1 MNKTYNI
8 IWNAARGMYI
18 VTSELARSGSRAIVS
33 VSASC
38 AVTLLAMDAA
48 PAVAEETRVSIPSQT
63 TTYTLSGATPFVV
76 ETGNTV
82 ATDTATS
89 AAIVG
94 DNSND
99 WDLLIESGAVVG
111 SSLTDSQAMNL
122 DSSTGATSV
131 HNQGT
136 ITGSNE
142 DGTIMLQN
150 GGSVINDAR
159 IENNATYEHDPEDIP
174 QEYAGVYMLNGGS
187 YVSSESGVLEGVS
200 GVIVQSGEAHIT
212 NGGMINSD
220 GSWRSYGVEFRD
232 GTYGTIVNTGTIIT
246 TASDGS
252 GKIEDAAIYVHTLN
266 DMAVSGSVSVDN
278 SGLMQSD
285 FITVALYYGS
295 HFEVVNRVGGV
306 ITAGNSSLVGIK
318 STAMELKVGVDNLVT
333 NDGTISAY
341 GTANTY
347 GIHYG
352 ESTSGGVITNTGSI
366 TTTGGG
372 SGDASV
378 YVHGNGDGT
387 VVNNS
392 GTMSSTV
399 YGVYLD
405 SARSKGHT
413 LNNQAGGAIS
423 ANTAVAING
432 NGNTISNQGKMTG
445 VSDGLVLSGN
455 NNIVTTSGGEIS
467 GKNGI
472 RVSKGSGNQITAK
485 SGSKITATSTGISIA
500 GGNNQV
506 TTESGSTI
514 VAKDNGIL
522 INSGANNVTNGGSIT
537 ATGSSISYGIQ
548 YNSGTSGTITNT
560 GTITTTGKGAG
571 DASVYAHGGAVTINN
586 SGTMDSSVFGVYV
599 TTGHTLNNLAGGS
612 ITANTAVQL
621 NGNNNTLANAGAI
634 LGDTNGVTIN
644 GSGNTLTSQ
653 GKITGGTNAILI
665 NSGSK
670 NNTLTLNTG
679 TEISGSITDDNNS
692 ASANNNLIL
701 DGEGTLGSSISGLN
715 SVTSS
720 GDWTLSG
727 ATMNLSGTTNSAL
740 WVKSGTL
747 ILNGAMTAKGA
758 TVDSGTTLQ
767 IGNGGTL
774 GAFNGDIVD
783 NGTLT
788 FNRSDAA
795 AYGSVISGSGNVI
808 KQGGGELTLSNNNS
822 YSGGTTIAEG
832 TLTATAGGALG
843 SGNIDNRAYL
853 KLDAANAS
861 DPFIVADLTTHSGA
875 TVEIGAGSTLQ
886 ANTLTQQDGS
896 TLTAD
901 LTATS
906 GPAIRAKNVNLDGTL
921 NVASPA
927 SQEPIRSTDDL
938 ISLALIES
946 DNAISGDFDGIT
958 INGNAMNPDAFIT
971 VVGQKN
977 VNDTHYDLVETLT
990 WYADRYNA
998 AIDAHGTFNLAD
1010 ADDSFTVNTVLE
1022 NVDANSGW
1030 NGQSLTKTGAG
1041 TLILNAENT
1050 YTGGTTISDGTLV
1063 ATNVEA
1069 LGTGNVTDNA
1079 TLELNTGGDFDNAI
1093 SGSGQVVKSGDETLT
1108 LSGSN
1113 TYTGGTIISGGT
1125 LVATNVEA
1133 LGTGDVTDNAT
1144 LELNTGGDFDNAIG
1158 GTGSVVKSGDKT
1170 LTLSGAN
1177 SYTGGTTISG
1187 GTLVA
1192 SNVEALGSGDVT
1204 DNATLELNTGG
1215 DFANNIGGTGSVV
1228 KSGDKTLTLSGTNS
1242 YTGGT
1247 TISGGTLVAN
1257 NVEALGTGD
1266 VTNNAT
1272 LELNTGGDFDNAISG
1287 SGQVVKSGDETLTL
1301 SGANSY
1307 TGGTTISGG
1316 TLVATN
1322 VEALGT
1328 GDITDNATLELNAGG
1343 DFTNNIGGTG
1353 SVEKSGDK
1361 TLTLS
1366 GTNTYRGG
1374 TLISGGTLVASNV
1387 EALGSG
1393 DVTDNATLEMNTG
1406 GDFANNIGGTG
1417 SVVKSGDKTL
1427 TLSGANSYTGGTT
1440 ISGGTLVAS
1449 NVEALGTGNVT
1460 DNATLELNT
1469 GGDFDNAISGSG
1481 QVVKSGDGALTLS
1494 GANSY
1499 SGATTISGGTL
1510 IAANVNALG
1519 TGAIDNRASLLLDA
1533 SGQFTV
1539 TDLTTE
1545 SGGNTEIGAG
1555 STLQATTLTQKSDS
1569 TLTINLN
1576 SNTVD
1581 PVIHAA
1587 SQVSL
1592 AGTLD
1597 ITGVGDVLDSDPA
1610 STDDLDTF
1618 TLIASDKT
1626 IAGDFEKL
1634 TVAGMDADLADFITV
1649 DGRIDDTGKQYEL
1662 TTALTWYA
1670 DRDDAVT
1677 DAHGTFNLTNA
1688 DGSFAVNTVLENV
1701 DATLDPA
1708 SATGWDGTSL
1718 IKQGAGT
1725 LILNAENT
1733 YTGGTTISGGTLVAT
1748 NVDALG
1754 SGDVTDDATLELNTG
1769 GTFDNAISGSGQ
1781 VVKSGDD
1788 VLTLSGAN
1796 SYSGGTLISDGTLV
1810 ASNVDAL
1817 GSGDVTN
1824 NATLEMNTGGD
1835 FINNIGGTG
1844 RVEKSGDDTLTLSG
1858 SNTYTGGTL
1867 ISDGTLVASNVEALG
1882 TGDVTNNATLELN
1895 TGGTFD
1901 NAISGSGQVVKSGD
1915 DVLTLSGAN
1924 SYSGGTLIS
1933 GGTLVANNVEALG
1946 TGDVTDNATL
1956 EMNTGGDFINNIG
1969 GTGRVEKSG
1978 DDALTLSGSNTY
1990 TGGTTIND
1998 GTLIA
2003 TSVDALGSGDV
2014 TNNAVLELNTG
2025 GDFINN
2031 IGGTGRVEKS
2041 GDETL
2046 TLSGSNTYTGGTLIS
2061 GGTLVA
2067 TNVEALGTGDVTDNA
2082 VLELNT
2088 GGDFINNIGGTG
2100 RVEKSGDDTL
2110 TLSGSNSYTGGT
2122 LISSGTLVATNVDA
2136 LGSGDVTDNATLELN
2151 TGGDFTNNISGSG
2164 QVVKSGDETLTL
2176 SGSNT
2181 YTGGTTIN
2189 DGTLVATSVE
2199 ALGSGDV
2206 TNDAVLALNTGGD
2219 FANNIGGTGSV
2230 VKSGD
2235 ETLTLSGT
2243 NSYTGGTT
2251 ISGGTLVATNVE
2263 ALGTGDVT
2271 NNATLELNTGG
2282 DFTNNISGN
2291 GQVVKS
2297 GDDTLTFSGS
2307 NTYTGGTTINDGTLV
2322 ATSVEALGSGDV
2334 TNDAVLALNTGGDF
2348 ANNIGGTGSVV
2359 KSGDETLTLS
2369 GSNTYTGSTL
2379 ISSGTLV
2386 ANDVNALG
2394 TGDVTDNA
2402 TLMLNTGGDF
2412 INNIGGTGRVEKSGD
2427 DTLTLSGSNS
2437 YTGGTLISSGTLVA
2451 TNVDALGSGDVTD
2464 NATLELNTGG
2474 TFDNAISGSGQVVK
2488 SGDETLTLSGANS
2501 YTGGT
2506 LISSGTL
2513 VANDVNALGTGDVT
2527 DNAVLELNTGGD
2539 FDNAISGS
2547 GQVVKSGDE
2556 TLTLSGANSYTGGT
2570 TISGGTLVAS
2580 NVEALGSGDIDNY
2593 ASLQL
2598 NASGQFV
2605 TANLTT
2611 HDNAITAIGA
2621 GSALRANTLTQEAN
2635 STLAVHL
2642 IDSNSGAIV
2651 TADHANLG
2659 GTLDITGI
2667 GNVAKS
2673 WTRDAYAYTLIDTDS
2688 AINSDFAQFTVAG
2701 MDAKQVDFL
2710 TVDGRVNADDDTR
2723 YDVTASLS
2731 WYADSDNAATDAHG
2745 TFTLSEQGHSFTL
2758 NTALT
2763 DVDATLNPDS
2773 ATYWDGKSL
2782 IKRGAGTLIL
2792 GAQNTYSGDTD
2803 VQEGALWLAETA
2815 TIGSAGSAQAVN
2827 IAANAAFGGHNST
2840 VNGHVNNQGSLYF
2853 VDTFTVNGDVVNSS
2867 AMISGS
2873 DQPNNT
2879 LTIAGNYTG
2888 NDGHLYLNTQLG
2900 DDSSPTDKL
2909 IVTGDTAG
2917 STTLHITNVNGL
2929 GAQTV
2934 NGIEVIEVGGQ
2945 SDGDFR
2951 LYKGHVDINAWTYT
2965 LKQDG
2970 GDWYLRSESDD
2981 VPDDGGEVT
2990 PPDDGGEVTPPDD
3003 GGEVTPPDDGGEVT
3017 PPDDG
3022 GEVTPPDDDGEVT
3035 PPDDG
3040 GDITPPD
3047 DGGDITPPDGGDV
3060 TPVAPQY
3067 RADIGVYLGNQWM
3080 ARNLQMQTLY
3090 DREGSQYRSAD
3101 GSIWMRFKAGK
3112 AESQAVNG
3120 NVDIDSDYSQFQ
3132 LGGDILTWSD
3142 GAQSVTVGLMGS
3154 YINASTDSTGN
3165 RGADGSQFSANGS
3178 VDGYNLGLYATWF
3191 ADAQSHRGAY
3201 IDSWYQYGAYN
3212 NSVDNDGLSAS
3223 RYDSAAHAV
3232 SLETG
3237 YRYDI
3242 ALSNR
3247 NTVSLTPQAQVTW
3260 QRYSAD
3266 TVIDDGGTRISGQ
3279 NDDSWTT
3286 RLGVRV
3292 DGKLYKESGRIQPF
3306 MEVNWLHASDN
3317 ASATFGDTKVSQDL
3331 PNDRVEVKVGIQA
3344 NVSERLSVYAQAAGQ
3359 KGKNDYGDASFSLNM
3374 RYNW

>member
-76 ETGNTV
+76 ETDNTI
-82 ATDTATS
+82 ATDTAAS

-122 DSSTGATSV
+122 DSLTGATSV

-136 ITGSNE
+136 ITGSSA
-142 DGTIMLQN
+142 DGTILLQN
-150 GGSVINDAR
+150 GGSVINDGR
-159 IENNATYEHDPEDIP
+159 IENSAIYVHNLDYGAPEIDAAI
-174 QEYAGVYMLNGGS
+174 YMLNGGS
-187 YVSSESGVLEGVS
+187 YVSSENGVLKGVS
-200 GVIVQSGEAHIT
+200 GVIVQSGEVHIT
-212 NGGMINSD
+212 NGGTINSD
-220 GSWRSYGVEFRD
+220 GSWRSYGVELR
-232 GTYGTIVNTGTIIT
+232 GGAYGTIVNTGTIIT

-252 GKIEDAAIYVHTLN
+252 NKIEDAAIYAHTF
-266 DMAVSGSVSVDN
+266 DDIAAGDSVSVDN
-278 SGLMQSD
+278 SGLLQSD
-285 FITVALYYGS
+285 FIAVALYHGA
-295 HFEVVNRVGGV
+295 HFEVFNRAGGV
-306 ITAGNSSLVGIK
+306 ITAGNSSLVGIQ
-318 STAMELKVGVDNLVT
+318 SAAMELKAGADNLVT

-352 ESTSGGVITNTGSI
+352 ENTSGGVITNTGSI

-392 GTMSSTV
+392 GTMSSSV

-405 SARSKGHT
+405 STRSKGHT

-432 NGNTISNQGKMTG
+432 NGNTITNQGKMTG
-445 VSDGLVLSGN
+445 VSDGLLISGN

-485 SGSKITATSTGISIA
+485 SGSKITTTSTGISIA

-506 TTESGSTI
+506 TTESGSVI

-548 YNSGTSGTITNT
+548 YNSGASGTITNT

-634 LGDTNGVTIN
+634 LGDTNGVTIS

-795 AYGSVISGSGNVI
+795 AYGSVISGSGNVV

-843 SGNIDNRAYL
+843 SGNIDNLAYL
-853 KLDAANAS
+853 KLDAASAS

-946 DNAISGDFDGIT
+946 DNAISGDFDDIT

-990 WYADRYNA
+990 WYADRDNA

-1050 YTGGTTISDGTLV
+1050 YTGSTTISEGTLI

-1079 TLELNTGGDFDNAI
+1079 TLEM
-1093 SGSGQVVKSGDETLT
+1093 
-1108 LSGSN
+1108 
-1113 TYTGGTIISGGT
+1113 
-1125 LVATNVEA
+1125 
-1133 LGTGDVTDNAT
+1133 
-1144 LELNTGGDFDNAIG
+1144 
-1158 GTGSVVKSGDKT
+1158 
-1170 LTLSGAN
+1170 
-1177 SYTGGTTISG
+1177 
-1187 GTLVA
+1187 
-1192 SNVEALGSGDVT
+1192 
-1204 DNATLELNTGG
+1204 
-1215 DFANNIGGTGSVV
+1215 
-1228 KSGDKTLTLSGTNS
+1228 
-1242 YTGGT
+1242 
-1247 TISGGTLVAN
+1247 
-1257 NVEALGTGD
+1257 
-1266 VTNNAT
+1266 
-1272 LELNTGGDFDNAISG
+1272 NTGGDFDNAISG

-1316 TLVATN
+1316 TLVASN

-1328 GDITDNATLELNAGG
+1328 GDITDNATLEL
-1343 DFTNNIGGTG
+1343 
-1353 SVEKSGDK
+1353 S
-1361 TLTLS
+1361 
-1366 GTNTYRGG
+1366 
-1374 TLISGGTLVASNV
+1374 
-1387 EALGSG
+1387 
-1393 DVTDNATLEMNTG
+1393 TG

-1417 SVVKSGDKTL
+1417 SVVKSGDETL

-1440 ISGGTLVAS
+1440 ISGGTLVAT
-1449 NVEALGTGNVT
+1449 NVDALGTGDVT

-1469 GGDFDNAISGSG
+1469 GGDFTNNISGSG
-1481 QVVKSGDGALTLS
+1481 QVVKSGDKTLTLS
-1494 GANSY
+1494 GINSY
-1499 SGATTISGGTL
+1499 TGGTTISGGTL
-1510 IAANVNALG
+1510 IATHVNALG

-1576 SNTVD
+1576 SNTAD

-1810 ASNVDAL
+1810 ASNVEALGSGDVTDNATLELNTGGTFDNAISGSGKVEKSGDDALTLSGANTYTGGTLISDGTLVASNVEALGTGDVTDNAVLELNTGGDFDNAISGSGQVEKSGDGTLTLSGSNTYTGGTTINDGTLIATSVDAL
-1817 GSGDVTN
+1817 GSGDVTDDATLELNTGGTFDNAIGGSGNVVKSGADTLTLSGSNSYTGGTTISGGTLVASNVEALGTGDVTN
-1824 NATLEMNTGGD
+1824 NATLELNTGGD

-1867 ISDGTLVASNVEALG
+1867 INGGTLVASNVEALGTGDVTNDAVLELNTGGDFDNAISGSGQVVKSGDETLTLSGANSYTGGTTISGGTLVATNVEALG

-1933 GGTLVANNVEALG
+1933 
-1946 TGDVTDNATL
+1946 D
-1956 EMNTGGDFINNIG
+1956 
-1969 GTGRVEKSG
+1969 
-1978 DDALTLSGSNTY
+1978 
-1990 TGGTTIND
+1990 
-1998 GTLIA
+1998 
-2003 TSVDALGSGDV
+2003 
-2014 TNNAVLELNTG
+2014 
-2025 GDFINN
+2025 
-2031 IGGTGRVEKS
+2031 
-2041 GDETL
+2041 
-2046 TLSGSNTYTGGTLIS
+2046 
-2061 GGTLVA
+2061 
-2067 TNVEALGTGDVTDNA
+2067 
-2082 VLELNT
+2082 
-2088 GGDFINNIGGTG
+2088 
-2100 RVEKSGDDTL
+2100 
-2110 TLSGSNSYTGGT
+2110 
-2122 LISSGTLVATNVDA
+2122 
-2136 LGSGDVTDNATLELN
+2136 
-2151 TGGDFTNNISGSG
+2151 
-2164 QVVKSGDETLTL
+2164 
-2176 SGSNT
+2176 
-2181 YTGGTTIN
+2181 
-2189 DGTLVATSVE
+2189 
-2199 ALGSGDV
+2199 
-2206 TNDAVLALNTGGD
+2206 
-2219 FANNIGGTGSV
+2219 
-2230 VKSGD
+2230 
-2235 ETLTLSGT
+2235 
-2243 NSYTGGTT
+2243 
-2251 ISGGTLVATNVE
+2251 
-2263 ALGTGDVT
+2263 
-2271 NNATLELNTGG
+2271 
-2282 DFTNNISGN
+2282 
-2291 GQVVKS
+2291 
-2297 GDDTLTFSGS
+2297 
-2307 NTYTGGTTINDGTLV
+2307 
-2322 ATSVEALGSGDV
+2322 
-2334 TNDAVLALNTGGDF
+2334 
-2348 ANNIGGTGSVV
+2348 
-2359 KSGDETLTLS
+2359 
-2369 GSNTYTGSTL
+2369 
-2379 ISSGTLV
+2379 
-2386 ANDVNALG
+2386 
-2394 TGDVTDNA
+2394 
-2402 TLMLNTGGDF
+2402 
-2412 INNIGGTGRVEKSGD
+2412 
-2427 DTLTLSGSNS
+2427 
-2437 YTGGTLISSGTLVA
+2437 
-2451 TNVDALGSGDVTD
+2451 
-2464 NATLELNTGG
+2464 
-2474 TFDNAISGSGQVVK
+2474 
-2488 SGDETLTLSGANS
+2488 
-2501 YTGGT
+2501 
-2506 LISSGTL
+2506 
-2513 VANDVNALGTGDVT
+2513 
-2527 DNAVLELNTGGD
+2527 
-2539 FDNAISGS
+2539 
-2547 GQVVKSGDE
+2547 
-2556 TLTLSGANSYTGGT
+2556 
-2570 TISGGTLVAS
+2570 GTLVAS
-2580 NVEALGSGDIDNY
+2580 NVEALG
-2593 ASLQL
+2593 
-2598 NASGQFV
+2598 
-2605 TANLTT
+2605 T
-2611 HDNAITAIGA
+2611 
-2621 GSALRANTLTQEAN
+2621 
-2635 STLAVHL
+2635 
-2642 IDSNSGAIV
+2642 
-2651 TADHANLG
+2651 
-2659 GTLDITGI
+2659 
-2667 GNVAKS
+2667 
-2673 WTRDAYAYTLIDTDS
+2673 
-2688 AINSDFAQFTVAG
+2688 
-2701 MDAKQVDFL
+2701 
-2710 TVDGRVNADDDTR
+2710 
-2723 YDVTASLS
+2723 
-2731 WYADSDNAATDAHG
+2731 
-2745 TFTLSEQGHSFTL
+2745 
-2758 NTALT
+2758 
-2763 DVDATLNPDS
+2763 
-2773 ATYWDGKSL
+2773 
-2782 IKRGAGTLIL
+2782 
-2792 GAQNTYSGDTD
+2792 
-2803 VQEGALWLAETA
+2803 
-2815 TIGSAGSAQAVN
+2815 
-2827 IAANAAFGGHNST
+2827 
-2840 VNGHVNNQGSLYF
+2840 
-2853 VDTFTVNGDVVNSS
+2853 
-2867 AMISGS
+2867 
-2873 DQPNNT
+2873 
-2879 LTIAGNYTG
+2879 
-2888 NDGHLYLNTQLG
+2888 
-2900 DDSSPTDKL
+2900 
-2909 IVTGDTAG
+2909 
-2917 STTLHITNVNGL
+2917 
-2929 GAQTV
+2929 
-2934 NGIEVIEVGGQ
+2934 
-2945 SDGDFR
+2945 
-2951 LYKGHVDINAWTYT
+2951 
-2965 LKQDG
+2965 
-2970 GDWYLRSESDD
+2970 
-2981 VPDDGGEVT
+2981 
-2990 PPDDGGEVTPPDD
+2990 
-3003 GGEVTPPDDGGEVT
+3003 
-3017 PPDDG
+3017 
-3022 GEVTPPDDDGEVT
+3022 
-3035 PPDDG
+3035 
-3040 GDITPPD
+3040 
-3047 DGGDITPPDGGDV
+3047 
-3060 TPVAPQY
+3060 
-3067 RADIGVYLGNQWM
+3067 
-3080 ARNLQMQTLY
+3080 
-3090 DREGSQYRSAD
+3090 
-3101 GSIWMRFKAGK
+3101 
-3112 AESQAVNG
+3112 
-3120 NVDIDSDYSQFQ
+3120 
-3132 LGGDILTWSD
+3132 
-3142 GAQSVTVGLMGS
+3142 
-3154 YINASTDSTGN
+3154 
-3165 RGADGSQFSANGS
+3165 
-3178 VDGYNLGLYATWF
+3178 
-3191 ADAQSHRGAY
+3191 
-3201 IDSWYQYGAYN
+3201 
-3212 NSVDNDGLSAS
+3212 
-3223 RYDSAAHAV
+3223 
-3232 SLETG
+3232 
-3237 YRYDI
+3237 
-3242 ALSNR
+3242 
-3247 NTVSLTPQAQVTW
+3247 
-3260 QRYSAD
+3260 
-3266 TVIDDGGTRISGQ
+3266 
-3279 NDDSWTT
+3279 
-3286 RLGVRV
+3286 
-3292 DGKLYKESGRIQPF
+3292 
-3306 MEVNWLHASDN
+3306 
-3317 ASATFGDTKVSQDL
+3317 
-3331 PNDRVEVKVGIQA
+3331 
-3344 NVSERLSVYAQAAGQ
+3344 
-3359 KGKNDYGDASFSLNM
+3359 
-3374 RYNW
+3374 

>member
-1 MNKTYNI
+1 
-8 IWNAARGMYI
+8 
-18 VTSELARSGSRAIVS
+18 
-33 VSASC
+33 
-38 AVTLLAMDAA
+38 
-48 PAVAEETRVSIPSQT
+48 
-63 TTYTLSGATPFVV
+63 
-76 ETGNTV
+76 
-82 ATDTATS
+82 
-89 AAIVG
+89 
-94 DNSND
+94 
-99 WDLLIESGAVVG
+99 
-111 SSLTDSQAMNL
+111 
-122 DSSTGATSV
+122 
-131 HNQGT
+131 
-136 ITGSNE
+136 
-142 DGTIMLQN
+142 
-150 GGSVINDAR
+150 
-159 IENNATYEHDPEDIP
+159 
-174 QEYAGVYMLNGGS
+174 
-187 YVSSESGVLEGVS
+187 
-200 GVIVQSGEAHIT
+200 
-212 NGGMINSD
+212 
-220 GSWRSYGVEFRD
+220 
-232 GTYGTIVNTGTIIT
+232 
-246 TASDGS
+246 
-252 GKIEDAAIYVHTLN
+252 
-266 DMAVSGSVSVDN
+266 
-278 SGLMQSD
+278 
-285 FITVALYYGS
+285 
-295 HFEVVNRVGGV
+295 
-306 ITAGNSSLVGIK
+306 
-318 STAMELKVGVDNLVT
+318 
-333 NDGTISAY
+333 
-341 GTANTY
+341 
-347 GIHYG
+347 
-352 ESTSGGVITNTGSI
+352 
-366 TTTGGG
+366 
-372 SGDASV
+372 
-378 YVHGNGDGT
+378 
-387 VVNNS
+387 
-392 GTMSSTV
+392 
-399 YGVYLD
+399 
-405 SARSKGHT
+405 
-413 LNNQAGGAIS
+413 
-423 ANTAVAING
+423 
-432 NGNTISNQGKMTG
+432 
-445 VSDGLVLSGN
+445 
-455 NNIVTTSGGEIS
+455 
-467 GKNGI
+467 
-472 RVSKGSGNQITAK
+472 
-485 SGSKITATSTGISIA
+485 
-500 GGNNQV
+500 
-506 TTESGSTI
+506 
-514 VAKDNGIL
+514 
-522 INSGANNVTNGGSIT
+522 
-537 ATGSSISYGIQ
+537 
-548 YNSGTSGTITNT
+548 
-560 GTITTTGKGAG
+560 
-571 DASVYAHGGAVTINN
+571 
-586 SGTMDSSVFGVYV
+586 
-599 TTGHTLNNLAGGS
+599 
-612 ITANTAVQL
+612 
-621 NGNNNTLANAGAI
+621 
-634 LGDTNGVTIN
+634 
-644 GSGNTLTSQ
+644 
-653 GKITGGTNAILI
+653 
-665 NSGSK
+665 
-670 NNTLTLNTG
+670 
-679 TEISGSITDDNNS
+679 
-692 ASANNNLIL
+692 
-701 DGEGTLGSSISGLN
+701 
-715 SVTSS
+715 
-720 GDWTLSG
+720 
-727 ATMNLSGTTNSAL
+727 
-740 WVKSGTL
+740 
-747 ILNGAMTAKGA
+747 
-758 TVDSGTTLQ
+758 
-767 IGNGGTL
+767 
-774 GAFNGDIVD
+774 
-783 NGTLT
+783 
-788 FNRSDAA
+788 
-795 AYGSVISGSGNVI
+795 
-808 KQGGGELTLSNNNS
+808 
-822 YSGGTTIAEG
+822 
-832 TLTATAGGALG
+832 
-843 SGNIDNRAYL
+843 
-853 KLDAANAS
+853 
-861 DPFIVADLTTHSGA
+861 
-875 TVEIGAGSTLQ
+875 
-886 ANTLTQQDGS
+886 
-896 TLTAD
+896 
-901 LTATS
+901 
-906 GPAIRAKNVNLDGTL
+906 
-921 NVASPA
+921 
-927 SQEPIRSTDDL
+927 
-938 ISLALIES
+938 
-946 DNAISGDFDGIT
+946 
-958 INGNAMNPDAFIT
+958 
-971 VVGQKN
+971 
-977 VNDTHYDLVETLT
+977 
-990 WYADRYNA
+990 
-998 AIDAHGTFNLAD
+998 
-1010 ADDSFTVNTVLE
+1010 
-1022 NVDANSGW
+1022 
-1030 NGQSLTKTGAG
+1030 
-1041 TLILNAENT
+1041 
-1050 YTGGTTISDGTLV
+1050 
-1063 ATNVEA
+1063 
-1069 LGTGNVTDNA
+1069 
-1079 TLELNTGGDFDNAI
+1079 
-1093 SGSGQVVKSGDETLT
+1093 
-1108 LSGSN
+1108 
-1113 TYTGGTIISGGT
+1113 
-1125 LVATNVEA
+1125 
-1133 LGTGDVTDNAT
+1133 DVTDNAT
-1144 LELNTGGDFDNAIG
+1144 LELNTGGDFDNNIG

-1170 LTLSGAN
+1170 LTLSGANSYTGGTTISGGTLVATNVEALGSGDVTDNATLELNTGGTFDNVISGSGQVVKSGDEMLTLSGAN

-1215 DFANNIGGTGSVV
+1215 DFDNAISGSGQVV
-1228 KSGDKTLTLSGTNS
+1228 KSGDDALTLSGNNS

-1247 TISGGTLVAN
+1247 LISDGTLVAS
-1257 NVEALGTGD
+1257 NVEALGSGD
-1266 VTNNAT
+1266 VTNDAV

-1287 SGQVVKSGDETLTL
+1287 SGQ
-1301 SGANSY
+1301 
-1307 TGGTTISGG
+1307 
-1316 TLVATN
+1316 
-1322 VEALGT
+1322 
-1328 GDITDNATLELNAGG
+1328 
-1343 DFTNNIGGTG
+1343 
-1353 SVEKSGDK
+1353 
-1361 TLTLS
+1361 
-1366 GTNTYRGG
+1366 
-1374 TLISGGTLVASNV
+1374 
-1387 EALGSG
+1387 
-1393 DVTDNATLEMNTG
+1393 
-1406 GDFANNIGGTG
+1406 
-1417 SVVKSGDKTL
+1417 VVKSGDKTL

-1449 NVEALGTGNVT
+1449 NVEALGSGDIT

-1481 QVVKSGDGALTLS
+1481 QVVKSGDETLTLS
-1494 GANSY
+1494 GTNTY
-1499 SGATTISGGTL
+1499 TGGTTISGGTL
-1510 IAANVNALG
+1510 IATHVNALG

-1533 SGQFTV
+1533 SGQFAV

-1576 SNTVD
+1576 SNTAD

-1701 DATLDPA
+1701 DATLDPD

-1733 YTGGTTISGGTLVAT
+1733 YTVGTTISGGTLVAT

-1781 VVKSGDD
+1781 VVKSGDKM
-1788 VLTLSGAN
+1788 LTLSGTN
-1796 SYSGGTLISDGTLV
+1796 SYSGGTLISGGTLV
-1810 ASNVDAL
+1810 ATNVDAL
-1817 GSGDVTN
+1817 GSGDVT
-1824 NATLEMNTGGD
+1824 
-1835 FINNIGGTG
+1835 
-1844 RVEKSGDDTLTLSG
+1844 DD
-1858 SNTYTGGTL
+1858 
-1867 ISDGTLVASNVEALG
+1867 
-1882 TGDVTNNATLELN
+1882 ATLELN

-1915 DVLTLSGAN
+1915 DT
-1924 SYSGGTLIS
+1924 
-1933 GGTLVANNVEALG
+1933 
-1946 TGDVTDNATL
+1946 
-1956 EMNTGGDFINNIG
+1956 
-1969 GTGRVEKSG
+1969 
-1978 DDALTLSGSNTY
+1978 LTLSGSNTY
-1990 TGGTTIND
+1990 TGGTIISG
-1998 GTLIA
+1998 GTLVA
-2003 TSVDALGSGDV
+2003 SNVEALGTGDV
-2014 TNNAVLELNTG
+2014 TNDAVLELNTG
-2025 GDFINN
+2025 GDFDNAIS
-2031 IGGTGRVEKS
+2031 GSGQVVKS

-2067 TNVEALGTGDVTDNA
+2067 SNVEALGSGDVTNDAVLELNTGGDFTNAISGSGQVVKSGDETLTLSGANSYTGGTLISGGTLIASNVEALGTGDVTDNA

-2088 GGDFINNIGGTG
+2088 GGDF
-2100 RVEKSGDDTL
+2100 
-2110 TLSGSNSYTGGT
+2110 
-2122 LISSGTLVATNVDA
+2122 
-2136 LGSGDVTDNATLELN
+2136 
-2151 TGGDFTNNISGSG
+2151 
-2164 QVVKSGDETLTL
+2164 
-2176 SGSNT
+2176 
-2181 YTGGTTIN
+2181 
-2189 DGTLVATSVE
+2189 
-2199 ALGSGDV
+2199 
-2206 TNDAVLALNTGGD
+2206 
-2219 FANNIGGTGSV
+2219 
-2230 VKSGD
+2230 
-2235 ETLTLSGT
+2235 
-2243 NSYTGGTT
+2243 
-2251 ISGGTLVATNVE
+2251 
-2263 ALGTGDVT
+2263 
-2271 NNATLELNTGG
+2271 
-2282 DFTNNISGN
+2282 
-2291 GQVVKS
+2291 
-2297 GDDTLTFSGS
+2297 
-2307 NTYTGGTTINDGTLV
+2307 
-2322 ATSVEALGSGDV
+2322 
-2334 TNDAVLALNTGGDF
+2334 
-2348 ANNIGGTGSVV
+2348 
-2359 KSGDETLTLS
+2359 
-2369 GSNTYTGSTL
+2369 
-2379 ISSGTLV
+2379 
-2386 ANDVNALG
+2386 
-2394 TGDVTDNA
+2394 
-2402 TLMLNTGGDF
+2402 
-2412 INNIGGTGRVEKSGD
+2412 
-2427 DTLTLSGSNS
+2427 
-2437 YTGGTLISSGTLVA
+2437 
-2451 TNVDALGSGDVTD
+2451 
-2464 NATLELNTGG
+2464 
-2474 TFDNAISGSGQVVK
+2474 DNAISGSGQVEK

-2527 DNAVLELNTGGD
+2527 DNAVLELNTGGTFDNAISGSGQVVKSGDETLTLSGSNTYTGGTTINDGTLIATSVDALGSGDVTDNAVLELNTGGD

-2556 TLTLSGANSYTGGT
+2556 TLTLSGTNSYTDGTLISGGTLVATNLEALGTGDVTNNATLELNTGGTFDNAISGSGQVVKSGDDALTLSGSNTYTGGT
-2570 TISGGTLVAS
+2570 TISGGTLIATSVDALGSGDVTDNAVLELNTGGTFDNAISGSGQVVKSGDKTLTLSGSNTYTGGTTISGGTLIAS
-2580 NVEALGSGDIDNY
+2580 NVEALGSGNIDNY

-2611 HDNAITAIGA
+2611 HDNATTAIGA
-2621 GSALRANTLTQEAN
+2621 GSTLRANTLTQEAN

-2642 IDSNSGAIV
+2642 TDSNSGAIV

-2710 TVDGRVNADDDTR
+2710 TVDGRVNAADDTR

-2773 ATYWDGKSL
+2773 ATDWDGKSL

-2827 IAANAAFGGHNST
+2827 IAANAAFGGHNAT
-2840 VNGHVNNQGSLYF
+2840 VNGHVNNLGSLYF

-2945 SDGDFR
+2945 SDGDFT

-2981 VPDDGGEVT
+2981 VPDDGG
-2990 PPDDGGEVTPPDD
+2990 D
-3003 GGEVTPPDDGGEVT
+3003 
-3017 PPDDG
+3017 
-3022 GEVTPPDDDGEVT
+3022 VT

-3040 GDITPPD
+3040 GDVIPPDDGGDVTPPD
-3047 DGGDITPPDGGDV
+3047 DGGDVTPPDDGGDVTPPDDGGDVTPPDDGGDVTPPDDDGDITPPDGGDV

-3101 GSIWMRFKAGK
+3101 GSVWMRFKAGK

-3286 RLGVRV
+3286 RLGMRV

>member
-48 PAVAEETRVSIPSQT
+48 PAVAEETRVSIPTQT

-372 SGDASV
+372 AGDASV

-413 LNNQAGGAIS
+413 LNNQAGSAIS

-445 VSDGLVLSGN
+445 VSDGLLISGN

-500 GGNNQV
+500 SGNNQV
-506 TTESGSTI
+506 TTESGSAI

-537 ATGSSISYGIQ
+537 ATGSSNSYGIQ
-548 YNSGTSGTITNT
+548 YNSGASGTITNT
-560 GTITTTGKGAG
+560 GTITTTGKGVG

-612 ITANTAVQL
+612 ITANTAVQFH
-621 NGNNNTLANAGAI
+621 GNNNKLANAGAI
-634 LGDTNGVTIN
+634 SGDTNGVTIN

-795 AYGSVISGSGNVI
+795 AYGSVISGSGNVV
-808 KQGGGELTLSNNNS
+808 KQGGGELALSNNNS

-853 KLDAANAS
+853 KLDAASAS

-901 LTATS
+901 LAETS

-990 WYADRYNA
+990 WYADRDNA

-1063 ATNVEA
+1063 ANNVEA

-1133 LGTGDVTDNAT
+1133 LGTGDVTDNAVLELNTGGTFDNVISGSGQVVKSGDDALTLSGSNTYTGGTTISGGTLVATNVEALGSGDVTDDATLELNTGGDFANNIGGTGSVVKSGDETLTLSGTNTYRGDTTISGGTLVATNVDALGTGDVTDNAT

-1177 SYTGGTTISG
+1177 SY
-1187 GTLVA
+1187 
-1192 SNVEALGSGDVT
+1192 
-1204 DNATLELNTGG
+1204 
-1215 DFANNIGGTGSVV
+1215 
-1228 KSGDKTLTLSGTNS
+1228 
-1242 YTGGT
+1242 
-1247 TISGGTLVAN
+1247 
-1257 NVEALGTGD
+1257 
-1266 VTNNAT
+1266 
-1272 LELNTGGDFDNAISG
+1272 
-1287 SGQVVKSGDETLTL
+1287 
-1301 SGANSY
+1301 
-1307 TGGTTISGG
+1307 
-1316 TLVATN
+1316 
-1322 VEALGT
+1322 
-1328 GDITDNATLELNAGG
+1328 
-1343 DFTNNIGGTG
+1343 
-1353 SVEKSGDK
+1353 
-1361 TLTLS
+1361 
-1366 GTNTYRGG
+1366 
-1374 TLISGGTLVASNV
+1374 
-1387 EALGSG
+1387 
-1393 DVTDNATLEMNTG
+1393 
-1406 GDFANNIGGTG
+1406 
-1417 SVVKSGDKTL
+1417 
-1427 TLSGANSYTGGTT
+1427 
-1440 ISGGTLVAS
+1440 
-1449 NVEALGTGNVT
+1449 
-1460 DNATLELNT
+1460 
-1469 GGDFDNAISGSG
+1469 
-1481 QVVKSGDGALTLS
+1481 
-1494 GANSY
+1494 

-1510 IAANVNALG
+1510 IATHVNALG

-1576 SNTVD
+1576 SNTAD

-1810 ASNVDAL
+1810 ASNVEAL
-1817 GSGDVTN
+1817 GTGDVTDD
-1824 NATLEMNTGGD
+1824 AVLELNTGGTFD
-1835 FINNIGGTG
+1835 NTISGSGK
-1844 RVEKSGDDTLTLSG
+1844 VEKSGDDALTLSG
-1858 SNTYTGGTL
+1858 ANTYTGGTL

-1882 TGDVTNNATLELN
+1882 T
-1895 TGGTFD
+1895 
-1901 NAISGSGQVVKSGD
+1901 
-1915 DVLTLSGAN
+1915 
-1924 SYSGGTLIS
+1924 
-1933 GGTLVANNVEALG
+1933 
-1946 TGDVTDNATL
+1946 
-1956 EMNTGGDFINNIG
+1956 
-1969 GTGRVEKSG
+1969 
-1978 DDALTLSGSNTY
+1978 
-1990 TGGTTIND
+1990 
-1998 GTLIA
+1998 
-2003 TSVDALGSGDV
+2003 
-2014 TNNAVLELNTG
+2014 
-2025 GDFINN
+2025 
-2031 IGGTGRVEKS
+2031 
-2041 GDETL
+2041 
-2046 TLSGSNTYTGGTLIS
+2046 
-2061 GGTLVA
+2061 
-2067 TNVEALGTGDVTDNA
+2067 
-2082 VLELNT
+2082 
-2088 GGDFINNIGGTG
+2088 
-2100 RVEKSGDDTL
+2100 
-2110 TLSGSNSYTGGT
+2110 
-2122 LISSGTLVATNVDA
+2122 
-2136 LGSGDVTDNATLELN
+2136 GDVTDNATLELN

-2164 QVVKSGDETLTL
+2164 QVVKSGDDTLTL

-2181 YTGGTTIN
+2181 YTGGTLIN
-2189 DGTLVATSVE
+2189 GGTLVASNVE
-2199 ALGSGDV
+2199 ALGTGDV
-2206 TNDAVLALNTGGD
+2206 TDNATLALNTGGTFD
-2219 FANNIGGTGSV
+2219 NAISGSGQV

-2263 ALGTGDVT
+2263 ALGTG
-2271 NNATLELNTGG
+2271 
-2282 DFTNNISGN
+2282 S
-2291 GQVVKS
+2291 
-2297 GDDTLTFSGS
+2297 
-2307 NTYTGGTTINDGTLV
+2307 
-2322 ATSVEALGSGDV
+2322 
-2334 TNDAVLALNTGGDF
+2334 
-2348 ANNIGGTGSVV
+2348 
-2359 KSGDETLTLS
+2359 
-2369 GSNTYTGSTL
+2369 
-2379 ISSGTLV
+2379 
-2386 ANDVNALG
+2386 
-2394 TGDVTDNA
+2394 
-2402 TLMLNTGGDF
+2402 
-2412 INNIGGTGRVEKSGD
+2412 
-2427 DTLTLSGSNS
+2427 
-2437 YTGGTLISSGTLVA
+2437 
-2451 TNVDALGSGDVTD
+2451 VTD
-2464 NATLELNTGG
+2464 NATLELNTSG
-2474 TFDNAISGSGQVVK
+2474 TFDNVISGRGQVVK
-2488 SGDETLTLSGANS
+2488 SGD
-2501 YTGGT
+2501 
-2506 LISSGTL
+2506 
-2513 VANDVNALGTGDVT
+2513 
-2527 DNAVLELNTGGD
+2527 
-2539 FDNAISGS
+2539 
-2547 GQVVKSGDE
+2547 K

-2642 IDSNSGAIV
+2642 TDSNSGAIV
-2651 TADHANLG
+2651 TADRANLG

-2673 WTRDAYAYTLIDTDS
+2673 WTRDAYAYTLIDSDS
-2688 AINSDFAQFTVAG
+2688 AIDSDFAQFTVAG

-2773 ATYWDGKSL
+2773 ATDWDGKSL

-2827 IAANAAFGGHNST
+2827 IAANAAFGGHNAT
-2840 VNGHVNNQGSLYF
+2840 VNGHVNNLGNLYF

-2981 VPDDGGEVT
+2981 VPDDGGEVTPPDDGGEVT

>member
-48 PAVAEETRVSIPSQT
+48 PAVAEETRVSIPTQT

-142 DGTIMLQN
+142 DGTILLQN
-150 GGSVINDAR
+150 GGSVINDAL
-159 IENNATYEHDPEDIP
+159 IENSATYEHDPQDIP

-285 FITVALYYGS
+285 FITVALYHGS

-372 SGDASV
+372 AGDASV

-445 VSDGLVLSGN
+445 VSDGLLISGN

-485 SGSKITATSTGISIA
+485 SGSKITTTSTGISIA

-506 TTESGSTI
+506 TTESGSVI

-548 YNSGTSGTITNT
+548 YNSGASGTITNT

-612 ITANTAVQL
+612 ITANTAVQF

-634 LGDTNGVTIN
+634 LGDTNGVTIS

-727 ATMNLSGTTNSAL
+727 ATMNFSGTTNSAL

-795 AYGSVISGSGNVI
+795 AYGSVISGSGNVV

-853 KLDAANAS
+853 KLDAASAS

-946 DNAISGDFDGIT
+946 DNAISGDFDDIT

-990 WYADRYNA
+990 WYADRDNA

-1050 YTGGTTISDGTLV
+1050 YTGSTTISEGTLI

-1079 TLELNTGGDFDNAI
+1079 TLEMNTGGDFDNAI

-1108 LSGSN
+1108 LSGANS
-1113 TYTGGTIISGGT
+1113 YTGGTTISGGT
-1125 LVATNVEA
+1125 LVASNVEA
-1133 LGTGDVTDNAT
+1133 LGTGDITDNAT

-1170 LTLSGAN
+1170 LTLSGTN
-1177 SYTGGTTISG
+1177 TYRGGTTISG

-1192 SNVEALGSGDVT
+1192 SNVNALGSGDVT
-1204 DNATLELNTGG
+1204 DNATLEMNTGG
-1215 DFANNIGGTGSVV
+1215 DFTNNIGGTGSVV

-1287 SGQVVKSGDETLTL
+1287 SGQVVKSGD
-1301 SGANSY
+1301 
-1307 TGGTTISGG
+1307 
-1316 TLVATN
+1316 
-1322 VEALGT
+1322 
-1328 GDITDNATLELNAGG
+1328 
-1343 DFTNNIGGTG
+1343 
-1353 SVEKSGDK
+1353 K
-1361 TLTLS
+1361 T
-1366 GTNTYRGG
+1366 
-1374 TLISGGTLVASNV
+1374 
-1387 EALGSG
+1387 
-1393 DVTDNATLEMNTG
+1393 
-1406 GDFANNIGGTG
+1406 
-1417 SVVKSGDKTL
+1417 
-1427 TLSGANSYTGGTT
+1427 
-1440 ISGGTLVAS
+1440 
-1449 NVEALGTGNVT
+1449 
-1460 DNATLELNT
+1460 
-1469 GGDFDNAISGSG
+1469 
-1481 QVVKSGDGALTLS
+1481 LTLS

-1510 IAANVNALG
+1510 IATHVNALG

-1569 TLTINLN
+1569 TLTINLD
-1576 SNTVD
+1576 SNTTD

-1754 SGDVTDDATLELNTG
+1754 SGAVTDDATLELNAG

-1810 ASNVDAL
+1810 ASNVEAL
-1817 GSGDVTN
+1817 GTGDVTDDATLELNTGGTFDNAIGGSGNVVKSGADTLTLSGSNSYTGGTTISGGTLVASNVEALGTGDVTN
-1824 NATLEMNTGGD
+1824 NATLELNTGGD

-1867 ISDGTLVASNVEALG
+1867 INGGTLVASNVEALG
-1882 TGDVTNNATLELN
+1882 TGDVTDNATLALN

-1901 NAISGSGQVVKSGD
+1901 NAISGSGQ
-1915 DVLTLSGAN
+1915 
-1924 SYSGGTLIS
+1924 
-1933 GGTLVANNVEALG
+1933 
-1946 TGDVTDNATL
+1946 
-1956 EMNTGGDFINNIG
+1956 
-1969 GTGRVEKSG
+1969 
-1978 DDALTLSGSNTY
+1978 
-1990 TGGTTIND
+1990 
-1998 GTLIA
+1998 
-2003 TSVDALGSGDV
+2003 
-2014 TNNAVLELNTG
+2014 
-2025 GDFINN
+2025 
-2031 IGGTGRVEKS
+2031 
-2041 GDETL
+2041 
-2046 TLSGSNTYTGGTLIS
+2046 
-2061 GGTLVA
+2061 
-2067 TNVEALGTGDVTDNA
+2067 
-2082 VLELNT
+2082 
-2088 GGDFINNIGGTG
+2088 
-2100 RVEKSGDDTL
+2100 
-2110 TLSGSNSYTGGT
+2110 
-2122 LISSGTLVATNVDA
+2122 
-2136 LGSGDVTDNATLELN
+2136 
-2151 TGGDFTNNISGSG
+2151 
-2164 QVVKSGDETLTL
+2164 
-2176 SGSNT
+2176 
-2181 YTGGTTIN
+2181 
-2189 DGTLVATSVE
+2189 
-2199 ALGSGDV
+2199 
-2206 TNDAVLALNTGGD
+2206 
-2219 FANNIGGTGSV
+2219 V

-2263 ALGTGDVT
+2263 ALGTG
-2271 NNATLELNTGG
+2271 
-2282 DFTNNISGN
+2282 S
-2291 GQVVKS
+2291 
-2297 GDDTLTFSGS
+2297 
-2307 NTYTGGTTINDGTLV
+2307 
-2322 ATSVEALGSGDV
+2322 
-2334 TNDAVLALNTGGDF
+2334 
-2348 ANNIGGTGSVV
+2348 
-2359 KSGDETLTLS
+2359 
-2369 GSNTYTGSTL
+2369 
-2379 ISSGTLV
+2379 
-2386 ANDVNALG
+2386 
-2394 TGDVTDNA
+2394 
-2402 TLMLNTGGDF
+2402 
-2412 INNIGGTGRVEKSGD
+2412 
-2427 DTLTLSGSNS
+2427 
-2437 YTGGTLISSGTLVA
+2437 
-2451 TNVDALGSGDVTD
+2451 VTD
-2464 NATLELNTGG
+2464 NATLELNTSG
-2474 TFDNAISGSGQVVK
+2474 TFDNVISGRGQVVK
-2488 SGDETLTLSGANS
+2488 SGD
-2501 YTGGT
+2501 
-2506 LISSGTL
+2506 
-2513 VANDVNALGTGDVT
+2513 
-2527 DNAVLELNTGGD
+2527 
-2539 FDNAISGS
+2539 
-2547 GQVVKSGDE
+2547 K

-2642 IDSNSGAIV
+2642 TDSNSGAIV
-2651 TADHANLG
+2651 TADRANLG

-2667 GNVAKS
+2667 GNVTKS
-2673 WTRDAYAYTLIDTDS
+2673 WTRDAYSYTLIDTDS
-2688 AINSDFAQFTVAG
+2688 AIDSDFAQFTVAG
-2701 MDAKQVDFL
+2701 IDAKQVDFL

-2731 WYADSDNAATDAHG
+2731 WYADSDNAATNAHG

-2827 IAANAAFGGHNST
+2827 IAANAAFGGHNAT
-2840 VNGHVNNQGSLYF
+2840 VNGHVNNLGNLYF

-2981 VPDDGGEVT
+2981 V
-2990 PPDDGGEVTPPDD
+2990 PDDGGEVTPPDD

>member
-1 MNKTYNI
+1 
-8 IWNAARGMYI
+8 
-18 VTSELARSGSRAIVS
+18 
-33 VSASC
+33 
-38 AVTLLAMDAA
+38 D
-48 PAVAEETRVSIPSQT
+48 
-63 TTYTLSGATPFVV
+63 
-76 ETGNTV
+76 
-82 ATDTATS
+82 
-89 AAIVG
+89 
-94 DNSND
+94 
-99 WDLLIESGAVVG
+99 
-111 SSLTDSQAMNL
+111 
-122 DSSTGATSV
+122 
-131 HNQGT
+131 
-136 ITGSNE
+136 
-142 DGTIMLQN
+142 
-150 GGSVINDAR
+150 
-159 IENNATYEHDPEDIP
+159 
-174 QEYAGVYMLNGGS
+174 
-187 YVSSESGVLEGVS
+187 
-200 GVIVQSGEAHIT
+200 
-212 NGGMINSD
+212 
-220 GSWRSYGVEFRD
+220 
-232 GTYGTIVNTGTIIT
+232 
-246 TASDGS
+246 
-252 GKIEDAAIYVHTLN
+252 
-266 DMAVSGSVSVDN
+266 
-278 SGLMQSD
+278 
-285 FITVALYYGS
+285 
-295 HFEVVNRVGGV
+295 
-306 ITAGNSSLVGIK
+306 
-318 STAMELKVGVDNLVT
+318 
-333 NDGTISAY
+333 
-341 GTANTY
+341 
-347 GIHYG
+347 
-352 ESTSGGVITNTGSI
+352 
-366 TTTGGG
+366 
-372 SGDASV
+372 
-378 YVHGNGDGT
+378 
-387 VVNNS
+387 
-392 GTMSSTV
+392 
-399 YGVYLD
+399 
-405 SARSKGHT
+405 
-413 LNNQAGGAIS
+413 
-423 ANTAVAING
+423 
-432 NGNTISNQGKMTG
+432 
-445 VSDGLVLSGN
+445 
-455 NNIVTTSGGEIS
+455 
-467 GKNGI
+467 
-472 RVSKGSGNQITAK
+472 
-485 SGSKITATSTGISIA
+485 
-500 GGNNQV
+500 
-506 TTESGSTI
+506 
-514 VAKDNGIL
+514 
-522 INSGANNVTNGGSIT
+522 
-537 ATGSSISYGIQ
+537 
-548 YNSGTSGTITNT
+548 
-560 GTITTTGKGAG
+560 
-571 DASVYAHGGAVTINN
+571 
-586 SGTMDSSVFGVYV
+586 
-599 TTGHTLNNLAGGS
+599 
-612 ITANTAVQL
+612 
-621 NGNNNTLANAGAI
+621 
-634 LGDTNGVTIN
+634 
-644 GSGNTLTSQ
+644 
-653 GKITGGTNAILI
+653 
-665 NSGSK
+665 
-670 NNTLTLNTG
+670 
-679 TEISGSITDDNNS
+679 
-692 ASANNNLIL
+692 
-701 DGEGTLGSSISGLN
+701 
-715 SVTSS
+715 
-720 GDWTLSG
+720 
-727 ATMNLSGTTNSAL
+727 
-740 WVKSGTL
+740 
-747 ILNGAMTAKGA
+747 
-758 TVDSGTTLQ
+758 
-767 IGNGGTL
+767 
-774 GAFNGDIVD
+774 
-783 NGTLT
+783 
-788 FNRSDAA
+788 
-795 AYGSVISGSGNVI
+795 
-808 KQGGGELTLSNNNS
+808 
-822 YSGGTTIAEG
+822 
-832 TLTATAGGALG
+832 
-843 SGNIDNRAYL
+843 
-853 KLDAANAS
+853 
-861 DPFIVADLTTHSGA
+861 
-875 TVEIGAGSTLQ
+875 
-886 ANTLTQQDGS
+886 
-896 TLTAD
+896 
-901 LTATS
+901 
-906 GPAIRAKNVNLDGTL
+906 
-921 NVASPA
+921 
-927 SQEPIRSTDDL
+927 
-938 ISLALIES
+938 
-946 DNAISGDFDGIT
+946 
-958 INGNAMNPDAFIT
+958 
-971 VVGQKN
+971 
-977 VNDTHYDLVETLT
+977 
-990 WYADRYNA
+990 
-998 AIDAHGTFNLAD
+998 
-1010 ADDSFTVNTVLE
+1010 
-1022 NVDANSGW
+1022 
-1030 NGQSLTKTGAG
+1030 
-1041 TLILNAENT
+1041 
-1050 YTGGTTISDGTLV
+1050 
-1063 ATNVEA
+1063 
-1069 LGTGNVTDNA
+1069 VTDNA

-1093 SGSGQVVKSGDETLT
+1093 SGSGQVVKSGDDALT
-1108 LSGSN
+1108 LSGNNS
-1113 TYTGGTIISGGT
+1113 YTGGTLISDGT
-1125 LVATNVEA
+1125 LVASNVEA
-1133 LGTGDVTDNAT
+1133 LGSGDVTNDAV
-1144 LELNTGGDFDNAIG
+1144 LELNTGGDFDNAIS
-1158 GTGSVVKSGDKT
+1158 GSGQVVKSGDKT

-1192 SNVEALGSGDVT
+1192 SNVEALGSGDIT
-1204 DNATLELNTGG
+1204 D
-1215 DFANNIGGTGSVV
+1215 
-1228 KSGDKTLTLSGTNS
+1228 
-1242 YTGGT
+1242 
-1247 TISGGTLVAN
+1247 
-1257 NVEALGTGD
+1257 
-1266 VTNNAT
+1266 NAT

-1301 SGANSY
+1301 SGTNTY

-1316 TLVATN
+1316 TLIATH
-1322 VEALGT
+1322 
-1328 GDITDNATLELNAGG
+1328 
-1343 DFTNNIGGTG
+1343 
-1353 SVEKSGDK
+1353 
-1361 TLTLS
+1361 
-1366 GTNTYRGG
+1366 
-1374 TLISGGTLVASNV
+1374 
-1387 EALGSG
+1387 
-1393 DVTDNATLEMNTG
+1393 
-1406 GDFANNIGGTG
+1406 
-1417 SVVKSGDKTL
+1417 
-1427 TLSGANSYTGGTT
+1427 
-1440 ISGGTLVAS
+1440 
-1449 NVEALGTGNVT
+1449 
-1460 DNATLELNT
+1460 
-1469 GGDFDNAISGSG
+1469 
-1481 QVVKSGDGALTLS
+1481 
-1494 GANSY
+1494 
-1499 SGATTISGGTL
+1499 
-1510 IAANVNALG
+1510 VNALG

-1533 SGQFTV
+1533 SGQFAV

-1576 SNTVD
+1576 SNTAD

-1701 DATLDPA
+1701 DATLDPD

-1733 YTGGTTISGGTLVAT
+1733 YTVGTTISGGTLVAT

-1781 VVKSGDD
+1781 VVKSGDKM
-1788 VLTLSGAN
+1788 LTLSGTN
-1796 SYSGGTLISDGTLV
+1796 SYSGGTLISGGTLV
-1810 ASNVDAL
+1810 ATNVDAL
-1817 GSGDVTN
+1817 GSGDVT
-1824 NATLEMNTGGD
+1824 
-1835 FINNIGGTG
+1835 
-1844 RVEKSGDDTLTLSG
+1844 DD
-1858 SNTYTGGTL
+1858 
-1867 ISDGTLVASNVEALG
+1867 
-1882 TGDVTNNATLELN
+1882 ATLELN

-1915 DVLTLSGAN
+1915 DT
-1924 SYSGGTLIS
+1924 
-1933 GGTLVANNVEALG
+1933 
-1946 TGDVTDNATL
+1946 
-1956 EMNTGGDFINNIG
+1956 
-1969 GTGRVEKSG
+1969 
-1978 DDALTLSGSNTY
+1978 LTLSGSNTY
-1990 TGGTTIND
+1990 TGGTIISG
-1998 GTLIA
+1998 GTLVA
-2003 TSVDALGSGDV
+2003 SNVEALGTGDV
-2014 TNNAVLELNTG
+2014 TNDAVLELNTG
-2025 GDFINN
+2025 GDFDNAIS
-2031 IGGTGRVEKS
+2031 GSGQVVKS

-2067 TNVEALGTGDVTDNA
+2067 SNVEALGSGDVTNDAVLELNTGGDFTNAISGSGQVVKSGDETLTLSGANSYTGGTLISGGTLIASNVEALGTGDVTDNA

-2088 GGDFINNIGGTG
+2088 GGDF
-2100 RVEKSGDDTL
+2100 
-2110 TLSGSNSYTGGT
+2110 
-2122 LISSGTLVATNVDA
+2122 
-2136 LGSGDVTDNATLELN
+2136 
-2151 TGGDFTNNISGSG
+2151 
-2164 QVVKSGDETLTL
+2164 
-2176 SGSNT
+2176 
-2181 YTGGTTIN
+2181 
-2189 DGTLVATSVE
+2189 
-2199 ALGSGDV
+2199 
-2206 TNDAVLALNTGGD
+2206 
-2219 FANNIGGTGSV
+2219 
-2230 VKSGD
+2230 
-2235 ETLTLSGT
+2235 
-2243 NSYTGGTT
+2243 
-2251 ISGGTLVATNVE
+2251 
-2263 ALGTGDVT
+2263 
-2271 NNATLELNTGG
+2271 
-2282 DFTNNISGN
+2282 
-2291 GQVVKS
+2291 
-2297 GDDTLTFSGS
+2297 
-2307 NTYTGGTTINDGTLV
+2307 
-2322 ATSVEALGSGDV
+2322 
-2334 TNDAVLALNTGGDF
+2334 
-2348 ANNIGGTGSVV
+2348 
-2359 KSGDETLTLS
+2359 
-2369 GSNTYTGSTL
+2369 
-2379 ISSGTLV
+2379 
-2386 ANDVNALG
+2386 
-2394 TGDVTDNA
+2394 
-2402 TLMLNTGGDF
+2402 
-2412 INNIGGTGRVEKSGD
+2412 
-2427 DTLTLSGSNS
+2427 
-2437 YTGGTLISSGTLVA
+2437 
-2451 TNVDALGSGDVTD
+2451 
-2464 NATLELNTGG
+2464 
-2474 TFDNAISGSGQVVK
+2474 DNAISGSGQVEK

-2527 DNAVLELNTGGD
+2527 DNAVLELNTGGTFDNAISGSGQVVKSGDETLTLSGSNTYTGGTTINDGTLIATSVDALGSGDVTDNAVLELNTGGD

-2556 TLTLSGANSYTGGT
+2556 TLTLSGTNSYTDGTLISGGTLVATNLEALGTGDVTNNATLELNTGGTFDNAISGSGQVVKSGDDALTLSGSNTYTGGT
-2570 TISGGTLVAS
+2570 TISGGTLIATSVDALGSGDVTDNAVLELNTGGTFDNAISGSGQVVKSGDKTLTLSGSNTYTGGTTISGGTLIAS
-2580 NVEALGSGDIDNY
+2580 NVEALGSGNIDNY

-2611 HDNAITAIGA
+2611 HDNATTAIGA
-2621 GSALRANTLTQEAN
+2621 GSTLRANTLTQEAN

-2642 IDSNSGAIV
+2642 TDSNSGAIV

-2710 TVDGRVNADDDTR
+2710 TVDGRVNAADDTR

-2773 ATYWDGKSL
+2773 ATDWDGKSL

-2827 IAANAAFGGHNST
+2827 IAANAAFGGHNAT
-2840 VNGHVNNQGSLYF
+2840 VNGHVNNLGSLYF

-2945 SDGDFR
+2945 SDGDFT

-2981 VPDDGGEVT
+2981 VPDDGG
-2990 PPDDGGEVTPPDD
+2990 D
-3003 GGEVTPPDDGGEVT
+3003 
-3017 PPDDG
+3017 
-3022 GEVTPPDDDGEVT
+3022 VT

-3040 GDITPPD
+3040 GDVTPPD
-3047 DGGDITPPDGGDV
+3047 DGGDVTPPDDGGDVTPPDDGGDVTPPDDDGDITPPDGGDV

-3101 GSIWMRFKAGK
+3101 GSVWMRFKAGK

-3286 RLGVRV
+3286 RLGMRV

>member
-150 GGSVINDAR
+150 GGSVINDAL

-252 GKIEDAAIYVHTLN
+252 NKIEDAAIYVHTLN

-285 FITVALYYGS
+285 FITVALYHGS

-372 SGDASV
+372 AGDASV

-413 LNNQAGGAIS
+413 LNNQAGGVIS
-423 ANTAVAING
+423 ANTAVAVNG
-432 NGNTISNQGKMTG
+432 NGNTITNQGKMTG
-445 VSDGLVLSGN
+445 VSDGLLISGN

-485 SGSKITATSTGISIA
+485 SGSKITTTSTGISIA
-500 GGNNQV
+500 GGNNQI
-506 TTESGSTI
+506 TTESGSAI

-537 ATGSSISYGIQ
+537 ATGSNMSYGIQ
-548 YNSGTSGTITNT
+548 YNSGASGTITNT

-612 ITANTAVQL
+612 ISANTAVQFH
-621 NGNNNTLANAGAI
+621 GNNNKLANAGAI

-653 GKITGGTNAILI
+653 GKITGGINAILI

-795 AYGSVISGSGNVI
+795 AYGSVISGSGNVV

-853 KLDAANAS
+853 KLDAASAS

-901 LTATS
+901 LTETS
-906 GPAIRAKNVNLDGTL
+906 GPVIRAKNVNLDGTL

-946 DNAISGDFDGIT
+946 DNAISGDFDDIT

-990 WYADRYNA
+990 WYADRDNA

-1022 NVDANSGW
+1022 DVDANSGW

-1050 YTGGTTISDGTLV
+1050 YTGSTTISEGTLI

-1079 TLELNTGGDFDNAI
+1079 TLEMNTGGDFDNAI
-1093 SGSGQVVKSGDETLT
+1093 SGSGQVVKSGDE
-1108 LSGSN
+1108 
-1113 TYTGGTIISGGT
+1113 
-1125 LVATNVEA
+1125 
-1133 LGTGDVTDNAT
+1133 
-1144 LELNTGGDFDNAIG
+1144 
-1158 GTGSVVKSGDKT
+1158 T

-1215 DFANNIGGTGSVV
+1215 DFDNNIGGTGSVV
-1228 KSGDKTLTLSGTNS
+1228 KSGDK
-1242 YTGGT
+1242 
-1247 TISGGTLVAN
+1247 
-1257 NVEALGTGD
+1257 
-1266 VTNNAT
+1266 
-1272 LELNTGGDFDNAISG
+1272 
-1287 SGQVVKSGDETLTL
+1287 TLTL

-1322 VEALGT
+1322 VEALG
-1328 GDITDNATLELNAGG
+1328 
-1343 DFTNNIGGTG
+1343 
-1353 SVEKSGDK
+1353 
-1361 TLTLS
+1361 
-1366 GTNTYRGG
+1366 
-1374 TLISGGTLVASNV
+1374 
-1387 EALGSG
+1387 SG
-1393 DVTDNATLEMNTG
+1393 DVTDNAVLELNTG
-1406 GDFANNIGGTG
+1406 GDFTNAISG
-1417 SVVKSGDKTL
+1417 SGQVVKSGDKTL

-1449 NVEALGTGNVT
+1449 NVEALGTGDITDNATLELNAGGDFANNIGGTGSVVKSGDKTLTLSGSNTYTGGTTISGGTLVATNVEALGTGNVTDNATLELSTGGDFANNIGGTGSVVKSGDETLTLSGANSYTGGTTISGGTLVASNVEALGTGDVT

-1481 QVVKSGDGALTLS
+1481 QVVKSGDKTLTLS

-1510 IAANVNALG
+1510 IATHVNALG

-1576 SNTVD
+1576 SNTAD

-1781 VVKSGDD
+1781 VVKSGDETLTLSGTNTYSGGTLISGGTLVASNVEALGTGD
-1788 VLTLSGAN
+1788 VTNDAVLELNTGGTFDNAISGSGQVVKSGDKMLTLSGAN

-1810 ASNVDAL
+1810 ASNVEAL

-1824 NATLEMNTGGD
+1824 DAVLELNTGGTFDNVISGSGKVEKSGDDALTLSGSNTYTGGTLISGGTLVASNVEALGTGDVTDNATLALNAGGDFTNNIGGTGRVEKSGDQTLTLSGSNTYTGGTLISSGTLVATSVDALGTGNVTNNATLALNTGGDFINNIGGTGRVEKSGDDALTLSGSNTYTGGTLISGGTLVANDVNALGTGDVTDNAALMLNTGGD

-1867 ISDGTLVASNVEALG
+1867 ISGGTLVANDVNALGTGDVTDNATLALNAVGDFNNAIGGSGKVEKSGDDTLTLSGSNTYTGGTLINGGTLVASNVEALG
-1882 TGDVTNNATLELN
+1882 TGDVTDDATLELN
-1895 TGGTFD
+1895 TGGKFD
-1901 NAISGSGQVVKSGD
+1901 NAISGSGNVVKSGAD
-1915 DVLTLSGAN
+1915 
-1924 SYSGGTLIS
+1924 
-1933 GGTLVANNVEALG
+1933 
-1946 TGDVTDNATL
+1946 
-1956 EMNTGGDFINNIG
+1956 
-1969 GTGRVEKSG
+1969 
-1978 DDALTLSGSNTY
+1978 
-1990 TGGTTIND
+1990 
-1998 GTLIA
+1998 
-2003 TSVDALGSGDV
+2003 
-2014 TNNAVLELNTG
+2014 
-2025 GDFINN
+2025 
-2031 IGGTGRVEKS
+2031 
-2041 GDETL
+2041 
-2046 TLSGSNTYTGGTLIS
+2046 
-2061 GGTLVA
+2061 
-2067 TNVEALGTGDVTDNA
+2067 
-2082 VLELNT
+2082 
-2088 GGDFINNIGGTG
+2088 
-2100 RVEKSGDDTL
+2100 
-2110 TLSGSNSYTGGT
+2110 
-2122 LISSGTLVATNVDA
+2122 
-2136 LGSGDVTDNATLELN
+2136 
-2151 TGGDFTNNISGSG
+2151 
-2164 QVVKSGDETLTL
+2164 TLTL

-2189 DGTLVATSVE
+2189 DGTLVATSV
-2199 ALGSGDV
+2199 D
-2206 TNDAVLALNTGGD
+2206 
-2219 FANNIGGTGSV
+2219 
-2230 VKSGD
+2230 
-2235 ETLTLSGT
+2235 
-2243 NSYTGGTT
+2243 
-2251 ISGGTLVATNVE
+2251 
-2263 ALGTGDVT
+2263 
-2271 NNATLELNTGG
+2271 
-2282 DFTNNISGN
+2282 
-2291 GQVVKS
+2291 
-2297 GDDTLTFSGS
+2297 
-2307 NTYTGGTTINDGTLV
+2307 
-2322 ATSVEALGSGDV
+2322 
-2334 TNDAVLALNTGGDF
+2334 
-2348 ANNIGGTGSVV
+2348 
-2359 KSGDETLTLS
+2359 
-2369 GSNTYTGSTL
+2369 
-2379 ISSGTLV
+2379 
-2386 ANDVNALG
+2386 ALG
-2394 TGDVTDNA
+2394 TGDVTDDA
-2402 TLMLNTGGDF
+2402 T
-2412 INNIGGTGRVEKSGD
+2412 
-2427 DTLTLSGSNS
+2427 
-2437 YTGGTLISSGTLVA
+2437 
-2451 TNVDALGSGDVTD
+2451 
-2464 NATLELNTGG
+2464 
-2474 TFDNAISGSGQVVK
+2474 
-2488 SGDETLTLSGANS
+2488 
-2501 YTGGT
+2501 
-2506 LISSGTL
+2506 
-2513 VANDVNALGTGDVT
+2513 
-2527 DNAVLELNTGGD
+2527 LELNTGGD

-2547 GQVVKSGDE
+2547 GQVVKSGDD
-2556 TLTLSGANSYTGGT
+2556 TLTLSGSNTYTGGT
-2570 TISGGTLVAS
+2570 LISGGTLVANDVNALGTGDVTDNATLELNTGGDFTNNIGGTGRVEKSGDGTLTLSGSNTYTGGTLISDGTLVAS

-2611 HDNAITAIGA
+2611 HDNATTAIGA
-2621 GSALRANTLTQEAN
+2621 DSALRGNTLTQEAN

-2642 IDSNSGAIV
+2642 TDSNSGAIV

-2710 TVDGRVNADDDTR
+2710 TVDGRVNAADDTR

-2745 TFTLSEQGHSFTL
+2745 TFTLSEQGHCFTL

-2803 VQEGALWLAETA
+2803 VQEGVLWLAETA

-2827 IAANAAFGGHNST
+2827 IAANAAFGGHNAT
-2840 VNGHVNNQGSLYF
+2840 VNGHVNNLGNLYF

-2945 SDGDFR
+2945 SDGDFT

-2981 VPDDGGEVT
+2981 VPDDGGDVI
-2990 PPDDGGEVTPPDD
+2990 PPDDGGD
-3003 GGEVTPPDDGGEVT
+3003 
-3017 PPDDG
+3017 
-3022 GEVTPPDDDGEVT
+3022 VT

-3040 GDITPPD
+3040 GDVTPPD
-3047 DGGDITPPDGGDV
+3047 DGGDVTPPDDGGDVSPPDDGGDVTPPDDGGDVTPPDDDGDITPPDGGDV

>member
-76 ETGNTV
+76 ETGNTI
-82 ATDTATS
+82 ATDTAAS

-122 DSSTGATSV
+122 DSLTGATSV

-142 DGTIMLQN
+142 DGTILLQN
-150 GGSVINDAR
+150 GGSVINDGR
-159 IENNATYEHDPEDIP
+159 IENSAIYVHNLDLGAPEIDAAI
-174 QEYAGVYMLNGGS
+174 YMLNGGS
-187 YVSSESGVLEGVS
+187 YVSSENGVLKGVS
-200 GVIVQSGEAHIT
+200 GVIVQSGEVHIT
-212 NGGMINSD
+212 NGGTINSD
-220 GSWRSYGVEFRD
+220 GSWRSYGVELR
-232 GTYGTIVNTGTIIT
+232 GGAYGTIVNTGTIIT

-252 GKIEDAAIYVHTLN
+252 GEIEDAAIYAHTF
-266 DMAVSGSVSVDN
+266 DDIAAGDYVSVDN
-278 SGLMQSD
+278 SGLLQSD
-285 FITVALYYGS
+285 FIAVALYHGA
-295 HFEVVNRVGGV
+295 HFEVINRAGGV
-306 ITAGNSSLVGIK
+306 ITAGNSSLVGIQ
-318 STAMELKVGVDNLVT
+318 SAAMELKAGVDNLVT

-372 SGDASV
+372 AGDASV

-432 NGNTISNQGKMTG
+432 NGNTITNQGKMTG
-445 VSDGLVLSGN
+445 VSDGLLISGN

-500 GGNNQV
+500 SGNNQV
-506 TTESGSTI
+506 TTESGSAI

-548 YNSGTSGTITNT
+548 YNSGASGTITNT

-634 LGDTNGVTIN
+634 LGDTNGVTIS
-644 GSGNTLTSQ
+644 GSGNTLTNQ
-653 GKITGGTNAILI
+653 GKITGGTNAVLI

-679 TEISGSITDDNNS
+679 TEISGSITDGNNS

-747 ILNGAMTAKGA
+747 IVNGAMTAKGA

-774 GAFNGDIVD
+774 GAFNGNIVD

-795 AYGSVISGSGNVI
+795 AYGSVISGSGNVV

-853 KLDAANAS
+853 KLEAANAG

-990 WYADRYNA
+990 WYADRDNA

-1108 LSGSN
+1108 LSGANS
-1113 TYTGGTIISGGT
+1113 YTGGTTISGGT

-1133 LGTGDVTDNAT
+1133 LGSGDVTDNATLELNTGGTFDNVISGSGQVVKSGDEMLTLSGANSYTGGTTISGGTLVVSNVEALGSGDVTDNAT
-1144 LELNTGGDFDNAIG
+1144 LELNTGGDFDNNIG

-1192 SNVEALGSGDVT
+1192 TNVEALGSGDVT

-1215 DFANNIGGTGSVV
+1215 TFDNVISGSGQVV
-1228 KSGDKTLTLSGTNS
+1228 KSGDEMLTLSGANSYTGGTTISGGTLVATNVEALGSGDVTDNATLELNTGGTFDNVISGSGQVVKSGDEMLTLSGANSYTGGTTISGGTLVATNVEALGSGDVTDNATLELNTGGTFDNVISGSGQVVKSGDDALTLSGNNSYTGGTLISGGTLVASNVDALGSGDVTDNATLEMNTGGDFDNAISGSGQVVKSGDETLTLSGANS

-1287 SGQVVKSGDETLTL
+1287 SGQVVKSGD
-1301 SGANSY
+1301 
-1307 TGGTTISGG
+1307 
-1316 TLVATN
+1316 
-1322 VEALGT
+1322 
-1328 GDITDNATLELNAGG
+1328 
-1343 DFTNNIGGTG
+1343 
-1353 SVEKSGDK
+1353 
-1361 TLTLS
+1361 
-1366 GTNTYRGG
+1366 
-1374 TLISGGTLVASNV
+1374 
-1387 EALGSG
+1387 
-1393 DVTDNATLEMNTG
+1393 
-1406 GDFANNIGGTG
+1406 
-1417 SVVKSGDKTL
+1417 KTL

-1440 ISGGTLVAS
+1440 ISGGTLI
-1449 NVEALGTGNVT
+1449 
-1460 DNATLELNT
+1460 AT
-1469 GGDFDNAISGSG
+1469 
-1481 QVVKSGDGALTLS
+1481 
-1494 GANSY
+1494 
-1499 SGATTISGGTL
+1499 
-1510 IAANVNALG
+1510 NVNALG

-1701 DATLDPA
+1701 DATLDPD

-1810 ASNVDAL
+1810 ASNVEAL
-1817 GSGDVTN
+1817 GTGDVTN
-1824 NATLEMNTGGD
+1824 DAVLELNTGGTFDNAISGSGQVVKSGDETLTLSGANSYTGGTLISGGTLVASNVEALGTGDVTDNAVLELNTGGD
-1835 FINNIGGTG
+1835 FDNAISGSGQ
-1844 RVEKSGDDTLTLSG
+1844 VVKSGDETLTLSG

-1867 ISDGTLVASNVEALG
+1867 ISGGTLVATNVEALG
-1882 TGDVTNNATLELN
+1882 SGDVTDDATLELN

-1933 GGTLVANNVEALG
+1933 
-1946 TGDVTDNATL
+1946 
-1956 EMNTGGDFINNIG
+1956 
-1969 GTGRVEKSG
+1969 
-1978 DDALTLSGSNTY
+1978 
-1990 TGGTTIND
+1990 
-1998 GTLIA
+1998 
-2003 TSVDALGSGDV
+2003 
-2014 TNNAVLELNTG
+2014 
-2025 GDFINN
+2025 
-2031 IGGTGRVEKS
+2031 
-2041 GDETL
+2041 
-2046 TLSGSNTYTGGTLIS
+2046 
-2061 GGTLVA
+2061 
-2067 TNVEALGTGDVTDNA
+2067 
-2082 VLELNT
+2082 
-2088 GGDFINNIGGTG
+2088 
-2100 RVEKSGDDTL
+2100 
-2110 TLSGSNSYTGGT
+2110 
-2122 LISSGTLVATNVDA
+2122 
-2136 LGSGDVTDNATLELN
+2136 
-2151 TGGDFTNNISGSG
+2151 
-2164 QVVKSGDETLTL
+2164 
-2176 SGSNT
+2176 
-2181 YTGGTTIN
+2181 
-2189 DGTLVATSVE
+2189 DGTLVAS
-2199 ALGSGDV
+2199 
-2206 TNDAVLALNTGGD
+2206 
-2219 FANNIGGTGSV
+2219 
-2230 VKSGD
+2230 
-2235 ETLTLSGT
+2235 
-2243 NSYTGGTT
+2243 
-2251 ISGGTLVATNVE
+2251 NVE

-2271 NNATLELNTGG
+2271 N
-2282 DFTNNISGN
+2282 
-2291 GQVVKS
+2291 
-2297 GDDTLTFSGS
+2297 
-2307 NTYTGGTTINDGTLV
+2307 
-2322 ATSVEALGSGDV
+2322 
-2334 TNDAVLALNTGGDF
+2334 DAV
-2348 ANNIGGTGSVV
+2348 
-2359 KSGDETLTLS
+2359 
-2369 GSNTYTGSTL
+2369 
-2379 ISSGTLV
+2379 
-2386 ANDVNALG
+2386 
-2394 TGDVTDNA
+2394 
-2402 TLMLNTGGDF
+2402 
-2412 INNIGGTGRVEKSGD
+2412 
-2427 DTLTLSGSNS
+2427 
-2437 YTGGTLISSGTLVA
+2437 
-2451 TNVDALGSGDVTD
+2451 
-2464 NATLELNTGG
+2464 LELNTGG

-2506 LISSGTL
+2506 LISGGTL
-2513 VANDVNALGTGDVT
+2513 VASNVEALGTGDVT

-2556 TLTLSGANSYTGGT
+2556 TLTLSGSNTYTGGT
-2570 TISGGTLVAS
+2570 LISGGTLVAS
-2580 NVEALGSGDIDNY
+2580 NVEALGTGDVTNDAVLELNTGGDFDNAISGSGKVEKSGDGTLTLSGSNTYRGGTTISGGTLLASNVEALGTGDVTNNATLELNTGGDFDNAISGSGQVVKSGGDTLTLSGNNSYTGGTLISDGTLVASNVEALGSGNIDNY

-2611 HDNAITAIGA
+2611 HDNATTAIGA

-2642 IDSNSGAIV
+2642 TDSNSDAIV

-2673 WTRDAYAYTLIDTDS
+2673 WTRDAYAYTLIDSDS

-2773 ATYWDGKSL
+2773 ATGWDGKSL

-2803 VQEGALWLAETA
+2803 VQEGTLWLAETA

-2827 IAANAAFGGHNST
+2827 IAANAAFGGHNAT

-2945 SDGDFR
+2945 SDGDFT

-2981 VPDDGGEVT
+2981 VPDDGGDVIPPDDGGDVT
-2990 PPDDGGEVTPPDD
+2990 PPDDGGD
-3003 GGEVTPPDDGGEVT
+3003 VTPPDDGGEVT

-3022 GEVTPPDDDGEVT
+3022 GEVTPPDDDGDVT

-3040 GDITPPD
+3040 GDVTPPD
-3047 DGGDITPPDGGDV
+3047 DDGDITPPDGGDV
-3060 TPVAPQY
+3060 TPVTPQY

>member
-150 GGSVINDAR
+150 GGSVINDAL

-252 GKIEDAAIYVHTLN
+252 NKIEDAAIYVHTLN

-285 FITVALYYGS
+285 FITVALYHGS

-372 SGDASV
+372 AGDASV

-413 LNNQAGGAIS
+413 LNNQAGGVIS
-423 ANTAVAING
+423 ANTAVAVNG
-432 NGNTISNQGKMTG
+432 NGNTITNQGKMTG
-445 VSDGLVLSGN
+445 VSDGLLISGN

-485 SGSKITATSTGISIA
+485 SGSKITTTSTGISIA
-500 GGNNQV
+500 GGNNQI
-506 TTESGSTI
+506 TTESGSAI

-537 ATGSSISYGIQ
+537 ATGSNMSYGIQ
-548 YNSGTSGTITNT
+548 YNSGASGTITNT

-612 ITANTAVQL
+612 ISANTAVQFH
-621 NGNNNTLANAGAI
+621 GNNNKLANAGAI

-653 GKITGGTNAILI
+653 GKITGGINAILI

-795 AYGSVISGSGNVI
+795 AYGSVISGSGNVV

-853 KLDAANAS
+853 KLDAASAS

-901 LTATS
+901 LTETS
-906 GPAIRAKNVNLDGTL
+906 GPVIRAKNVNLDGTL

-946 DNAISGDFDGIT
+946 DNAISGDFDDIT

-990 WYADRYNA
+990 WYADRDNA

-1022 NVDANSGW
+1022 DVDANSGW

-1050 YTGGTTISDGTLV
+1050 YTGSTTISEGTLI

-1079 TLELNTGGDFDNAI
+1079 TLEMNTGGDFDNAI
-1093 SGSGQVVKSGDETLT
+1093 SGSGQVVKSGDE
-1108 LSGSN
+1108 
-1113 TYTGGTIISGGT
+1113 
-1125 LVATNVEA
+1125 
-1133 LGTGDVTDNAT
+1133 
-1144 LELNTGGDFDNAIG
+1144 
-1158 GTGSVVKSGDKT
+1158 T

-1215 DFANNIGGTGSVV
+1215 DFDNNIGGTGSVV
-1228 KSGDKTLTLSGTNS
+1228 KSGDK
-1242 YTGGT
+1242 
-1247 TISGGTLVAN
+1247 
-1257 NVEALGTGD
+1257 
-1266 VTNNAT
+1266 
-1272 LELNTGGDFDNAISG
+1272 
-1287 SGQVVKSGDETLTL
+1287 TLTL

-1322 VEALGT
+1322 VEALG
-1328 GDITDNATLELNAGG
+1328 
-1343 DFTNNIGGTG
+1343 
-1353 SVEKSGDK
+1353 
-1361 TLTLS
+1361 
-1366 GTNTYRGG
+1366 
-1374 TLISGGTLVASNV
+1374 
-1387 EALGSG
+1387 SG
-1393 DVTDNATLEMNTG
+1393 DVTDNAVLELNTG
-1406 GDFANNIGGTG
+1406 GDFTNAISG
-1417 SVVKSGDKTL
+1417 SGQVVKSGDKTL

-1449 NVEALGTGNVT
+1449 NVEALGTGDITDNATLELNAGGDFANNIGGTGSVVKSGDKTLTLSGSNTYTGGTTISGGTLVATNVEALGTGNVTDNATLELSTGGDFANNIGGTGSVVKSGDETLTLSGANSYTGGTTISGGTLVASNVEALGTGDVT

-1481 QVVKSGDGALTLS
+1481 QVVKSGDKTLTLS

-1510 IAANVNALG
+1510 IATHVNALG

-1576 SNTVD
+1576 SNTAD

-1781 VVKSGDD
+1781 VVKSGDETLTLSGTNTYSGGTLISGGTLVASNVEALGTGD
-1788 VLTLSGAN
+1788 VTNDAVLELNTGGTFDNAISGSGQVVKSGDKMLTLSGAN

-1810 ASNVDAL
+1810 ASNVEAL

-1824 NATLEMNTGGD
+1824 DAVLELNTGGTFDNVISGSGKVEKSGDDALTLSGSNTYTGGTLISGGTLVASNVEALGTGDVTDNATLALNAGGDFTNNIGGTGRVEKSGDQTLTLSGSNTYTGGTLISSGTLVATSVDALGTGNVTNNATLALNTGGDFINNIGGTGRVEKSGDDALTLSGSNTYTGGTLISGGTLVANDVNALGTGDVTDNAALMLNTGGD

-1867 ISDGTLVASNVEALG
+1867 ISGGTLVANDVNALGTGDVTDNATLALNAVGDFNNAIGGSGKVEKSGDDTLTLSGSNTYTGGTLINGGTLVASNVEALG
-1882 TGDVTNNATLELN
+1882 TGDVTDDATLELN
-1895 TGGTFD
+1895 TGGKFD
-1901 NAISGSGQVVKSGD
+1901 NAISGSGNVVKSGAD
-1915 DVLTLSGAN
+1915 
-1924 SYSGGTLIS
+1924 
-1933 GGTLVANNVEALG
+1933 
-1946 TGDVTDNATL
+1946 
-1956 EMNTGGDFINNIG
+1956 
-1969 GTGRVEKSG
+1969 
-1978 DDALTLSGSNTY
+1978 
-1990 TGGTTIND
+1990 
-1998 GTLIA
+1998 
-2003 TSVDALGSGDV
+2003 
-2014 TNNAVLELNTG
+2014 
-2025 GDFINN
+2025 
-2031 IGGTGRVEKS
+2031 
-2041 GDETL
+2041 
-2046 TLSGSNTYTGGTLIS
+2046 
-2061 GGTLVA
+2061 
-2067 TNVEALGTGDVTDNA
+2067 
-2082 VLELNT
+2082 
-2088 GGDFINNIGGTG
+2088 
-2100 RVEKSGDDTL
+2100 
-2110 TLSGSNSYTGGT
+2110 
-2122 LISSGTLVATNVDA
+2122 
-2136 LGSGDVTDNATLELN
+2136 
-2151 TGGDFTNNISGSG
+2151 
-2164 QVVKSGDETLTL
+2164 TLTL

-2189 DGTLVATSVE
+2189 DGTLVATSV
-2199 ALGSGDV
+2199 D
-2206 TNDAVLALNTGGD
+2206 
-2219 FANNIGGTGSV
+2219 
-2230 VKSGD
+2230 
-2235 ETLTLSGT
+2235 
-2243 NSYTGGTT
+2243 
-2251 ISGGTLVATNVE
+2251 

-2271 NNATLELNTGG
+2271 DDATLELNTGG
-2282 DFTNNISGN
+2282 D
-2291 GQVVKS
+2291 
-2297 GDDTLTFSGS
+2297 
-2307 NTYTGGTTINDGTLV
+2307 
-2322 ATSVEALGSGDV
+2322 
-2334 TNDAVLALNTGGDF
+2334 
-2348 ANNIGGTGSVV
+2348 
-2359 KSGDETLTLS
+2359 
-2369 GSNTYTGSTL
+2369 
-2379 ISSGTLV
+2379 
-2386 ANDVNALG
+2386 
-2394 TGDVTDNA
+2394 
-2402 TLMLNTGGDF
+2402 
-2412 INNIGGTGRVEKSGD
+2412 
-2427 DTLTLSGSNS
+2427 
-2437 YTGGTLISSGTLVA
+2437 
-2451 TNVDALGSGDVTD
+2451 
-2464 NATLELNTGG
+2464 
-2474 TFDNAISGSGQVVK
+2474 FDNAISGSGQVVK
-2488 SGDETLTLSGANS
+2488 SGDDTLTLSGSNT

-2527 DNAVLELNTGGD
+2527 DNATLELNTGGD
-2539 FDNAISGS
+2539 FTNNIG
-2547 GQVVKSGDE
+2547 GTGRVEKSGDG
-2556 TLTLSGANSYTGGT
+2556 TLTLSGSNTYTGGT
-2570 TISGGTLVAS
+2570 LISDGTLVAS

-2611 HDNAITAIGA
+2611 HDNATTAIGA
-2621 GSALRANTLTQEAN
+2621 DSALRGNTLTQEAN

-2642 IDSNSGAIV
+2642 TDSNSGAIV

-2710 TVDGRVNADDDTR
+2710 TVDGRVNAADDTR

-2745 TFTLSEQGHSFTL
+2745 TFTLSEQGHCFTL

-2803 VQEGALWLAETA
+2803 VQEGVLWLAETA

-2827 IAANAAFGGHNST
+2827 IAANAAFGGHNAT
-2840 VNGHVNNQGSLYF
+2840 VNGHVNNLGNLYF

-2945 SDGDFR
+2945 SDGDFT

-2981 VPDDGGEVT
+2981 VPDDGGDVI
-2990 PPDDGGEVTPPDD
+2990 PPDDGGD
-3003 GGEVTPPDDGGEVT
+3003 
-3017 PPDDG
+3017 
-3022 GEVTPPDDDGEVT
+3022 VT

-3040 GDITPPD
+3040 GDVTPPD
-3047 DGGDITPPDGGDV
+3047 DGGDVTPPDDGGDVSPPDDGGDVTPPDDGGDVTPPDDDGDITPPDGGDV

>member
-76 ETGNTV
+76 ETGNTI
-82 ATDTATS
+82 ATDTAAS

-122 DSSTGATSV
+122 DSLTGATSV

-142 DGTIMLQN
+142 DGTILLQN
-150 GGSVINDAR
+150 GGSVINDGR
-159 IENNATYEHDPEDIP
+159 IENSAIYVHNLDLGAPEIDAAI
-174 QEYAGVYMLNGGS
+174 YMLNGGS
-187 YVSSESGVLEGVS
+187 YVSSENGVLKGVS
-200 GVIVQSGEAHIT
+200 GVIVQSGEVHIT
-212 NGGMINSD
+212 NGGTINSD
-220 GSWRSYGVEFRD
+220 GSWRSYGVELR
-232 GTYGTIVNTGTIIT
+232 GGAYGTIVNTGTIIT

-252 GKIEDAAIYVHTLN
+252 GEIEDAAIYAHTF
-266 DMAVSGSVSVDN
+266 DDIAAGDYVSVDN
-278 SGLMQSD
+278 SGLLQSD
-285 FITVALYYGS
+285 FIAVALYHGA
-295 HFEVVNRVGGV
+295 HFEVINRAGGV
-306 ITAGNSSLVGIK
+306 ITAGNSSLVGIQ
-318 STAMELKVGVDNLVT
+318 SAAMELKAGVDNLVT

-372 SGDASV
+372 AGDASV

-432 NGNTISNQGKMTG
+432 NGNTITNQGKMTG
-445 VSDGLVLSGN
+445 VSDGLLISGN

-500 GGNNQV
+500 SGNNQV
-506 TTESGSTI
+506 TTESGSAI

-548 YNSGTSGTITNT
+548 YNSGASGTITNT

-634 LGDTNGVTIN
+634 LGDTNGVTIS
-644 GSGNTLTSQ
+644 GSGNTLTNQ
-653 GKITGGTNAILI
+653 GKITGGTNAVLI

-679 TEISGSITDDNNS
+679 TEISGSITDGNNS

-747 ILNGAMTAKGA
+747 IVNGAMTAKGA

-774 GAFNGDIVD
+774 GAFNGNIVD

-795 AYGSVISGSGNVI
+795 AYGSVISGSGNVV

-853 KLDAANAS
+853 KLEAANAG

-990 WYADRYNA
+990 WYADRDNA

-1093 SGSGQVVKSGDETLT
+1093 SGSGQVVKSGDEM
-1108 LSGSN
+1108 
-1113 TYTGGTIISGGT
+1113 
-1125 LVATNVEA
+1125 
-1133 LGTGDVTDNAT
+1133 
-1144 LELNTGGDFDNAIG
+1144 
-1158 GTGSVVKSGDKT
+1158 

-1192 SNVEALGSGDVT
+1192 TNVEALGSGDVT

-1215 DFANNIGGTGSVV
+1215 TFDNVISGSGQVV
-1228 KSGDKTLTLSGTNS
+1228 KSGDDALTLSGNNSYTGGTLISGGTLVASNVDALGSGDVTDNATLEMNTGGDFDNAISGSGQVVKSGDETLTLSGANS

-1287 SGQVVKSGDETLTL
+1287 SGQVVKSGD
-1301 SGANSY
+1301 
-1307 TGGTTISGG
+1307 
-1316 TLVATN
+1316 
-1322 VEALGT
+1322 
-1328 GDITDNATLELNAGG
+1328 
-1343 DFTNNIGGTG
+1343 
-1353 SVEKSGDK
+1353 
-1361 TLTLS
+1361 
-1366 GTNTYRGG
+1366 
-1374 TLISGGTLVASNV
+1374 
-1387 EALGSG
+1387 
-1393 DVTDNATLEMNTG
+1393 
-1406 GDFANNIGGTG
+1406 
-1417 SVVKSGDKTL
+1417 KTL

-1440 ISGGTLVAS
+1440 ISGGTLI
-1449 NVEALGTGNVT
+1449 
-1460 DNATLELNT
+1460 AT
-1469 GGDFDNAISGSG
+1469 
-1481 QVVKSGDGALTLS
+1481 
-1494 GANSY
+1494 
-1499 SGATTISGGTL
+1499 
-1510 IAANVNALG
+1510 NVNALG

-1701 DATLDPA
+1701 DATLDPD

-1810 ASNVDAL
+1810 ASNV
-1817 GSGDVTN
+1817 
-1824 NATLEMNTGGD
+1824 
-1835 FINNIGGTG
+1835 
-1844 RVEKSGDDTLTLSG
+1844 
-1858 SNTYTGGTL
+1858 
-1867 ISDGTLVASNVEALG
+1867 EALG
-1882 TGDVTNNATLELN
+1882 TGDVTN
-1895 TGGTFD
+1895 
-1901 NAISGSGQVVKSGD
+1901 
-1915 DVLTLSGAN
+1915 
-1924 SYSGGTLIS
+1924 
-1933 GGTLVANNVEALG
+1933 
-1946 TGDVTDNATL
+1946 
-1956 EMNTGGDFINNIG
+1956 
-1969 GTGRVEKSG
+1969 
-1978 DDALTLSGSNTY
+1978 
-1990 TGGTTIND
+1990 
-1998 GTLIA
+1998 
-2003 TSVDALGSGDV
+2003 
-2014 TNNAVLELNTG
+2014 
-2025 GDFINN
+2025 
-2031 IGGTGRVEKS
+2031 
-2041 GDETL
+2041 
-2046 TLSGSNTYTGGTLIS
+2046 
-2061 GGTLVA
+2061 
-2067 TNVEALGTGDVTDNA
+2067 
-2082 VLELNT
+2082 
-2088 GGDFINNIGGTG
+2088 
-2100 RVEKSGDDTL
+2100 
-2110 TLSGSNSYTGGT
+2110 
-2122 LISSGTLVATNVDA
+2122 
-2136 LGSGDVTDNATLELN
+2136 
-2151 TGGDFTNNISGSG
+2151 
-2164 QVVKSGDETLTL
+2164 
-2176 SGSNT
+2176 
-2181 YTGGTTIN
+2181 
-2189 DGTLVATSVE
+2189 
-2199 ALGSGDV
+2199 
-2206 TNDAVLALNTGGD
+2206 DAV
-2219 FANNIGGTGSV
+2219 
-2230 VKSGD
+2230 
-2235 ETLTLSGT
+2235 
-2243 NSYTGGTT
+2243 
-2251 ISGGTLVATNVE
+2251 
-2263 ALGTGDVT
+2263 
-2271 NNATLELNTGG
+2271 
-2282 DFTNNISGN
+2282 
-2291 GQVVKS
+2291 
-2297 GDDTLTFSGS
+2297 
-2307 NTYTGGTTINDGTLV
+2307 
-2322 ATSVEALGSGDV
+2322 
-2334 TNDAVLALNTGGDF
+2334 
-2348 ANNIGGTGSVV
+2348 
-2359 KSGDETLTLS
+2359 
-2369 GSNTYTGSTL
+2369 
-2379 ISSGTLV
+2379 
-2386 ANDVNALG
+2386 
-2394 TGDVTDNA
+2394 
-2402 TLMLNTGGDF
+2402 
-2412 INNIGGTGRVEKSGD
+2412 
-2427 DTLTLSGSNS
+2427 
-2437 YTGGTLISSGTLVA
+2437 
-2451 TNVDALGSGDVTD
+2451 
-2464 NATLELNTGG
+2464 LELNTGG

-2506 LISSGTL
+2506 LISGGTL
-2513 VANDVNALGTGDVT
+2513 VASNVEALGTGDVTDNATLELNTGGDFDNAISGSGQVVKSGDETLTLSGSNTYTGGTLISGGTLVATNVEALGSGDVTDDATLELNTGGTFDNAISGSGQVVKSGDDVLTLSGANSYSGGSLISGGTLVATNVEALGTGDVTNNAVLELNTGGTFDNAISGSGQVVKSGDETLTLSGANSYTGGTLISGGTLVASNVEALGTGDVT

-2556 TLTLSGANSYTGGT
+2556 TLTLSGSNTYTGGT
-2570 TISGGTLVAS
+2570 LISGGTLVAS
-2580 NVEALGSGDIDNY
+2580 NVEALGTGDVTNDAVLELNTGGDFDNAISGSGKVEKSGDGTLTLSGSNTYRGGTTISGGTLLASNVEALGTGDVTNNATLELNTGGDFDNAISGSGQVVKSGGDTLTLSGNNSYTGGTLISDGTLVASNVEALGSGNIDNY

-2611 HDNAITAIGA
+2611 HDNATTAIGA

-2642 IDSNSGAIV
+2642 TDSNSDAIV

-2673 WTRDAYAYTLIDTDS
+2673 WTRDAYAYTLIDSDS

-2773 ATYWDGKSL
+2773 ATGWDGKSL

-2803 VQEGALWLAETA
+2803 VQEGTLWLAETA

-2827 IAANAAFGGHNST
+2827 IAANAAFGGHNAT

-2945 SDGDFR
+2945 SDGDFT

-2981 VPDDGGEVT
+2981 VPDDGGDVIPPDDGGDVT
-2990 PPDDGGEVTPPDD
+2990 PPDDGGD
-3003 GGEVTPPDDGGEVT
+3003 VTPPDDGGEVT

-3022 GEVTPPDDDGEVT
+3022 GEVTPPDDDGDVT

-3040 GDITPPD
+3040 GDVTPPD
-3047 DGGDITPPDGGDV
+3047 DDGDITPPDGGDV
-3060 TPVAPQY
+3060 TPVTPQY

>member
-1 MNKTYNI
+1 
-8 IWNAARGMYI
+8 
-18 VTSELARSGSRAIVS
+18 
-33 VSASC
+33 
-38 AVTLLAMDAA
+38 
-48 PAVAEETRVSIPSQT
+48 
-63 TTYTLSGATPFVV
+63 
-76 ETGNTV
+76 
-82 ATDTATS
+82 
-89 AAIVG
+89 
-94 DNSND
+94 
-99 WDLLIESGAVVG
+99 
-111 SSLTDSQAMNL
+111 
-122 DSSTGATSV
+122 
-131 HNQGT
+131 
-136 ITGSNE
+136 
-142 DGTIMLQN
+142 
-150 GGSVINDAR
+150 
-159 IENNATYEHDPEDIP
+159 
-174 QEYAGVYMLNGGS
+174 
-187 YVSSESGVLEGVS
+187 
-200 GVIVQSGEAHIT
+200 
-212 NGGMINSD
+212 
-220 GSWRSYGVEFRD
+220 
-232 GTYGTIVNTGTIIT
+232 
-246 TASDGS
+246 
-252 GKIEDAAIYVHTLN
+252 
-266 DMAVSGSVSVDN
+266 
-278 SGLMQSD
+278 
-285 FITVALYYGS
+285 
-295 HFEVVNRVGGV
+295 
-306 ITAGNSSLVGIK
+306 
-318 STAMELKVGVDNLVT
+318 
-333 NDGTISAY
+333 
-341 GTANTY
+341 
-347 GIHYG
+347 
-352 ESTSGGVITNTGSI
+352 
-366 TTTGGG
+366 
-372 SGDASV
+372 
-378 YVHGNGDGT
+378 
-387 VVNNS
+387 
-392 GTMSSTV
+392 
-399 YGVYLD
+399 
-405 SARSKGHT
+405 
-413 LNNQAGGAIS
+413 
-423 ANTAVAING
+423 
-432 NGNTISNQGKMTG
+432 
-445 VSDGLVLSGN
+445 
-455 NNIVTTSGGEIS
+455 
-467 GKNGI
+467 
-472 RVSKGSGNQITAK
+472 
-485 SGSKITATSTGISIA
+485 
-500 GGNNQV
+500 
-506 TTESGSTI
+506 
-514 VAKDNGIL
+514 
-522 INSGANNVTNGGSIT
+522 
-537 ATGSSISYGIQ
+537 
-548 YNSGTSGTITNT
+548 
-560 GTITTTGKGAG
+560 
-571 DASVYAHGGAVTINN
+571 
-586 SGTMDSSVFGVYV
+586 
-599 TTGHTLNNLAGGS
+599 
-612 ITANTAVQL
+612 
-621 NGNNNTLANAGAI
+621 
-634 LGDTNGVTIN
+634 
-644 GSGNTLTSQ
+644 
-653 GKITGGTNAILI
+653 
-665 NSGSK
+665 
-670 NNTLTLNTG
+670 
-679 TEISGSITDDNNS
+679 
-692 ASANNNLIL
+692 
-701 DGEGTLGSSISGLN
+701 
-715 SVTSS
+715 
-720 GDWTLSG
+720 
-727 ATMNLSGTTNSAL
+727 
-740 WVKSGTL
+740 
-747 ILNGAMTAKGA
+747 
-758 TVDSGTTLQ
+758 
-767 IGNGGTL
+767 
-774 GAFNGDIVD
+774 
-783 NGTLT
+783 
-788 FNRSDAA
+788 
-795 AYGSVISGSGNVI
+795 
-808 KQGGGELTLSNNNS
+808 
-822 YSGGTTIAEG
+822 
-832 TLTATAGGALG
+832 
-843 SGNIDNRAYL
+843 
-853 KLDAANAS
+853 
-861 DPFIVADLTTHSGA
+861 
-875 TVEIGAGSTLQ
+875 
-886 ANTLTQQDGS
+886 
-896 TLTAD
+896 
-901 LTATS
+901 
-906 GPAIRAKNVNLDGTL
+906 
-921 NVASPA
+921 
-927 SQEPIRSTDDL
+927 
-938 ISLALIES
+938 
-946 DNAISGDFDGIT
+946 
-958 INGNAMNPDAFIT
+958 
-971 VVGQKN
+971 
-977 VNDTHYDLVETLT
+977 
-990 WYADRYNA
+990 
-998 AIDAHGTFNLAD
+998 
-1010 ADDSFTVNTVLE
+1010 
-1022 NVDANSGW
+1022 
-1030 NGQSLTKTGAG
+1030 
-1041 TLILNAENT
+1041 
-1050 YTGGTTISDGTLV
+1050 
-1063 ATNVEA
+1063 
-1069 LGTGNVTDNA
+1069 
-1079 TLELNTGGDFDNAI
+1079 
-1093 SGSGQVVKSGDETLT
+1093 
-1108 LSGSN
+1108 
-1113 TYTGGTIISGGT
+1113 
-1125 LVATNVEA
+1125 
-1133 LGTGDVTDNAT
+1133 
-1144 LELNTGGDFDNAIG
+1144 
-1158 GTGSVVKSGDKT
+1158 VKSGDK
-1170 LTLSGAN
+1170 
-1177 SYTGGTTISG
+1177 
-1187 GTLVA
+1187 
-1192 SNVEALGSGDVT
+1192 
-1204 DNATLELNTGG
+1204 
-1215 DFANNIGGTGSVV
+1215 
-1228 KSGDKTLTLSGTNS
+1228 
-1242 YTGGT
+1242 
-1247 TISGGTLVAN
+1247 
-1257 NVEALGTGD
+1257 
-1266 VTNNAT
+1266 
-1272 LELNTGGDFDNAISG
+1272 
-1287 SGQVVKSGDETLTL
+1287 TLTL

-1322 VEALGT
+1322 VEALG
-1328 GDITDNATLELNAGG
+1328 
-1343 DFTNNIGGTG
+1343 
-1353 SVEKSGDK
+1353 
-1361 TLTLS
+1361 
-1366 GTNTYRGG
+1366 
-1374 TLISGGTLVASNV
+1374 
-1387 EALGSG
+1387 SG
-1393 DVTDNATLEMNTG
+1393 DVTDNA
-1406 GDFANNIGGTG
+1406 
-1417 SVVKSGDKTL
+1417 V
-1427 TLSGANSYTGGTT
+1427 
-1440 ISGGTLVAS
+1440 
-1449 NVEALGTGNVT
+1449 
-1460 DNATLELNT
+1460 LELNT
-1469 GGDFDNAISGSG
+1469 GGTFDNVISGSG
-1481 QVVKSGDGALTLS
+1481 QVVKSGDKTLTLS

-1576 SNTVD
+1576 SNTTD

-1781 VVKSGDD
+1781 VVKSGDGA
-1788 VLTLSGAN
+1788 LTLSGAN
-1796 SYSGGTLISDGTLV
+1796 SYSGGTLISDGTLI
-1810 ASNVDAL
+1810 AGRVDVF
-1817 GSGDVTN
+1817 GSGDVTD
-1824 NATLEMNTGGD
+1824 NATLEMNTGGT
-1835 FINNIGGTG
+1835 FSNTISGSGQ
-1844 RVEKSGDDTLTLSG
+1844 VVKSGDKTLTLSG
-1858 SNTYTGGTL
+1858 VNTYTGGTT
-1867 ISDGTLVASNVEALG
+1867 ISGGTLVGSNVEALG
-1882 TGDVTNNATLELN
+1882 TGDVTDNATLELN
-1895 TGGTFD
+1895 TGGDFDNAISGSGQVVKSGDKTLTLSGANSYSGATTISGGTLIATHVNALGTGAIDNRASLLLDASGQFAVTDLTTESGGNTEIGAGSTLQATTLTQKSDSTLTINLNSNTADPVIHAASQVSLAGTLDITGVGDVLDSDPASTDDLDTFTLIASDKTIAGDFEKLTVAGMDADLADFITVDGRIDDTGKQYELTTALTWYADRDDAVTDAHGTFNLTNADGSFAVNTVLENVDATLDPASATGWDGTSLIKQGAGTLILNAENTYTGGTTISGGTLVATNVEALGSGDVTDDAVLELNTGGDFD

-1933 GGTLVANNVEALG
+1933 DGTLVASNVEALG
-1946 TGDVTDNATL
+1946 TGDVTD
-1956 EMNTGGDFINNIG
+1956 D
-1969 GTGRVEKSG
+1969 
-1978 DDALTLSGSNTY
+1978 
-1990 TGGTTIND
+1990 
-1998 GTLIA
+1998 
-2003 TSVDALGSGDV
+2003 
-2014 TNNAVLELNTG
+2014 
-2025 GDFINN
+2025 
-2031 IGGTGRVEKS
+2031 
-2041 GDETL
+2041 
-2046 TLSGSNTYTGGTLIS
+2046 
-2061 GGTLVA
+2061 
-2067 TNVEALGTGDVTDNA
+2067 
-2082 VLELNT
+2082 
-2088 GGDFINNIGGTG
+2088 
-2100 RVEKSGDDTL
+2100 
-2110 TLSGSNSYTGGT
+2110 
-2122 LISSGTLVATNVDA
+2122 
-2136 LGSGDVTDNATLELN
+2136 
-2151 TGGDFTNNISGSG
+2151 
-2164 QVVKSGDETLTL
+2164 
-2176 SGSNT
+2176 
-2181 YTGGTTIN
+2181 
-2189 DGTLVATSVE
+2189 
-2199 ALGSGDV
+2199 
-2206 TNDAVLALNTGGD
+2206 
-2219 FANNIGGTGSV
+2219 
-2230 VKSGD
+2230 
-2235 ETLTLSGT
+2235 
-2243 NSYTGGTT
+2243 
-2251 ISGGTLVATNVE
+2251 
-2263 ALGTGDVT
+2263 
-2271 NNATLELNTGG
+2271 
-2282 DFTNNISGN
+2282 
-2291 GQVVKS
+2291 
-2297 GDDTLTFSGS
+2297 
-2307 NTYTGGTTINDGTLV
+2307 
-2322 ATSVEALGSGDV
+2322 
-2334 TNDAVLALNTGGDF
+2334 
-2348 ANNIGGTGSVV
+2348 
-2359 KSGDETLTLS
+2359 
-2369 GSNTYTGSTL
+2369 
-2379 ISSGTLV
+2379 
-2386 ANDVNALG
+2386 
-2394 TGDVTDNA
+2394 
-2402 TLMLNTGGDF
+2402 
-2412 INNIGGTGRVEKSGD
+2412 
-2427 DTLTLSGSNS
+2427 
-2437 YTGGTLISSGTLVA
+2437 
-2451 TNVDALGSGDVTD
+2451 
-2464 NATLELNTGG
+2464 ATLELNTGG

-2488 SGDETLTLSGANS
+2488 SGDETLTLSGSNTYTGGTLISGGTLVASNVEALGSGDVTNDAVLELNTGGDFTNNISGSGQVVKSGDETLTLSGTNS
-2501 YTGGT
+2501 YTDGTLISDGTLVASNVEALGSGDVTNDAVLELNTGGDFDNAISGSGNVVKSGADTLTLSGSNTYTGGT

-2513 VANDVNALGTGDVT
+2513 VATGVEALGSGDVT
-2527 DNAVLELNTGGD
+2527 DNATLELSTGGD

-2547 GQVVKSGDE
+2547 GQVVKSGDK
-2556 TLTLSGANSYTGGT
+2556 TLTLSGSNTYTGGT
-2570 TISGGTLVAS
+2570 TINDGTLVATS
-2580 NVEALGSGDIDNY
+2580 VDALGSGDIDNY

-2611 HDNAITAIGA
+2611 HDNATTAIDA

-2642 IDSNSGAIV
+2642 TDSNSGAIV
-2651 TADHANLG
+2651 TADRANLG

-2773 ATYWDGKSL
+2773 ATDWDGKSL

-2945 SDGDFR
+2945 SDGDFT

-3003 GGEVTPPDDGGEVT
+3003 GGEVTPPDDGGDVTPPDDGGEVTPPDDGGDVT

-3022 GEVTPPDDDGEVT
+3022 GEVTPPDDD
-3035 PPDDG
+3035 
-3040 GDITPPD
+3040 
-3047 DGGDITPPDGGDV
+3047 GDITPPDGGDV

-3101 GSIWMRFKAGK
+3101 GGIWMRFKAGK

-3154 YINASTDSTGN
+3154 YINANTDSTGN

-3286 RLGVRV
+3286 RLGMRV

-3344 NVSERLSVYAQAAGQ
+3344 NVSERLSVYAQATGQ

>member
-82 ATDTATS
+82 ATDIATS

-122 DSSTGATSV
+122 DSLTGATSV

-142 DGTIMLQN
+142 DGTILLQN
-150 GGSVINDAR
+150 GGSVINDGR
-159 IENNATYEHDPEDIP
+159 IENSATYEHDPQDIP

-285 FITVALYYGS
+285 FITVALYHGS

-341 GTANTY
+341 ATANTY

-372 SGDASV
+372 AGDASV

-413 LNNQAGGAIS
+413 LNNQAGSAIS

-432 NGNTISNQGKMTG
+432 NGNTITNQGKMTG
-445 VSDGLVLSGN
+445 VSDGLLISGN

-500 GGNNQV
+500 SGNNQV
-506 TTESGSTI
+506 TTESGSAI

-537 ATGSSISYGIQ
+537 ATGSSNSYGIQ
-548 YNSGTSGTITNT
+548 YNSGASGTITNT
-560 GTITTTGKGAG
+560 GTITTTGKGVG

-612 ITANTAVQL
+612 ISANTAVQFH
-621 NGNNNTLANAGAI
+621 GNNNKLANAGAI
-634 LGDTNGVTIN
+634 SGDTNGVTIS
-644 GSGNTLTSQ
+644 GSGNTLTNQ

-795 AYGSVISGSGNVI
+795 AYGSVISGSGNVV

-853 KLDAANAS
+853 KLDAASAS

-1030 NGQSLTKTGAG
+1030 NGQSLTKPGAG

-1050 YTGGTTISDGTLV
+1050 YTGGTLISDGTLV
-1063 ATNVEA
+1063 ASNVEA
-1069 LGTGNVTDNA
+1069 LGTGDITDNA
-1079 TLELNTGGDFDNAI
+1079 VLELNTGGDFDNAI

-1287 SGQVVKSGDETLTL
+1287 SGQVVKSGD
-1301 SGANSY
+1301 
-1307 TGGTTISGG
+1307 
-1316 TLVATN
+1316 
-1322 VEALGT
+1322 
-1328 GDITDNATLELNAGG
+1328 
-1343 DFTNNIGGTG
+1343 
-1353 SVEKSGDK
+1353 K
-1361 TLTLS
+1361 T
-1366 GTNTYRGG
+1366 
-1374 TLISGGTLVASNV
+1374 
-1387 EALGSG
+1387 
-1393 DVTDNATLEMNTG
+1393 
-1406 GDFANNIGGTG
+1406 
-1417 SVVKSGDKTL
+1417 
-1427 TLSGANSYTGGTT
+1427 
-1440 ISGGTLVAS
+1440 
-1449 NVEALGTGNVT
+1449 
-1460 DNATLELNT
+1460 
-1469 GGDFDNAISGSG
+1469 
-1481 QVVKSGDGALTLS
+1481 LTLS

-1510 IAANVNALG
+1510 IATHVNALG

-1576 SNTVD
+1576 GNTVD

-1769 GTFDNAISGSGQ
+1769 GTFDNAIGGSGN
-1781 VVKSGDD
+1781 VVKSGADT
-1788 VLTLSGAN
+1788 LTLSGSN
-1796 SYSGGTLISDGTLV
+1796 SYTGGTTISGGTLV
-1810 ASNVDAL
+1810 ASNVEAL
-1817 GSGDVTN
+1817 GTGDVTN
-1824 NATLEMNTGGD
+1824 NATLELNTGGD

-1867 ISDGTLVASNVEALG
+1867 INGGTLVASNVEALG
-1882 TGDVTNNATLELN
+1882 TGDVTDNATLALN

-1901 NAISGSGQVVKSGD
+1901 NAISGSGQ
-1915 DVLTLSGAN
+1915 
-1924 SYSGGTLIS
+1924 
-1933 GGTLVANNVEALG
+1933 
-1946 TGDVTDNATL
+1946 
-1956 EMNTGGDFINNIG
+1956 
-1969 GTGRVEKSG
+1969 
-1978 DDALTLSGSNTY
+1978 
-1990 TGGTTIND
+1990 
-1998 GTLIA
+1998 
-2003 TSVDALGSGDV
+2003 
-2014 TNNAVLELNTG
+2014 
-2025 GDFINN
+2025 
-2031 IGGTGRVEKS
+2031 
-2041 GDETL
+2041 
-2046 TLSGSNTYTGGTLIS
+2046 
-2061 GGTLVA
+2061 
-2067 TNVEALGTGDVTDNA
+2067 
-2082 VLELNT
+2082 
-2088 GGDFINNIGGTG
+2088 
-2100 RVEKSGDDTL
+2100 
-2110 TLSGSNSYTGGT
+2110 
-2122 LISSGTLVATNVDA
+2122 
-2136 LGSGDVTDNATLELN
+2136 
-2151 TGGDFTNNISGSG
+2151 
-2164 QVVKSGDETLTL
+2164 
-2176 SGSNT
+2176 
-2181 YTGGTTIN
+2181 
-2189 DGTLVATSVE
+2189 
-2199 ALGSGDV
+2199 
-2206 TNDAVLALNTGGD
+2206 
-2219 FANNIGGTGSV
+2219 V

-2263 ALGTGDVT
+2263 ALGSGDVTDDATLELNTGGTFDNAISGSGQVVKSGDKMLTLSGANSYSGGTLISDGTLVASNVEALGTGDVT
-2271 NNATLELNTGG
+2271 NNATLALNTGG
-2282 DFTNNISGN
+2282 DFTNNISGS

-2297 GDDTLTFSGS
+2297 GDDTLTLSGANS
-2307 NTYTGGTTINDGTLV
+2307 YTGGTTI
-2322 ATSVEALGSGDV
+2322 SG
-2334 TNDAVLALNTGGDF
+2334 
-2348 ANNIGGTGSVV
+2348 
-2359 KSGDETLTLS
+2359 
-2369 GSNTYTGSTL
+2369 
-2379 ISSGTLV
+2379 
-2386 ANDVNALG
+2386 
-2394 TGDVTDNA
+2394 
-2402 TLMLNTGGDF
+2402 
-2412 INNIGGTGRVEKSGD
+2412 
-2427 DTLTLSGSNS
+2427 
-2437 YTGGTLISSGTLVA
+2437 GTLVA
-2451 TNVDALGSGDVTD
+2451 TNVDALGTGDVT
-2464 NATLELNTGG
+2464 NSSTLELNTGG

-2488 SGDETLTLSGANS
+2488 SGDETLTLSGSNTYTGGTLISGGTLVATNVDALGTGDVTDNATLELNTGGTFDNVISGSGQVVKSGDDTLTLSGANS

-2506 LISSGTL
+2506 LISGGTL
-2513 VANDVNALGTGDVT
+2513 VATSVEALGSGDVT
-2527 DNAVLELNTGGD
+2527 DNAVLELNTGGT

-2547 GQVVKSGDE
+2547 GQVVKSGDK

-2642 IDSNSGAIV
+2642 TDSNSGAIV
-2651 TADHANLG
+2651 TADRANLG

-2673 WTRDAYAYTLIDTDS
+2673 WTRDAYAYTLIDSDS
-2688 AINSDFAQFTVAG
+2688 AIDSDFAQFTVAG

-2827 IAANAAFGGHNST
+2827 IAANAAFGGHNAT
-2840 VNGHVNNQGSLYF
+2840 VNGHVNNLGNLYF

-3286 RLGVRV
+3286 RLGMRV

>member
-1 MNKTYNI
+1 MNRTYNI

-122 DSSTGATSV
+122 DSLTGATSV

-136 ITGSNE
+136 ITGSSA
-142 DGTIMLQN
+142 DGTILLQN
-150 GGSVINDAR
+150 GGSVINDGR
-159 IENNATYEHDPEDIP
+159 IENSAIYVHNLDYGAPEIDAAI
-174 QEYAGVYMLNGGS
+174 YMLNGGS
-187 YVSSESGVLEGVS
+187 YVSSENGVLKGVS
-200 GVIVQSGEAHIT
+200 GVIVQSGEVHIT
-212 NGGMINSD
+212 NGGTINSD
-220 GSWRSYGVEFRD
+220 GSWRSYGVELR
-232 GTYGTIVNTGTIIT
+232 GGAYGTIVNTGTIIT

-252 GKIEDAAIYVHTLN
+252 NKIEDAAIYAHTF
-266 DMAVSGSVSVDN
+266 DDIAAGDSVSVDN
-278 SGLMQSD
+278 SGLLQSD
-285 FITVALYYGS
+285 FIAVALYHGA
-295 HFEVVNRVGGV
+295 HFEVFNRAGGV
-306 ITAGNSSLVGIK
+306 ITAGNSSLVGIQ
-318 STAMELKVGVDNLVT
+318 SAAMELKAGADNLVT

-352 ESTSGGVITNTGSI
+352 ENTSGGVITNTGSI

-392 GTMSSTV
+392 GTMSSSV

-405 SARSKGHT
+405 STRSKGHT

-432 NGNTISNQGKMTG
+432 NGNTITNQGKMTG
-445 VSDGLVLSGN
+445 VSDGLLISGN

-485 SGSKITATSTGISIA
+485 SGSKITTTSTGISIA

-548 YNSGTSGTITNT
+548 YNSGASGTITNT

-634 LGDTNGVTIN
+634 LGDTDGVTIS

-653 GKITGGTNAILI
+653 GKITGGTNAVLI

-670 NNTLTLNTG
+670 NNTITLNTG

-795 AYGSVISGSGNVI
+795 AYGSVISGSGNVV

-853 KLDAANAS
+853 KLDAASAS

-946 DNAISGDFDGIT
+946 DNAISGDFDDIT

-990 WYADRYNA
+990 WYADRDNA

-1050 YTGGTTISDGTLV
+1050 YTGSTTISEGTLI

-1079 TLELNTGGDFDNAI
+1079 TLEMNTGGDFDNAI
-1093 SGSGQVVKSGDETLT
+1093 SGSGQVVKSGDE
-1108 LSGSN
+1108 
-1113 TYTGGTIISGGT
+1113 
-1125 LVATNVEA
+1125 
-1133 LGTGDVTDNAT
+1133 
-1144 LELNTGGDFDNAIG
+1144 
-1158 GTGSVVKSGDKT
+1158 T

-1215 DFANNIGGTGSVV
+1215 DFDNNIGGTGSVV
-1228 KSGDKTLTLSGTNS
+1228 KSGDK
-1242 YTGGT
+1242 
-1247 TISGGTLVAN
+1247 
-1257 NVEALGTGD
+1257 
-1266 VTNNAT
+1266 
-1272 LELNTGGDFDNAISG
+1272 
-1287 SGQVVKSGDETLTL
+1287 TLTL

-1316 TLVATN
+1316 TLV
-1322 VEALGT
+1322 V
-1328 GDITDNATLELNAGG
+1328 
-1343 DFTNNIGGTG
+1343 
-1353 SVEKSGDK
+1353 
-1361 TLTLS
+1361 
-1366 GTNTYRGG
+1366 
-1374 TLISGGTLVASNV
+1374 SNV

-1440 ISGGTLVAS
+1440 ISGGTLVAN
-1449 NVEALGTGNVT
+1449 NVNALGSGDVTDNATLEMNTGGDFANNIGGTGSVVKSGDKTLTLSGANSYTGGTTISGGTLVATNVDALGTGNVT

-1469 GGDFDNAISGSG
+1469 GGTFDNAIGGTGS
-1481 QVVKSGDGALTLS
+1481 VVKSGDKTLTLS

-1539 TDLTTE
+1539 TDLTTG

-1708 SATGWDGTSL
+1708 SSTGWDGTSL

-1748 NVDALG
+1748 NVEALGTGDVTDNAVLELNTGGTFDNAISGIGQVVKSGDETLMLSGTNTYSGGTLISGGTLVASNVEALGTGDVTNDAVLELNTSGDFDNAISGSGQVEKSGDGTLTLSGSNTYTGGTLISGGTLVASNVEALGTGDVTNDAVLELNTGGTFDNAISGSGQVVKSGDDALTLSGANSYTGGTLISGGTLIASNVEALG
-1754 SGDVTDDATLELNTG
+1754 SGDVTDNATLALNTG

-1810 ASNVDAL
+1810 ASNVEAL

-1824 NATLEMNTGGD
+1824 DAVLELNTGGTFD
-1835 FINNIGGTG
+1835 NTISGSG
-1844 RVEKSGDDTLTLSG
+1844 RVVKSGDGALTLSG
-1858 SNTYTGGTL
+1858 ANSYSGGTLISDGTLIAGRVDVLGSGDVTDDATLELNTGGTFDNAISGSGQVVKSGDKMLTLSGANSYSGGTL

-1895 TGGTFD
+1895 TGG
-1901 NAISGSGQVVKSGD
+1901 
-1915 DVLTLSGAN
+1915 
-1924 SYSGGTLIS
+1924 
-1933 GGTLVANNVEALG
+1933 
-1946 TGDVTDNATL
+1946 
-1956 EMNTGGDFINNIG
+1956 
-1969 GTGRVEKSG
+1969 
-1978 DDALTLSGSNTY
+1978 
-1990 TGGTTIND
+1990 
-1998 GTLIA
+1998 
-2003 TSVDALGSGDV
+2003 
-2014 TNNAVLELNTG
+2014 
-2025 GDFINN
+2025 
-2031 IGGTGRVEKS
+2031 
-2041 GDETL
+2041 
-2046 TLSGSNTYTGGTLIS
+2046 
-2061 GGTLVA
+2061 
-2067 TNVEALGTGDVTDNA
+2067 
-2082 VLELNT
+2082 
-2088 GGDFINNIGGTG
+2088 
-2100 RVEKSGDDTL
+2100 
-2110 TLSGSNSYTGGT
+2110 
-2122 LISSGTLVATNVDA
+2122 
-2136 LGSGDVTDNATLELN
+2136 
-2151 TGGDFTNNISGSG
+2151 DFTNNISGSG
-2164 QVVKSGDETLTL
+2164 QVVKSGDDTLTL
-2176 SGSNT
+2176 SG
-2181 YTGGTTIN
+2181 
-2189 DGTLVATSVE
+2189 A
-2199 ALGSGDV
+2199 
-2206 TNDAVLALNTGGD
+2206 
-2219 FANNIGGTGSV
+2219 
-2230 VKSGD
+2230 
-2235 ETLTLSGT
+2235 

-2263 ALGTGDVT
+2263 ALGSGDVT
-2271 NNATLELNTGG
+2271 NNA
-2282 DFTNNISGN
+2282 
-2291 GQVVKS
+2291 V
-2297 GDDTLTFSGS
+2297 
-2307 NTYTGGTTINDGTLV
+2307 
-2322 ATSVEALGSGDV
+2322 
-2334 TNDAVLALNTGGDF
+2334 
-2348 ANNIGGTGSVV
+2348 
-2359 KSGDETLTLS
+2359 
-2369 GSNTYTGSTL
+2369 
-2379 ISSGTLV
+2379 
-2386 ANDVNALG
+2386 
-2394 TGDVTDNA
+2394 
-2402 TLMLNTGGDF
+2402 
-2412 INNIGGTGRVEKSGD
+2412 
-2427 DTLTLSGSNS
+2427 
-2437 YTGGTLISSGTLVA
+2437 
-2451 TNVDALGSGDVTD
+2451 
-2464 NATLELNTGG
+2464 LELNTGG

-2488 SGDETLTLSGANS
+2488 SGDKTLTLSGANS

-2506 LISSGTL
+2506 TINDGTL
-2513 VANDVNALGTGDVT
+2513 VATSVDALGTGDVTDDATLELNTGGDFDNAIGGSGNVVKSGADTLTLSGSNTYTGGTLISDGTLVASNVDALGTGDVT
-2527 DNAVLELNTGGD
+2527 DNATLELNTGGD
-2539 FDNAISGS
+2539 FDNAISGR
-2547 GQVVKSGDE
+2547 GQVVKSGDK

-2611 HDNAITAIGA
+2611 HDNATTAIGA

-2642 IDSNSGAIV
+2642 TDSNSGAIV
-2651 TADHANLG
+2651 TADRANLG

-2773 ATYWDGKSL
+2773 ATDWDGKSL

-2827 IAANAAFGGHNST
+2827 IAANAAFGGHNAT
-2840 VNGHVNNQGSLYF
+2840 VNGHVNNLGNLYF

-2981 VPDDGGEVT
+2981 VPDDGGDVT

-3003 GGEVTPPDDGGEVT
+3003 GGDVTPPDDGGDVI

-3022 GEVTPPDDDGEVT
+3022 GDITPPDGGGDVT

-3047 DGGDITPPDGGDV
+3047 DDGNITPPDGGDV

-3201 IDSWYQYGAYN
+3201 IDSWYQYGVYN

-3247 NTVSLTPQAQVTW
+3247 NTVSLTPQAQITW

-3344 NVSERLSVYAQAAGQ
+3344 NVSERLSVYAQAVGQ

>member
-82 ATDTATS
+82 ATDIATS

-122 DSSTGATSV
+122 DSLTGATSV

-142 DGTIMLQN
+142 DGTILLQN
-150 GGSVINDAR
+150 GGSVINDGR
-159 IENNATYEHDPEDIP
+159 IENSATYEHDPQDIP

-278 SGLMQSD
+278 SALMQSD
-285 FITVALYYGS
+285 FITVALYHGS

-372 SGDASV
+372 AGDASV

-413 LNNQAGGAIS
+413 LNNQAGSAIS

-432 NGNTISNQGKMTG
+432 NGNTITNQGKMTG
-445 VSDGLVLSGN
+445 VSDGLLISGN

-500 GGNNQV
+500 SGNNQV
-506 TTESGSTI
+506 TTESGSAI

-537 ATGSSISYGIQ
+537 ATGSSNSYGIQ
-548 YNSGTSGTITNT
+548 YNSGASGTITNT
-560 GTITTTGKGAG
+560 GTITTTGKGVG

-612 ITANTAVQL
+612 ISANTAVQFH
-621 NGNNNTLANAGAI
+621 GNNNKLANAGAI
-634 LGDTNGVTIN
+634 SGDTNGVTIS
-644 GSGNTLTSQ
+644 GSGNTLTNQ

-795 AYGSVISGSGNVI
+795 AYGSVISGSGNVV

-853 KLDAANAS
+853 KLDAASAS

-1050 YTGGTTISDGTLV
+1050 YTGGTLISDGTLV
-1063 ATNVEA
+1063 ASNVEA
-1069 LGTGNVTDNA
+1069 LGTGDITDNA
-1079 TLELNTGGDFDNAI
+1079 VLELNTGGDFDNAI

-1287 SGQVVKSGDETLTL
+1287 SGQVVKSGD
-1301 SGANSY
+1301 
-1307 TGGTTISGG
+1307 
-1316 TLVATN
+1316 
-1322 VEALGT
+1322 
-1328 GDITDNATLELNAGG
+1328 
-1343 DFTNNIGGTG
+1343 
-1353 SVEKSGDK
+1353 K
-1361 TLTLS
+1361 T
-1366 GTNTYRGG
+1366 
-1374 TLISGGTLVASNV
+1374 
-1387 EALGSG
+1387 
-1393 DVTDNATLEMNTG
+1393 
-1406 GDFANNIGGTG
+1406 
-1417 SVVKSGDKTL
+1417 
-1427 TLSGANSYTGGTT
+1427 
-1440 ISGGTLVAS
+1440 
-1449 NVEALGTGNVT
+1449 
-1460 DNATLELNT
+1460 
-1469 GGDFDNAISGSG
+1469 
-1481 QVVKSGDGALTLS
+1481 LTLS

-1499 SGATTISGGTL
+1499 SGATTI
-1510 IAANVNALG
+1510 
-1519 TGAIDNRASLLLDA
+1519 
-1533 SGQFTV
+1533 
-1539 TDLTTE
+1539 

-1576 SNTVD
+1576 GNTVD

-1769 GTFDNAISGSGQ
+1769 GTFDNAIGGSGN
-1781 VVKSGDD
+1781 VVKSGADT
-1788 VLTLSGAN
+1788 LTLSGSN
-1796 SYSGGTLISDGTLV
+1796 SYTGGTTISGGTLV
-1810 ASNVDAL
+1810 ASNVEAL
-1817 GSGDVTN
+1817 GTGDVTN
-1824 NATLEMNTGGD
+1824 NATLELNTGGD

-1867 ISDGTLVASNVEALG
+1867 INGGTLVASNVEALG
-1882 TGDVTNNATLELN
+1882 T
-1895 TGGTFD
+1895 
-1901 NAISGSGQVVKSGD
+1901 
-1915 DVLTLSGAN
+1915 
-1924 SYSGGTLIS
+1924 
-1933 GGTLVANNVEALG
+1933 
-1946 TGDVTDNATL
+1946 
-1956 EMNTGGDFINNIG
+1956 
-1969 GTGRVEKSG
+1969 
-1978 DDALTLSGSNTY
+1978 
-1990 TGGTTIND
+1990 
-1998 GTLIA
+1998 
-2003 TSVDALGSGDV
+2003 
-2014 TNNAVLELNTG
+2014 
-2025 GDFINN
+2025 
-2031 IGGTGRVEKS
+2031 
-2041 GDETL
+2041 
-2046 TLSGSNTYTGGTLIS
+2046 
-2061 GGTLVA
+2061 
-2067 TNVEALGTGDVTDNA
+2067 
-2082 VLELNT
+2082 
-2088 GGDFINNIGGTG
+2088 
-2100 RVEKSGDDTL
+2100 
-2110 TLSGSNSYTGGT
+2110 
-2122 LISSGTLVATNVDA
+2122 
-2136 LGSGDVTDNATLELN
+2136 
-2151 TGGDFTNNISGSG
+2151 
-2164 QVVKSGDETLTL
+2164 
-2176 SGSNT
+2176 
-2181 YTGGTTIN
+2181 
-2189 DGTLVATSVE
+2189 
-2199 ALGSGDV
+2199 
-2206 TNDAVLALNTGGD
+2206 
-2219 FANNIGGTGSV
+2219 
-2230 VKSGD
+2230 
-2235 ETLTLSGT
+2235 
-2243 NSYTGGTT
+2243 
-2251 ISGGTLVATNVE
+2251 
-2263 ALGTGDVT
+2263 
-2271 NNATLELNTGG
+2271 
-2282 DFTNNISGN
+2282 
-2291 GQVVKS
+2291 
-2297 GDDTLTFSGS
+2297 
-2307 NTYTGGTTINDGTLV
+2307 
-2322 ATSVEALGSGDV
+2322 
-2334 TNDAVLALNTGGDF
+2334 
-2348 ANNIGGTGSVV
+2348 
-2359 KSGDETLTLS
+2359 
-2369 GSNTYTGSTL
+2369 
-2379 ISSGTLV
+2379 
-2386 ANDVNALG
+2386 
-2394 TGDVTDNA
+2394 
-2402 TLMLNTGGDF
+2402 
-2412 INNIGGTGRVEKSGD
+2412 
-2427 DTLTLSGSNS
+2427 
-2437 YTGGTLISSGTLVA
+2437 
-2451 TNVDALGSGDVTD
+2451 GDVTD

-2488 SGDETLTLSGANS
+2488 SGDETLTLSGTNS

-2506 LISSGTL
+2506 TISGGTL
-2513 VANDVNALGTGDVT
+2513 VATNVEALGSGDVT
-2527 DNAVLELNTGGD
+2527 DDATLELNTGGT

-2547 GQVVKSGDE
+2547 GQVVKSGDKMLTLSGANSYSGGTLISDGTLVASNVE
-2556 TLTLSGANSYTGGT
+2556 ALGTGDVTNNATLALNTGGDFTNNISGSGQVVKSGDDTLTLSGANSYTGGTTISGGTLVATNVDALGTGDVTDNATLELNTGGTFDNVISGSGQVVKSGDDTLTLSGANSYTGGTLISGGTLVATSVEALGSGDVTDNAVLELNTGGTFDNAISGSGQVVKSGDKTLTLSGANSYTGGT

-2642 IDSNSGAIV
+2642 TDSNSGAIV
-2651 TADHANLG
+2651 TADRANLG

-2673 WTRDAYAYTLIDTDS
+2673 WTRDAYAYTLIDSDS
-2688 AINSDFAQFTVAG
+2688 AIDSDFAQFTVAG

-2827 IAANAAFGGHNST
+2827 IAANAAFGGHNAT
-2840 VNGHVNNQGSLYF
+2840 VNGHVNNLGNLYF

-3286 RLGVRV
+3286 RLGMRV

>member
-1 MNKTYNI
+1 M
-8 IWNAARGMYI
+8 
-18 VTSELARSGSRAIVS
+18 
-33 VSASC
+33 
-38 AVTLLAMDAA
+38 
-48 PAVAEETRVSIPSQT
+48 
-63 TTYTLSGATPFVV
+63 
-76 ETGNTV
+76 
-82 ATDTATS
+82 
-89 AAIVG
+89 
-94 DNSND
+94 
-99 WDLLIESGAVVG
+99 
-111 SSLTDSQAMNL
+111 
-122 DSSTGATSV
+122 
-131 HNQGT
+131 
-136 ITGSNE
+136 
-142 DGTIMLQN
+142 
-150 GGSVINDAR
+150 
-159 IENNATYEHDPEDIP
+159 
-174 QEYAGVYMLNGGS
+174 
-187 YVSSESGVLEGVS
+187 
-200 GVIVQSGEAHIT
+200 
-212 NGGMINSD
+212 
-220 GSWRSYGVEFRD
+220 
-232 GTYGTIVNTGTIIT
+232 
-246 TASDGS
+246 
-252 GKIEDAAIYVHTLN
+252 
-266 DMAVSGSVSVDN
+266 
-278 SGLMQSD
+278 
-285 FITVALYYGS
+285 
-295 HFEVVNRVGGV
+295 
-306 ITAGNSSLVGIK
+306 ITAGNSSLVGIQ
-318 STAMELKVGVDNLVT
+318 SAAMELKAGVDNLVT

-387 VVNNS
+387 IVNNS

-432 NGNTISNQGKMTG
+432 NGNTITNQGKMTG
-445 VSDGLVLSGN
+445 VSDGLLISGN

-500 GGNNQV
+500 SGNNQV
-506 TTESGSTI
+506 TTESGSAI

-522 INSGANNVTNGGSIT
+522 INSGANNVTNGGSIA

-634 LGDTNGVTIN
+634 LGDTNGVTIS
-644 GSGNTLTSQ
+644 GSGNTLTNQ
-653 GKITGGTNAILI
+653 GKITGVTNAVLI

-679 TEISGSITDDNNS
+679 TEMSGSITDGNNS

-747 ILNGAMTAKGA
+747 IVNGAMTAKGA

-774 GAFNGDIVD
+774 GAFNGNIVD

-795 AYGSVISGSGNVI
+795 AYGSVISGSGNVV

-853 KLDAANAS
+853 KLEAASAS

-946 DNAISGDFDGIT
+946 DNAISGDFDDIT

-990 WYADRYNA
+990 WYADRDNA

-1063 ATNVEA
+1063 ANNVEA

-1093 SGSGQVVKSGDETLT
+1093 SGSGQVVKSGDKTLT
-1108 LSGSN
+1108 LSGANS
-1113 TYTGGTIISGGT
+1113 YTGGTTISGGT

-1133 LGTGDVTDNAT
+1133 LGSGDVTDNATLELNTGGTFDNVISGSGQVVKSGDEMLTLSGANSYTGGTTISGGTLVVSNVEALGSGDVTDNAT
-1144 LELNTGGDFDNAIG
+1144 LELNTGGDFDNNIG

-1187 GTLVA
+1187 GTLI
-1192 SNVEALGSGDVT
+1192 
-1204 DNATLELNTGG
+1204 AT
-1215 DFANNIGGTGSVV
+1215 
-1228 KSGDKTLTLSGTNS
+1228 
-1242 YTGGT
+1242 
-1247 TISGGTLVAN
+1247 
-1257 NVEALGTGD
+1257 NVEALGTGN
-1266 VTNNAT
+1266 VTDDAT

-1316 TLVATN
+1316 TLVASN
-1322 VEALGT
+1322 VDALGS
-1328 GDITDNATLELNAGG
+1328 GDVTDNATLEMNTGG
-1343 DFTNNIGGTG
+1343 DFDNNIGGTG
-1353 SVEKSGDK
+1353 SVVKSGDK

-1366 GTNTYRGG
+1366 GANSYTGG
-1374 TLISGGTLVASNV
+1374 TTISGGTLVASNV

-1440 ISGGTLVAS
+1440 ISGGTLIAS
-1449 NVEALGTGNVT
+1449 NVEALGSGDIT
-1460 DNATLELNT
+1460 DNAVLELNT

-1481 QVVKSGDGALTLS
+1481 QVVKSGDETLTLS
-1494 GANSY
+1494 GTNTY
-1499 SGATTISGGTL
+1499 TGGTTISGGTL
-1510 IAANVNALG
+1510 IATHVNALG

-1533 SGQFTV
+1533 SGQFAV

-1576 SNTVD
+1576 SNTAD

-1701 DATLDPA
+1701 DATLDPD

-1781 VVKSGDD
+1781 VVKSGDKM
-1788 VLTLSGAN
+1788 LTLSGAN

-1810 ASNVDAL
+1810 ASNVEAL
-1817 GSGDVTN
+1817 GTGDVTN
-1824 NATLEMNTGGD
+1824 DAVLELNTGGD
-1835 FINNIGGTG
+1835 FDNAISGSGQ
-1844 RVEKSGDDTLTLSG
+1844 VVKSGDETLTLSG

-1867 ISDGTLVASNVEALG
+1867 ISGGTLVAINVEALGSGDVTDNATLELNTGGDFANNIGGTGSVVKSGDETLTLSGANSYTGGTTISGGTLVASNVEALG
-1882 TGDVTNNATLELN
+1882 SGDVTDNAVLELN
-1895 TGGTFD
+1895 TGGDFT
-1901 NAISGSGQVVKSGD
+1901 NSISGSGQVEKSGD

-1933 GGTLVANNVEALG
+1933 DGTLVATNVEALG
-1946 TGDVTDNATL
+1946 SGDVTNNAVL
-1956 EMNTGGDFINNIG
+1956 ELNTGGTFDSAISG
-1969 GTGRVEKSG
+1969 SGQVVKSG
-1978 DDALTLSGSNTY
+1978 DETLTLSGSNTY

-2014 TNNAVLELNTG
+2014 T
-2025 GDFINN
+2025 
-2031 IGGTGRVEKS
+2031 
-2041 GDETL
+2041 
-2046 TLSGSNTYTGGTLIS
+2046 
-2061 GGTLVA
+2061 
-2067 TNVEALGTGDVTDNA
+2067 DNA

-2088 GGDFINNIGGTG
+2088 GGDF
-2100 RVEKSGDDTL
+2100 
-2110 TLSGSNSYTGGT
+2110 
-2122 LISSGTLVATNVDA
+2122 
-2136 LGSGDVTDNATLELN
+2136 DNA
-2151 TGGDFTNNISGSG
+2151 ISGSG

-2176 SGSNT
+2176 SG
-2181 YTGGTTIN
+2181 
-2189 DGTLVATSVE
+2189 
-2199 ALGSGDV
+2199 
-2206 TNDAVLALNTGGD
+2206 
-2219 FANNIGGTGSV
+2219 
-2230 VKSGD
+2230 
-2235 ETLTLSGT
+2235 T
-2243 NSYTGGTT
+2243 NSYTDGTT
-2251 ISGGTLVATNVE
+2251 ISGGTLVATNLE

-2282 DFTNNISGN
+2282 DFTNN
-2291 GQVVKS
+2291 
-2297 GDDTLTFSGS
+2297 
-2307 NTYTGGTTINDGTLV
+2307 
-2322 ATSVEALGSGDV
+2322 
-2334 TNDAVLALNTGGDF
+2334 
-2348 ANNIGGTGSVV
+2348 
-2359 KSGDETLTLS
+2359 
-2369 GSNTYTGSTL
+2369 
-2379 ISSGTLV
+2379 
-2386 ANDVNALG
+2386 
-2394 TGDVTDNA
+2394 
-2402 TLMLNTGGDF
+2402 
-2412 INNIGGTGRVEKSGD
+2412 
-2427 DTLTLSGSNS
+2427 
-2437 YTGGTLISSGTLVA
+2437 
-2451 TNVDALGSGDVTD
+2451 
-2464 NATLELNTGG
+2464 
-2474 TFDNAISGSGQVVK
+2474 
-2488 SGDETLTLSGANS
+2488 
-2501 YTGGT
+2501 
-2506 LISSGTL
+2506 
-2513 VANDVNALGTGDVT
+2513 
-2527 DNAVLELNTGGD
+2527 
-2539 FDNAISGS
+2539 ISGS

-2580 NVEALGSGDIDNY
+2580 NVEALGSGDVTDNATLELNTGGDFDNAISGSGQVVKSGGDTLTLSGNNSYTGGTLISDGTLVASNVEALGSGNIDNY

-2611 HDNAITAIGA
+2611 HDNATTAIGA

-2642 IDSNSGAIV
+2642 TDSNSDAIV

-2673 WTRDAYAYTLIDTDS
+2673 WTRDAYAYTLIDSDS
-2688 AINSDFAQFTVAG
+2688 AIDSDFAQFTVAG

-2763 DVDATLNPDS
+2763 DVDATLDPDS
-2773 ATYWDGKSL
+2773 ATDWDGKSL

-2827 IAANAAFGGHNST
+2827 IAANAAFGGHNAT
-2840 VNGHVNNQGSLYF
+2840 VNGHVNNLGSLYF

-2945 SDGDFR
+2945 SDGDFT

-3003 GGEVTPPDDGGEVT
+3003 GGEVTPPDDGGDVT

-3022 GEVTPPDDDGEVT
+3022 GEVTRLTMAVRSLRLTTAARSLRLTTAAISLRLTMAAISLHLTAATSRPWRRST
-3035 PPDDG
+3035 
-3040 GDITPPD
+3040 
-3047 DGGDITPPDGGDV
+3047 
-3060 TPVAPQY
+3060 APTLAFISATSGW
-3067 RADIGVYLGNQWM
+3067 RATCKCRPSM
-3080 ARNLQMQTLY
+3080 T
-3090 DREGSQYRSAD
+3090 
-3101 GSIWMRFKAGK
+3101 GK
-3112 AESQAVNG
+3112 A
-3120 NVDIDSDYSQFQ
+3120 
-3132 LGGDILTWSD
+3132 
-3142 GAQSVTVGLMGS
+3142 
-3154 YINASTDSTGN
+3154 ASTVPPTAASGCVLRPVKPN
-3165 RGADGSQFSANGS
+3165 RRR
-3178 VDGYNLGLYATWF
+3178 LTAT
-3191 ADAQSHRGAY
+3191 
-3201 IDSWYQYGAYN
+3201 
-3212 NSVDNDGLSAS
+3212 
-3223 RYDSAAHAV
+3223 
-3232 SLETG
+3232 
-3237 YRYDI
+3237 
-3242 ALSNR
+3242 
-3247 NTVSLTPQAQVTW
+3247 
-3260 QRYSAD
+3260 
-3266 TVIDDGGTRISGQ
+3266 
-3279 NDDSWTT
+3279 
-3286 RLGVRV
+3286 
-3292 DGKLYKESGRIQPF
+3292 
-3306 MEVNWLHASDN
+3306 
-3317 ASATFGDTKVSQDL
+3317 
-3331 PNDRVEVKVGIQA
+3331 
-3344 NVSERLSVYAQAAGQ
+3344 
-3359 KGKNDYGDASFSLNM
+3359 
-3374 RYNW
+3374 

>member
-252 GKIEDAAIYVHTLN
+252 NKIEDAAIYVHTLN

-285 FITVALYYGS
+285 FITVALYHGS

-372 SGDASV
+372 AGDASV

-392 GTMSSTV
+392 GTMSSSV

-413 LNNQAGGAIS
+413 LNNQAGSAIS

-432 NGNTISNQGKMTG
+432 NGNIITNQGKMTG
-445 VSDGLVLSGN
+445 VSDGLLISGN

-485 SGSKITATSTGISIA
+485 SGSKITTTSTGISIA
-500 GGNNQV
+500 GGNNQI
-506 TTESGSTI
+506 TTESGSVI

-548 YNSGTSGTITNT
+548 YNSGASGTITNT

-788 FNRSDAA
+788 FNRSDAS

-853 KLDAANAS
+853 KLDAASAS

-990 WYADRYNA
+990 WYADRDNA

-1050 YTGGTTISDGTLV
+1050 YTGSTTISEGTLI

-1079 TLELNTGGDFDNAI
+1079 TLEMNTGGDFDNAI

-1133 LGTGDVTDNAT
+1133 LGTGDVTDNAV
-1144 LELNTGGDFDNAIG
+1144 LELNTGGTFDNVIS
-1158 GTGSVVKSGDKT
+1158 GSGQVVKSGDDA
-1170 LTLSGAN
+1170 LTLSGSN
-1177 SYTGGTTISG
+1177 TYTGGTTISG

-1192 SNVEALGSGDVT
+1192 TNVEALGSGDVT
-1204 DNATLELNTGG
+1204 DDATLELNTGG

-1247 TISGGTLVAN
+1247 TISGGTLVAS

-1287 SGQVVKSGDETLTL
+1287 SGQVVKSGD
-1301 SGANSY
+1301 
-1307 TGGTTISGG
+1307 
-1316 TLVATN
+1316 
-1322 VEALGT
+1322 
-1328 GDITDNATLELNAGG
+1328 
-1343 DFTNNIGGTG
+1343 
-1353 SVEKSGDK
+1353 K
-1361 TLTLS
+1361 T
-1366 GTNTYRGG
+1366 
-1374 TLISGGTLVASNV
+1374 
-1387 EALGSG
+1387 
-1393 DVTDNATLEMNTG
+1393 
-1406 GDFANNIGGTG
+1406 
-1417 SVVKSGDKTL
+1417 
-1427 TLSGANSYTGGTT
+1427 
-1440 ISGGTLVAS
+1440 
-1449 NVEALGTGNVT
+1449 
-1460 DNATLELNT
+1460 
-1469 GGDFDNAISGSG
+1469 
-1481 QVVKSGDGALTLS
+1481 LTLS

-1510 IAANVNALG
+1510 IATHVNALG

-1569 TLTINLN
+1569 TLTINLD
-1576 SNTVD
+1576 SNTTD

-1708 SATGWDGTSL
+1708 SSTGWDGTSL

-1748 NVDALG
+1748 SVEALG
-1754 SGDVTDDATLELNTG
+1754 TGDVTDDATLELNTGGDFINNIGGTGRVEKSGDQTLTLSGANSYTGGTLISSGTLVASNVEALGTGDVTDDATLELNTG
-1769 GTFDNAISGSGQ
+1769 GTFDNAIGGSGN
-1781 VVKSGDD
+1781 VVKSGADT
-1788 VLTLSGAN
+1788 LTLSGSN
-1796 SYSGGTLISDGTLV
+1796 SYTGGTTISGGTLV
-1810 ASNVDAL
+1810 ASNVEAL
-1817 GSGDVTN
+1817 GTGDVTN
-1824 NATLEMNTGGD
+1824 NATLELNTGGD

-1867 ISDGTLVASNVEALG
+1867 INGGTLVASNVEALG
-1882 TGDVTNNATLELN
+1882 TGDVTDNATLALN

-1901 NAISGSGQVVKSGD
+1901 NAISGSGQ
-1915 DVLTLSGAN
+1915 
-1924 SYSGGTLIS
+1924 
-1933 GGTLVANNVEALG
+1933 
-1946 TGDVTDNATL
+1946 
-1956 EMNTGGDFINNIG
+1956 
-1969 GTGRVEKSG
+1969 
-1978 DDALTLSGSNTY
+1978 
-1990 TGGTTIND
+1990 
-1998 GTLIA
+1998 
-2003 TSVDALGSGDV
+2003 
-2014 TNNAVLELNTG
+2014 
-2025 GDFINN
+2025 
-2031 IGGTGRVEKS
+2031 
-2041 GDETL
+2041 
-2046 TLSGSNTYTGGTLIS
+2046 
-2061 GGTLVA
+2061 
-2067 TNVEALGTGDVTDNA
+2067 
-2082 VLELNT
+2082 
-2088 GGDFINNIGGTG
+2088 
-2100 RVEKSGDDTL
+2100 
-2110 TLSGSNSYTGGT
+2110 
-2122 LISSGTLVATNVDA
+2122 
-2136 LGSGDVTDNATLELN
+2136 
-2151 TGGDFTNNISGSG
+2151 
-2164 QVVKSGDETLTL
+2164 
-2176 SGSNT
+2176 
-2181 YTGGTTIN
+2181 
-2189 DGTLVATSVE
+2189 
-2199 ALGSGDV
+2199 
-2206 TNDAVLALNTGGD
+2206 
-2219 FANNIGGTGSV
+2219 V

-2263 ALGTGDVT
+2263 ALGTG
-2271 NNATLELNTGG
+2271 
-2282 DFTNNISGN
+2282 S
-2291 GQVVKS
+2291 
-2297 GDDTLTFSGS
+2297 
-2307 NTYTGGTTINDGTLV
+2307 
-2322 ATSVEALGSGDV
+2322 
-2334 TNDAVLALNTGGDF
+2334 
-2348 ANNIGGTGSVV
+2348 
-2359 KSGDETLTLS
+2359 
-2369 GSNTYTGSTL
+2369 
-2379 ISSGTLV
+2379 
-2386 ANDVNALG
+2386 
-2394 TGDVTDNA
+2394 
-2402 TLMLNTGGDF
+2402 
-2412 INNIGGTGRVEKSGD
+2412 
-2427 DTLTLSGSNS
+2427 
-2437 YTGGTLISSGTLVA
+2437 
-2451 TNVDALGSGDVTD
+2451 VTD
-2464 NATLELNTGG
+2464 NATLELNTSG
-2474 TFDNAISGSGQVVK
+2474 TFDNVISGRGQVVK
-2488 SGDETLTLSGANS
+2488 SGD
-2501 YTGGT
+2501 
-2506 LISSGTL
+2506 
-2513 VANDVNALGTGDVT
+2513 
-2527 DNAVLELNTGGD
+2527 
-2539 FDNAISGS
+2539 
-2547 GQVVKSGDE
+2547 K

-2611 HDNAITAIGA
+2611 HDNATTAIGA

-2642 IDSNSGAIV
+2642 TDSNSGAIV
-2651 TADHANLG
+2651 TADRANLG

-2667 GNVAKS
+2667 GNVTKS

-2688 AINSDFAQFTVAG
+2688 AIDSDFAQFTVAG

-2763 DVDATLNPDS
+2763 DVDATLDPDS
-2773 ATYWDGKSL
+2773 ATGWDGKSL

-2792 GAQNTYSGDTD
+2792 GAQNTYSGDTN

-2827 IAANAAFGGHNST
+2827 IAANAAFGGHNAT
-2840 VNGHVNNQGSLYF
+2840 VNGHINNLGSLYF
-2853 VDTFTVNGDVVNSS
+2853 ADTFTVNGDVVNSS

-2945 SDGDFR
+2945 SDGDFT

-2981 VPDDGGEVT
+2981 VPDDGGDVIPPDDGGGDVT
-2990 PPDDGGEVTPPDD
+2990 PPDDGGD
-3003 GGEVTPPDDGGEVT
+3003 
-3017 PPDDG
+3017 
-3022 GEVTPPDDDGEVT
+3022 VTPPDDDGDVT

-3047 DGGDITPPDGGDV
+3047 DGGDITPPDGGGDA
-3060 TPVAPQY
+3060 TPVTPQY
-3067 RADIGVYLGNQWM
+3067 RADIGAYLGNQWM

-3101 GSIWMRFKAGK
+3101 GSVWMRFKAGK

-3317 ASATFGDTKVSQDL
+3317 ASATFGDAKVSQDL
-3331 PNDRVEVKVGIQA
+3331 PNDRAEVKVGIQA
-3344 NVSERLSVYAQAAGQ
+3344 NVNERLSVYAQAAGQ

>member
-82 ATDTATS
+82 ATDIATS

-122 DSSTGATSV
+122 DSLTGATSV

-142 DGTIMLQN
+142 DGTILLQN
-150 GGSVINDAR
+150 GGSVINDGR
-159 IENNATYEHDPEDIP
+159 IENSATYEHDPQDIP

-285 FITVALYYGS
+285 FITVALYHGS

-372 SGDASV
+372 AGDASV

-413 LNNQAGGAIS
+413 LNNQAGSAIS

-432 NGNTISNQGKMTG
+432 NGNTITNQGKMTG
-445 VSDGLVLSGN
+445 VSDGLLISGN

-500 GGNNQV
+500 SGNNQV
-506 TTESGSTI
+506 TTESGSAI

-537 ATGSSISYGIQ
+537 ATGSSNSYGIQ
-548 YNSGTSGTITNT
+548 YNSGASGTITNT
-560 GTITTTGKGAG
+560 GTITTTGKGVG

-612 ITANTAVQL
+612 ISANTAVQFH
-621 NGNNNTLANAGAI
+621 GNNNKLANAGAI
-634 LGDTNGVTIN
+634 SGDTNGVTIS
-644 GSGNTLTSQ
+644 GSGNTLTNQ

-795 AYGSVISGSGNVI
+795 AYGSVISGSGNVV

-853 KLDAANAS
+853 KLDAASAS

-1050 YTGGTTISDGTLV
+1050 YTGGTLISDGTLV
-1063 ATNVEA
+1063 ASNVEA
-1069 LGTGNVTDNA
+1069 LGTGDITDNA
-1079 TLELNTGGDFDNAI
+1079 VLELNTGGDFDNAI

-1215 DFANNIGGTGSVV
+1215 DFANDIGGTGSVV

-1287 SGQVVKSGDETLTL
+1287 SGQVVKSGD
-1301 SGANSY
+1301 
-1307 TGGTTISGG
+1307 
-1316 TLVATN
+1316 
-1322 VEALGT
+1322 
-1328 GDITDNATLELNAGG
+1328 
-1343 DFTNNIGGTG
+1343 
-1353 SVEKSGDK
+1353 K
-1361 TLTLS
+1361 T
-1366 GTNTYRGG
+1366 
-1374 TLISGGTLVASNV
+1374 
-1387 EALGSG
+1387 
-1393 DVTDNATLEMNTG
+1393 
-1406 GDFANNIGGTG
+1406 
-1417 SVVKSGDKTL
+1417 
-1427 TLSGANSYTGGTT
+1427 
-1440 ISGGTLVAS
+1440 
-1449 NVEALGTGNVT
+1449 
-1460 DNATLELNT
+1460 
-1469 GGDFDNAISGSG
+1469 
-1481 QVVKSGDGALTLS
+1481 LTLS

-1510 IAANVNALG
+1510 IATHVNALG

-1576 SNTVD
+1576 GNTVD

-1769 GTFDNAISGSGQ
+1769 GTFDNAIGGSGN
-1781 VVKSGDD
+1781 VVKSGADT
-1788 VLTLSGAN
+1788 LTLSGSN
-1796 SYSGGTLISDGTLV
+1796 SYTGGTTISGGTLV
-1810 ASNVDAL
+1810 ASNVEAL
-1817 GSGDVTN
+1817 GTGDVTN
-1824 NATLEMNTGGD
+1824 NATLELNTGGD

-1867 ISDGTLVASNVEALG
+1867 INGGTLVASNVEALG
-1882 TGDVTNNATLELN
+1882 TGDVTDNATLALN

-1901 NAISGSGQVVKSGD
+1901 NAISGSGQ
-1915 DVLTLSGAN
+1915 
-1924 SYSGGTLIS
+1924 
-1933 GGTLVANNVEALG
+1933 
-1946 TGDVTDNATL
+1946 
-1956 EMNTGGDFINNIG
+1956 
-1969 GTGRVEKSG
+1969 
-1978 DDALTLSGSNTY
+1978 
-1990 TGGTTIND
+1990 
-1998 GTLIA
+1998 
-2003 TSVDALGSGDV
+2003 
-2014 TNNAVLELNTG
+2014 
-2025 GDFINN
+2025 
-2031 IGGTGRVEKS
+2031 
-2041 GDETL
+2041 
-2046 TLSGSNTYTGGTLIS
+2046 
-2061 GGTLVA
+2061 
-2067 TNVEALGTGDVTDNA
+2067 
-2082 VLELNT
+2082 
-2088 GGDFINNIGGTG
+2088 
-2100 RVEKSGDDTL
+2100 
-2110 TLSGSNSYTGGT
+2110 
-2122 LISSGTLVATNVDA
+2122 
-2136 LGSGDVTDNATLELN
+2136 
-2151 TGGDFTNNISGSG
+2151 
-2164 QVVKSGDETLTL
+2164 
-2176 SGSNT
+2176 
-2181 YTGGTTIN
+2181 
-2189 DGTLVATSVE
+2189 
-2199 ALGSGDV
+2199 
-2206 TNDAVLALNTGGD
+2206 
-2219 FANNIGGTGSV
+2219 V

-2263 ALGTGDVT
+2263 ALGSGDVTDDATLELNTGGTFDNAISGSGQVVKSGDKMLTLSGANSYSGGTLISDGTLVASNVEALGTGDVT
-2271 NNATLELNTGG
+2271 NNATLALNTGG
-2282 DFTNNISGN
+2282 DFTNNISGS

-2297 GDDTLTFSGS
+2297 GDDTLTLSGANS
-2307 NTYTGGTTINDGTLV
+2307 YTGGTTI
-2322 ATSVEALGSGDV
+2322 SG
-2334 TNDAVLALNTGGDF
+2334 
-2348 ANNIGGTGSVV
+2348 
-2359 KSGDETLTLS
+2359 
-2369 GSNTYTGSTL
+2369 
-2379 ISSGTLV
+2379 
-2386 ANDVNALG
+2386 
-2394 TGDVTDNA
+2394 
-2402 TLMLNTGGDF
+2402 
-2412 INNIGGTGRVEKSGD
+2412 
-2427 DTLTLSGSNS
+2427 
-2437 YTGGTLISSGTLVA
+2437 GTLVA
-2451 TNVDALGSGDVTD
+2451 TNVDALGTGDVT
-2464 NATLELNTGG
+2464 NSSTLELNTGG

-2488 SGDETLTLSGANS
+2488 SGDETLTLSGSNTYTGGTLISGGTLVATNGDALGTGDVTDNATLELNTGGTFDNVISGSGQVVKSGDDTLTLSGANS

-2506 LISSGTL
+2506 LISGGTL
-2513 VANDVNALGTGDVT
+2513 VATSVEALGSGDVT
-2527 DNAVLELNTGGD
+2527 DNAVLELNTGGT

-2547 GQVVKSGDE
+2547 GQVVKSGDK

-2642 IDSNSGAIV
+2642 TDSNSGAIV
-2651 TADHANLG
+2651 TADRANLG

-2673 WTRDAYAYTLIDTDS
+2673 WTRDAYAYTLIDSDS
-2688 AINSDFAQFTVAG
+2688 AIDSDFAQFTVAG

-2827 IAANAAFGGHNST
+2827 IAANAAFGGHNAT
-2840 VNGHVNNQGSLYF
+2840 VNGHVNNLGNLYF

-3286 RLGVRV
+3286 RLGMRV

>member
-48 PAVAEETRVSIPSQT
+48 PAVAEETRVSIPTQT

-142 DGTIMLQN
+142 DGTILLQN
-150 GGSVINDAR
+150 GGSVINDGR
-159 IENNATYEHDPEDIP
+159 IENSAIYVHNLDYGAPEIDAAI
-174 QEYAGVYMLNGGS
+174 YMLNGGS
-187 YVSSESGVLEGVS
+187 YVSSENGVLKGVS
-200 GVIVQSGEAHIT
+200 GVIVQSGEVHIT
-212 NGGMINSD
+212 NGGTINSD
-220 GSWRSYGVEFRD
+220 GSWRSYGVELR
-232 GTYGTIVNTGTIIT
+232 GGAYGTIVNTGTIIT

-252 GKIEDAAIYVHTLN
+252 GEIEDAAIYAHTF
-266 DMAVSGSVSVDN
+266 DDIAAGDYVSVDN
-278 SGLMQSD
+278 SGLLQSD
-285 FITVALYYGS
+285 FIAVALYHGA
-295 HFEVVNRVGGV
+295 HFEVINRVGGV
-306 ITAGNSSLVGIK
+306 ITAGNSSLVGIQ
-318 STAMELKVGVDNLVT
+318 SAAMELKAGVGNLVT

-372 SGDASV
+372 AGDASV

-392 GTMSSTV
+392 GTMSSSV

-405 SARSKGHT
+405 STRSKGHT

-432 NGNTISNQGKMTG
+432 NGNTITNQGKMTG
-445 VSDGLVLSGN
+445 VSDGLLISGN

-485 SGSKITATSTGISIA
+485 SGSKITTTSTGISIA
-500 GGNNQV
+500 GGNNQI
-506 TTESGSTI
+506 TTESGSAI

-537 ATGSSISYGIQ
+537 ATGSNMSYGIQ
-548 YNSGTSGTITNT
+548 YNSGASGTITNT

-612 ITANTAVQL
+612 ISANTAVQFH
-621 NGNNNTLANAGAI
+621 GNNNKLANAGAI
-634 LGDTNGVTIN
+634 LGDTNGVTIS

-727 ATMNLSGTTNSAL
+727 ATMNFSGTTNSAL

-767 IGNGGTL
+767 IGNSGTL

-853 KLDAANAS
+853 KLDAASAS

-990 WYADRYNA
+990 WYADHDNA

-1050 YTGGTTISDGTLV
+1050 YTGGTTISDGTLI
-1063 ATNVEA
+1063 ANNVEA

-1079 TLELNTGGDFDNAI
+1079 TLELNTGGDFTNNI
-1093 SGSGQVVKSGDETLT
+1093 SGSGQVVKSGDE
-1108 LSGSN
+1108 
-1113 TYTGGTIISGGT
+1113 
-1125 LVATNVEA
+1125 
-1133 LGTGDVTDNAT
+1133 
-1144 LELNTGGDFDNAIG
+1144 
-1158 GTGSVVKSGDKT
+1158 T

-1192 SNVEALGSGDVT
+1192 SNVEALGTGDITDNATLELNAGGDFANNIGGTGSVVKSGDKTLTLSGSNTYTGGTTISGGTLVATNVEALGTGNVT
-1204 DNATLELNTGG
+1204 DNATLELSTGG

-1228 KSGDKTLTLSGTNS
+1228 KSGDETLTLSGTNS

-1272 LELNTGGDFDNAISG
+1272 LELNTGGDFTNAISG
-1287 SGQVVKSGDETLTL
+1287 SGQVVKSGD
-1301 SGANSY
+1301 
-1307 TGGTTISGG
+1307 
-1316 TLVATN
+1316 
-1322 VEALGT
+1322 
-1328 GDITDNATLELNAGG
+1328 
-1343 DFTNNIGGTG
+1343 
-1353 SVEKSGDK
+1353 K
-1361 TLTLS
+1361 T
-1366 GTNTYRGG
+1366 
-1374 TLISGGTLVASNV
+1374 
-1387 EALGSG
+1387 
-1393 DVTDNATLEMNTG
+1393 
-1406 GDFANNIGGTG
+1406 
-1417 SVVKSGDKTL
+1417 
-1427 TLSGANSYTGGTT
+1427 
-1440 ISGGTLVAS
+1440 
-1449 NVEALGTGNVT
+1449 
-1460 DNATLELNT
+1460 
-1469 GGDFDNAISGSG
+1469 
-1481 QVVKSGDGALTLS
+1481 LTLS

-1510 IAANVNALG
+1510 IATHVNALG

-1576 SNTVD
+1576 SNTTA

-1754 SGDVTDDATLELNTG
+1754 TGDVTDD
-1769 GTFDNAISGSGQ
+1769 
-1781 VVKSGDD
+1781 
-1788 VLTLSGAN
+1788 
-1796 SYSGGTLISDGTLV
+1796 
-1810 ASNVDAL
+1810 
-1817 GSGDVTN
+1817 
-1824 NATLEMNTGGD
+1824 
-1835 FINNIGGTG
+1835 
-1844 RVEKSGDDTLTLSG
+1844 
-1858 SNTYTGGTL
+1858 
-1867 ISDGTLVASNVEALG
+1867 
-1882 TGDVTNNATLELN
+1882 
-1895 TGGTFD
+1895 
-1901 NAISGSGQVVKSGD
+1901 
-1915 DVLTLSGAN
+1915 
-1924 SYSGGTLIS
+1924 
-1933 GGTLVANNVEALG
+1933 
-1946 TGDVTDNATL
+1946 
-1956 EMNTGGDFINNIG
+1956 
-1969 GTGRVEKSG
+1969 
-1978 DDALTLSGSNTY
+1978 
-1990 TGGTTIND
+1990 
-1998 GTLIA
+1998 
-2003 TSVDALGSGDV
+2003 
-2014 TNNAVLELNTG
+2014 
-2025 GDFINN
+2025 
-2031 IGGTGRVEKS
+2031 
-2041 GDETL
+2041 
-2046 TLSGSNTYTGGTLIS
+2046 
-2061 GGTLVA
+2061 
-2067 TNVEALGTGDVTDNA
+2067 
-2082 VLELNT
+2082 
-2088 GGDFINNIGGTG
+2088 
-2100 RVEKSGDDTL
+2100 
-2110 TLSGSNSYTGGT
+2110 
-2122 LISSGTLVATNVDA
+2122 
-2136 LGSGDVTDNATLELN
+2136 
-2151 TGGDFTNNISGSG
+2151 
-2164 QVVKSGDETLTL
+2164 
-2176 SGSNT
+2176 
-2181 YTGGTTIN
+2181 
-2189 DGTLVATSVE
+2189 
-2199 ALGSGDV
+2199 
-2206 TNDAVLALNTGGD
+2206 
-2219 FANNIGGTGSV
+2219 
-2230 VKSGD
+2230 
-2235 ETLTLSGT
+2235 
-2243 NSYTGGTT
+2243 
-2251 ISGGTLVATNVE
+2251 
-2263 ALGTGDVT
+2263 
-2271 NNATLELNTGG
+2271 
-2282 DFTNNISGN
+2282 
-2291 GQVVKS
+2291 
-2297 GDDTLTFSGS
+2297 
-2307 NTYTGGTTINDGTLV
+2307 
-2322 ATSVEALGSGDV
+2322 
-2334 TNDAVLALNTGGDF
+2334 
-2348 ANNIGGTGSVV
+2348 
-2359 KSGDETLTLS
+2359 
-2369 GSNTYTGSTL
+2369 
-2379 ISSGTLV
+2379 
-2386 ANDVNALG
+2386 
-2394 TGDVTDNA
+2394 
-2402 TLMLNTGGDF
+2402 
-2412 INNIGGTGRVEKSGD
+2412 
-2427 DTLTLSGSNS
+2427 
-2437 YTGGTLISSGTLVA
+2437 
-2451 TNVDALGSGDVTD
+2451 
-2464 NATLELNTGG
+2464 ATLELNTGG

-2488 SGDETLTLSGANS
+2488 SGDETLTLSGTNTYSGGTLISGGTLVASNVEALGTGDVTNDAVLELNTS
-2501 YTGGT
+2501 GDFDNALSGSGQVEKSGDGTLTLSGSNTYTGGT
-2506 LISSGTL
+2506 LISGGTL
-2513 VANDVNALGTGDVT
+2513 VASNVEALGTGDVT

-2570 TISGGTLVAS
+2570 TISGGTLVATSVDALGSGDVTDNAVLELNTGGDFTNSISGSGQVVKSGDETLTLSGANSYTGGTLISSGTLVANDVNALGTGDVTDNATLALNTGGTFDNAISGSGKVEKSGDKTLTLSGANSYTGGTTINDGTLVAS
-2580 NVEALGSGDIDNY
+2580 NVEALGSGDVTDNATLELNTGGTFDNAIGGSGNVVKSGADTLTLSGSNNYTGGTTINDGTLVATNVEALGSGDVTDNATLELNTSGTFDNAISGSGQVVKSGDDTLALSGSNTYTGGTLISGGTLVATSVEALGSGDVTDNAVLELNTGGTFDNVISGSGQVVKSGDDALTLSGANTYTGGTTINDGTLVATSVDALGSGDIDNY

-2611 HDNAITAIGA
+2611 HDNATTAIGA

-2642 IDSNSGAIV
+2642 TDSNSGAIV
-2651 TADHANLG
+2651 TADRANLG

-2710 TVDGRVNADDDTR
+2710 TVDGRVNAADDTR

-2827 IAANAAFGGHNST
+2827 IAANAAFGGHNAT
-2840 VNGHVNNQGSLYF
+2840 VNGHVNNLGNLYF

-2945 SDGDFR
+2945 SDGDFT

-3022 GEVTPPDDDGEVT
+3022 GEVTPPDDGGDVT
-3035 PPDDG
+3035 PPDD
-3040 GDITPPD
+3040 D
-3047 DGGDITPPDGGDV
+3047 GDITPPDGGDV

-3154 YINASTDSTGN
+3154 YINANTDSTGN

-3201 IDSWYQYGAYN
+3201 IDSWYQYGVYN

-3247 NTVSLTPQAQVTW
+3247 NTVSLTPQAQVIW

-3286 RLGVRV
+3286 RLGMRV

>member
-1 MNKTYNI
+1 
-8 IWNAARGMYI
+8 
-18 VTSELARSGSRAIVS
+18 
-33 VSASC
+33 
-38 AVTLLAMDAA
+38 
-48 PAVAEETRVSIPSQT
+48 
-63 TTYTLSGATPFVV
+63 
-76 ETGNTV
+76 
-82 ATDTATS
+82 
-89 AAIVG
+89 
-94 DNSND
+94 
-99 WDLLIESGAVVG
+99 
-111 SSLTDSQAMNL
+111 
-122 DSSTGATSV
+122 
-131 HNQGT
+131 
-136 ITGSNE
+136 
-142 DGTIMLQN
+142 
-150 GGSVINDAR
+150 
-159 IENNATYEHDPEDIP
+159 
-174 QEYAGVYMLNGGS
+174 
-187 YVSSESGVLEGVS
+187 
-200 GVIVQSGEAHIT
+200 
-212 NGGMINSD
+212 
-220 GSWRSYGVEFRD
+220 
-232 GTYGTIVNTGTIIT
+232 
-246 TASDGS
+246 
-252 GKIEDAAIYVHTLN
+252 
-266 DMAVSGSVSVDN
+266 
-278 SGLMQSD
+278 
-285 FITVALYYGS
+285 
-295 HFEVVNRVGGV
+295 
-306 ITAGNSSLVGIK
+306 
-318 STAMELKVGVDNLVT
+318 
-333 NDGTISAY
+333 
-341 GTANTY
+341 
-347 GIHYG
+347 
-352 ESTSGGVITNTGSI
+352 
-366 TTTGGG
+366 
-372 SGDASV
+372 
-378 YVHGNGDGT
+378 
-387 VVNNS
+387 
-392 GTMSSTV
+392 
-399 YGVYLD
+399 
-405 SARSKGHT
+405 
-413 LNNQAGGAIS
+413 
-423 ANTAVAING
+423 
-432 NGNTISNQGKMTG
+432 
-445 VSDGLVLSGN
+445 
-455 NNIVTTSGGEIS
+455 
-467 GKNGI
+467 
-472 RVSKGSGNQITAK
+472 
-485 SGSKITATSTGISIA
+485 
-500 GGNNQV
+500 
-506 TTESGSTI
+506 
-514 VAKDNGIL
+514 
-522 INSGANNVTNGGSIT
+522 
-537 ATGSSISYGIQ
+537 
-548 YNSGTSGTITNT
+548 
-560 GTITTTGKGAG
+560 
-571 DASVYAHGGAVTINN
+571 
-586 SGTMDSSVFGVYV
+586 
-599 TTGHTLNNLAGGS
+599 
-612 ITANTAVQL
+612 
-621 NGNNNTLANAGAI
+621 
-634 LGDTNGVTIN
+634 
-644 GSGNTLTSQ
+644 
-653 GKITGGTNAILI
+653 
-665 NSGSK
+665 
-670 NNTLTLNTG
+670 
-679 TEISGSITDDNNS
+679 
-692 ASANNNLIL
+692 
-701 DGEGTLGSSISGLN
+701 
-715 SVTSS
+715 
-720 GDWTLSG
+720 
-727 ATMNLSGTTNSAL
+727 
-740 WVKSGTL
+740 
-747 ILNGAMTAKGA
+747 
-758 TVDSGTTLQ
+758 
-767 IGNGGTL
+767 
-774 GAFNGDIVD
+774 
-783 NGTLT
+783 
-788 FNRSDAA
+788 
-795 AYGSVISGSGNVI
+795 
-808 KQGGGELTLSNNNS
+808 
-822 YSGGTTIAEG
+822 
-832 TLTATAGGALG
+832 
-843 SGNIDNRAYL
+843 
-853 KLDAANAS
+853 
-861 DPFIVADLTTHSGA
+861 
-875 TVEIGAGSTLQ
+875 
-886 ANTLTQQDGS
+886 
-896 TLTAD
+896 
-901 LTATS
+901 
-906 GPAIRAKNVNLDGTL
+906 
-921 NVASPA
+921 
-927 SQEPIRSTDDL
+927 
-938 ISLALIES
+938 
-946 DNAISGDFDGIT
+946 
-958 INGNAMNPDAFIT
+958 
-971 VVGQKN
+971 
-977 VNDTHYDLVETLT
+977 
-990 WYADRYNA
+990 
-998 AIDAHGTFNLAD
+998 
-1010 ADDSFTVNTVLE
+1010 
-1022 NVDANSGW
+1022 
-1030 NGQSLTKTGAG
+1030 
-1041 TLILNAENT
+1041 
-1050 YTGGTTISDGTLV
+1050 
-1063 ATNVEA
+1063 
-1069 LGTGNVTDNA
+1069 
-1079 TLELNTGGDFDNAI
+1079 
-1093 SGSGQVVKSGDETLT
+1093 GSGQ
-1108 LSGSN
+1108 
-1113 TYTGGTIISGGT
+1113 
-1125 LVATNVEA
+1125 
-1133 LGTGDVTDNAT
+1133 
-1144 LELNTGGDFDNAIG
+1144 
-1158 GTGSVVKSGDKT
+1158 VVKSGDKT

-1192 SNVEALGSGDVT
+1192 SNVEALGSGDIT
-1204 DNATLELNTGG
+1204 D
-1215 DFANNIGGTGSVV
+1215 
-1228 KSGDKTLTLSGTNS
+1228 
-1242 YTGGT
+1242 
-1247 TISGGTLVAN
+1247 
-1257 NVEALGTGD
+1257 
-1266 VTNNAT
+1266 NAT

-1301 SGANSY
+1301 SGTNTY

-1316 TLVATN
+1316 TLIATH
-1322 VEALGT
+1322 
-1328 GDITDNATLELNAGG
+1328 
-1343 DFTNNIGGTG
+1343 
-1353 SVEKSGDK
+1353 
-1361 TLTLS
+1361 
-1366 GTNTYRGG
+1366 
-1374 TLISGGTLVASNV
+1374 
-1387 EALGSG
+1387 
-1393 DVTDNATLEMNTG
+1393 
-1406 GDFANNIGGTG
+1406 
-1417 SVVKSGDKTL
+1417 
-1427 TLSGANSYTGGTT
+1427 
-1440 ISGGTLVAS
+1440 
-1449 NVEALGTGNVT
+1449 
-1460 DNATLELNT
+1460 
-1469 GGDFDNAISGSG
+1469 
-1481 QVVKSGDGALTLS
+1481 
-1494 GANSY
+1494 
-1499 SGATTISGGTL
+1499 
-1510 IAANVNALG
+1510 VNALG

-1533 SGQFTV
+1533 SGQFAV

-1576 SNTVD
+1576 SNTAD

-1701 DATLDPA
+1701 DATLDPD

-1733 YTGGTTISGGTLVAT
+1733 YTVGTTISGGTLVAT

-1781 VVKSGDD
+1781 VVKSGDKM
-1788 VLTLSGAN
+1788 LTLSGTN
-1796 SYSGGTLISDGTLV
+1796 SYSGGTLISGGTLV
-1810 ASNVDAL
+1810 ATNVDAL
-1817 GSGDVTN
+1817 GSGDVT
-1824 NATLEMNTGGD
+1824 
-1835 FINNIGGTG
+1835 
-1844 RVEKSGDDTLTLSG
+1844 DD
-1858 SNTYTGGTL
+1858 
-1867 ISDGTLVASNVEALG
+1867 
-1882 TGDVTNNATLELN
+1882 ATLELN

-1915 DVLTLSGAN
+1915 DT
-1924 SYSGGTLIS
+1924 
-1933 GGTLVANNVEALG
+1933 
-1946 TGDVTDNATL
+1946 
-1956 EMNTGGDFINNIG
+1956 
-1969 GTGRVEKSG
+1969 
-1978 DDALTLSGSNTY
+1978 LTLSGSNTY
-1990 TGGTTIND
+1990 TGGTIISG
-1998 GTLIA
+1998 GTLVA
-2003 TSVDALGSGDV
+2003 SNVEALGTGDV
-2014 TNNAVLELNTG
+2014 TNDAVLELNTG
-2025 GDFINN
+2025 GDFDNAIS
-2031 IGGTGRVEKS
+2031 GSGQVVKS

-2067 TNVEALGTGDVTDNA
+2067 SNVEALGSGDVTNDAVLELNTGGDFTNAISGSGQVVKSGDETLTLSGANSYTGGTLISGGTLIASNVEALGTGDVTDNA

-2088 GGDFINNIGGTG
+2088 GGDF
-2100 RVEKSGDDTL
+2100 
-2110 TLSGSNSYTGGT
+2110 
-2122 LISSGTLVATNVDA
+2122 
-2136 LGSGDVTDNATLELN
+2136 
-2151 TGGDFTNNISGSG
+2151 
-2164 QVVKSGDETLTL
+2164 
-2176 SGSNT
+2176 
-2181 YTGGTTIN
+2181 
-2189 DGTLVATSVE
+2189 
-2199 ALGSGDV
+2199 
-2206 TNDAVLALNTGGD
+2206 
-2219 FANNIGGTGSV
+2219 
-2230 VKSGD
+2230 
-2235 ETLTLSGT
+2235 
-2243 NSYTGGTT
+2243 
-2251 ISGGTLVATNVE
+2251 
-2263 ALGTGDVT
+2263 
-2271 NNATLELNTGG
+2271 
-2282 DFTNNISGN
+2282 
-2291 GQVVKS
+2291 
-2297 GDDTLTFSGS
+2297 
-2307 NTYTGGTTINDGTLV
+2307 
-2322 ATSVEALGSGDV
+2322 
-2334 TNDAVLALNTGGDF
+2334 
-2348 ANNIGGTGSVV
+2348 
-2359 KSGDETLTLS
+2359 
-2369 GSNTYTGSTL
+2369 
-2379 ISSGTLV
+2379 
-2386 ANDVNALG
+2386 
-2394 TGDVTDNA
+2394 
-2402 TLMLNTGGDF
+2402 
-2412 INNIGGTGRVEKSGD
+2412 
-2427 DTLTLSGSNS
+2427 
-2437 YTGGTLISSGTLVA
+2437 
-2451 TNVDALGSGDVTD
+2451 
-2464 NATLELNTGG
+2464 
-2474 TFDNAISGSGQVVK
+2474 DNAISGSGQVEK

-2527 DNAVLELNTGGD
+2527 DNAVLELNTGGTFDNAISGSGQVVKSGDETLTLSGSNTYTGGTTINDGTLIATSVDALGSGDVTDNAVLELNTGGD

-2556 TLTLSGANSYTGGT
+2556 TLTLSGTNSYTDGTLISGGTLVATNLEALGTGDVTNNATLELNTGGTFDNAISGSGQVVKSGDDALTLSGSNTYTGGT
-2570 TISGGTLVAS
+2570 TISGGTLIATSVDALGSGDVTDNAVLELNTGGTFDNAISGSGQVVKSGDKTLTLSGSNTYTGGTTISGGTLIAS
-2580 NVEALGSGDIDNY
+2580 NVEALGSGNIDNY

-2611 HDNAITAIGA
+2611 HDNATTAIGA
-2621 GSALRANTLTQEAN
+2621 GSTLRANTLTQEAN

-2642 IDSNSGAIV
+2642 TDSNSGAIV

-2710 TVDGRVNADDDTR
+2710 TVDGRVNAADDTR

-2773 ATYWDGKSL
+2773 ATDWDGKSL

-2827 IAANAAFGGHNST
+2827 IAANAAFGGHNAT
-2840 VNGHVNNQGSLYF
+2840 VNGHVNNLGSLYF

-2945 SDGDFR
+2945 SDGDFT

-2981 VPDDGGEVT
+2981 VPDDGG
-2990 PPDDGGEVTPPDD
+2990 D
-3003 GGEVTPPDDGGEVT
+3003 
-3017 PPDDG
+3017 
-3022 GEVTPPDDDGEVT
+3022 VT

-3040 GDITPPD
+3040 GDVTPPD
-3047 DGGDITPPDGGDV
+3047 DGGDVTPPDDGGDVTPPDDGGDVTPPDDDGDITPPDGGDV

-3101 GSIWMRFKAGK
+3101 GSVWMRFKAGK

-3286 RLGVRV
+3286 RLGMRV

>member
-1 MNKTYNI
+1 MVK
-8 IWNAARGMYI
+8 
-18 VTSELARSGSRAIVS
+18 
-33 VSASC
+33 
-38 AVTLLAMDAA
+38 
-48 PAVAEETRVSIPSQT
+48 
-63 TTYTLSGATPFVV
+63 
-76 ETGNTV
+76 
-82 ATDTATS
+82 
-89 AAIVG
+89 
-94 DNSND
+94 
-99 WDLLIESGAVVG
+99 
-111 SSLTDSQAMNL
+111 
-122 DSSTGATSV
+122 
-131 HNQGT
+131 
-136 ITGSNE
+136 
-142 DGTIMLQN
+142 
-150 GGSVINDAR
+150 
-159 IENNATYEHDPEDIP
+159 
-174 QEYAGVYMLNGGS
+174 
-187 YVSSESGVLEGVS
+187 
-200 GVIVQSGEAHIT
+200 
-212 NGGMINSD
+212 
-220 GSWRSYGVEFRD
+220 
-232 GTYGTIVNTGTIIT
+232 
-246 TASDGS
+246 
-252 GKIEDAAIYVHTLN
+252 
-266 DMAVSGSVSVDN
+266 
-278 SGLMQSD
+278 
-285 FITVALYYGS
+285 
-295 HFEVVNRVGGV
+295 
-306 ITAGNSSLVGIK
+306 
-318 STAMELKVGVDNLVT
+318 
-333 NDGTISAY
+333 
-341 GTANTY
+341 
-347 GIHYG
+347 
-352 ESTSGGVITNTGSI
+352 
-366 TTTGGG
+366 
-372 SGDASV
+372 SGDDAL
-378 YVHGNGDGT
+378 T
-387 VVNNS
+387 
-392 GTMSSTV
+392 
-399 YGVYLD
+399 
-405 SARSKGHT
+405 
-413 LNNQAGGAIS
+413 
-423 ANTAVAING
+423 
-432 NGNTISNQGKMTG
+432 
-445 VSDGLVLSGN
+445 LSGN
-455 NNIVTTSGGEIS
+455 N
-467 GKNGI
+467 
-472 RVSKGSGNQITAK
+472 
-485 SGSKITATSTGISIA
+485 
-500 GGNNQV
+500 
-506 TTESGSTI
+506 
-514 VAKDNGIL
+514 
-522 INSGANNVTNGGSIT
+522 
-537 ATGSSISYGIQ
+537 SY
-548 YNSGTSGTITNT
+548 
-560 GTITTTGKGAG
+560 
-571 DASVYAHGGAVTINN
+571 
-586 SGTMDSSVFGVYV
+586 
-599 TTGHTLNNLAGGS
+599 
-612 ITANTAVQL
+612 
-621 NGNNNTLANAGAI
+621 
-634 LGDTNGVTIN
+634 
-644 GSGNTLTSQ
+644 
-653 GKITGGTNAILI
+653 TGGTLI
-665 NSGSK
+665 S
-670 NNTLTLNTG
+670 
-679 TEISGSITDDNNS
+679 
-692 ASANNNLIL
+692 
-701 DGEGTLGSSISGLN
+701 
-715 SVTSS
+715 
-720 GDWTLSG
+720 
-727 ATMNLSGTTNSAL
+727 
-740 WVKSGTL
+740 
-747 ILNGAMTAKGA
+747 
-758 TVDSGTTLQ
+758 
-767 IGNGGTL
+767 GGTL
-774 GAFNGDIVD
+774 VASNVD
-783 NGTLT
+783 
-788 FNRSDAA
+788 
-795 AYGSVISGSGNVI
+795 
-808 KQGGGELTLSNNNS
+808 
-822 YSGGTTIAEG
+822 
-832 TLTATAGGALG
+832 ALG
-843 SGNIDNRAYL
+843 SGD
-853 KLDAANAS
+853 
-861 DPFIVADLTTHSGA
+861 
-875 TVEIGAGSTLQ
+875 
-886 ANTLTQQDGS
+886 
-896 TLTAD
+896 
-901 LTATS
+901 
-906 GPAIRAKNVNLDGTL
+906 
-921 NVASPA
+921 
-927 SQEPIRSTDDL
+927 
-938 ISLALIES
+938 
-946 DNAISGDFDGIT
+946 
-958 INGNAMNPDAFIT
+958 
-971 VVGQKN
+971 
-977 VNDTHYDLVETLT
+977 
-990 WYADRYNA
+990 
-998 AIDAHGTFNLAD
+998 
-1010 ADDSFTVNTVLE
+1010 
-1022 NVDANSGW
+1022 
-1030 NGQSLTKTGAG
+1030 
-1041 TLILNAENT
+1041 
-1050 YTGGTTISDGTLV
+1050 
-1063 ATNVEA
+1063 
-1069 LGTGNVTDNA
+1069 VTDNA
-1079 TLELNTGGDFDNAI
+1079 TLEMNTGGDFDNAI

-1108 LSGSN
+1108 LSG
-1113 TYTGGTIISGGT
+1113 
-1125 LVATNVEA
+1125 A
-1133 LGTGDVTDNAT
+1133 
-1144 LELNTGGDFDNAIG
+1144 
-1158 GTGSVVKSGDKT
+1158 
-1170 LTLSGAN
+1170 
-1177 SYTGGTTISG
+1177 
-1187 GTLVA
+1187 
-1192 SNVEALGSGDVT
+1192 
-1204 DNATLELNTGG
+1204 
-1215 DFANNIGGTGSVV
+1215 
-1228 KSGDKTLTLSGTNS
+1228 NS

-1287 SGQVVKSGDETLTL
+1287 SGQVVKSGD
-1301 SGANSY
+1301 
-1307 TGGTTISGG
+1307 
-1316 TLVATN
+1316 
-1322 VEALGT
+1322 
-1328 GDITDNATLELNAGG
+1328 
-1343 DFTNNIGGTG
+1343 
-1353 SVEKSGDK
+1353 
-1361 TLTLS
+1361 
-1366 GTNTYRGG
+1366 
-1374 TLISGGTLVASNV
+1374 
-1387 EALGSG
+1387 
-1393 DVTDNATLEMNTG
+1393 
-1406 GDFANNIGGTG
+1406 
-1417 SVVKSGDKTL
+1417 KTL

-1440 ISGGTLVAS
+1440 ISGGTLI
-1449 NVEALGTGNVT
+1449 
-1460 DNATLELNT
+1460 AT
-1469 GGDFDNAISGSG
+1469 
-1481 QVVKSGDGALTLS
+1481 
-1494 GANSY
+1494 
-1499 SGATTISGGTL
+1499 
-1510 IAANVNALG
+1510 NVNALG

-1701 DATLDPA
+1701 DATLDPD

-1796 SYSGGTLISDGTLV
+1796 SYSGGTLISGGTLV
-1810 ASNVDAL
+1810 ASNVEAL
-1817 GSGDVTN
+1817 GTGDVTN
-1824 NATLEMNTGGD
+1824 DAVLELNTGGD
-1835 FINNIGGTG
+1835 FDNAISGSGK
-1844 RVEKSGDDTLTLSG
+1844 VEKSGDGTLTLSG
-1858 SNTYTGGTL
+1858 SNTYRGGTTISGGTL
-1867 ISDGTLVASNVEALG
+1867 LASNVEALG

-1895 TGGTFD
+1895 TGG
-1901 NAISGSGQVVKSGD
+1901 
-1915 DVLTLSGAN
+1915 
-1924 SYSGGTLIS
+1924 
-1933 GGTLVANNVEALG
+1933 
-1946 TGDVTDNATL
+1946 
-1956 EMNTGGDFINNIG
+1956 
-1969 GTGRVEKSG
+1969 
-1978 DDALTLSGSNTY
+1978 
-1990 TGGTTIND
+1990 
-1998 GTLIA
+1998 
-2003 TSVDALGSGDV
+2003 
-2014 TNNAVLELNTG
+2014 
-2025 GDFINN
+2025 
-2031 IGGTGRVEKS
+2031 
-2041 GDETL
+2041 
-2046 TLSGSNTYTGGTLIS
+2046 
-2061 GGTLVA
+2061 
-2067 TNVEALGTGDVTDNA
+2067 
-2082 VLELNT
+2082 
-2088 GGDFINNIGGTG
+2088 
-2100 RVEKSGDDTL
+2100 
-2110 TLSGSNSYTGGT
+2110 
-2122 LISSGTLVATNVDA
+2122 
-2136 LGSGDVTDNATLELN
+2136 
-2151 TGGDFTNNISGSG
+2151 
-2164 QVVKSGDETLTL
+2164 
-2176 SGSNT
+2176 
-2181 YTGGTTIN
+2181 
-2189 DGTLVATSVE
+2189 
-2199 ALGSGDV
+2199 
-2206 TNDAVLALNTGGD
+2206 
-2219 FANNIGGTGSV
+2219 
-2230 VKSGD
+2230 
-2235 ETLTLSGT
+2235 
-2243 NSYTGGTT
+2243 
-2251 ISGGTLVATNVE
+2251 
-2263 ALGTGDVT
+2263 
-2271 NNATLELNTGG
+2271 
-2282 DFTNNISGN
+2282 
-2291 GQVVKS
+2291 
-2297 GDDTLTFSGS
+2297 
-2307 NTYTGGTTINDGTLV
+2307 
-2322 ATSVEALGSGDV
+2322 
-2334 TNDAVLALNTGGDF
+2334 
-2348 ANNIGGTGSVV
+2348 
-2359 KSGDETLTLS
+2359 
-2369 GSNTYTGSTL
+2369 
-2379 ISSGTLV
+2379 
-2386 ANDVNALG
+2386 
-2394 TGDVTDNA
+2394 
-2402 TLMLNTGGDF
+2402 
-2412 INNIGGTGRVEKSGD
+2412 
-2427 DTLTLSGSNS
+2427 
-2437 YTGGTLISSGTLVA
+2437 
-2451 TNVDALGSGDVTD
+2451 
-2464 NATLELNTGG
+2464 
-2474 TFDNAISGSGQVVK
+2474 
-2488 SGDETLTLSGANS
+2488 
-2501 YTGGT
+2501 
-2506 LISSGTL
+2506 
-2513 VANDVNALGTGDVT
+2513 
-2527 DNAVLELNTGGD
+2527 D

-2547 GQVVKSGDE
+2547 GQVVKSGGD
-2556 TLTLSGANSYTGGT
+2556 TLTLSGNNSYTGGT
-2570 TISGGTLVAS
+2570 LISDGTLVAS
-2580 NVEALGSGDIDNY
+2580 NVEALGSGNIDNY

-2611 HDNAITAIGA
+2611 HDNATTAIGA

-2642 IDSNSGAIV
+2642 TDSNSDAIV

-2673 WTRDAYAYTLIDTDS
+2673 WTRDAYAYTLIDSDS

-2773 ATYWDGKSL
+2773 ATGWDGKSL

-2803 VQEGALWLAETA
+2803 VQEGTLWLAETA

-2827 IAANAAFGGHNST
+2827 IAANAAFGGHNAT

-2945 SDGDFR
+2945 SDGDFT

-2981 VPDDGGEVT
+2981 VPDDGGDVIPPDDGGDVT
-2990 PPDDGGEVTPPDD
+2990 PPDDGGD
-3003 GGEVTPPDDGGEVT
+3003 VTPPDDGGEVT

-3022 GEVTPPDDDGEVT
+3022 GEVTPPDDDGDVT

-3040 GDITPPD
+3040 GDVTPPD
-3047 DGGDITPPDGGDV
+3047 DDGDITPPDGGDV
-3060 TPVAPQY
+3060 TPVTPQY

>member
-48 PAVAEETRVSIPSQT
+48 PAVAEETRVSIPTQT

-122 DSSTGATSV
+122 DSLTGATSV

-142 DGTIMLQN
+142 DGTILLQN
-150 GGSVINDAR
+150 GGSVINDAL
-159 IENNATYEHDPEDIP
+159 IENSATYEHDPEDIP

-252 GKIEDAAIYVHTLN
+252 NKIEDAAIYVHTLN

-285 FITVALYYGS
+285 FITVALYHGS

-372 SGDASV
+372 AGDASV

-392 GTMSSTV
+392 GTMSSSV

-413 LNNQAGGAIS
+413 LNNQAGSAIS
-423 ANTAVAING
+423 ANTAVAVNG
-432 NGNTISNQGKMTG
+432 NGNTITNQGKMTG
-445 VSDGLVLSGN
+445 VSDGLLISGN

-485 SGSKITATSTGISIA
+485 SGSKITTTSTGISIA
-500 GGNNQV
+500 GGNNQI
-506 TTESGSTI
+506 TTESGSAI

-548 YNSGTSGTITNT
+548 YNSGASGTITNT

-612 ITANTAVQL
+612 ISANTAVQFH
-621 NGNNNTLANAGAI
+621 GNNNKLANAGAI

-653 GKITGGTNAILI
+653 GKITGGINAILI

-795 AYGSVISGSGNVI
+795 AYGSVISGSGSVV

-853 KLDAANAS
+853 KLDAASAS

-946 DNAISGDFDGIT
+946 DNAISGDFDDIT

-990 WYADRYNA
+990 WYADRDNA

-1050 YTGGTTISDGTLV
+1050 YTGGTTISDGTLI
-1063 ATNVEA
+1063 ANNVEA
-1069 LGTGNVTDNA
+1069 LGTGNVTD
-1079 TLELNTGGDFDNAI
+1079 
-1093 SGSGQVVKSGDETLT
+1093 
-1108 LSGSN
+1108 
-1113 TYTGGTIISGGT
+1113 
-1125 LVATNVEA
+1125 
-1133 LGTGDVTDNAT
+1133 
-1144 LELNTGGDFDNAIG
+1144 
-1158 GTGSVVKSGDKT
+1158 
-1170 LTLSGAN
+1170 
-1177 SYTGGTTISG
+1177 
-1187 GTLVA
+1187 
-1192 SNVEALGSGDVT
+1192 
-1204 DNATLELNTGG
+1204 
-1215 DFANNIGGTGSVV
+1215 
-1228 KSGDKTLTLSGTNS
+1228 
-1242 YTGGT
+1242 
-1247 TISGGTLVAN
+1247 
-1257 NVEALGTGD
+1257 
-1266 VTNNAT
+1266 NAT

-1328 GDITDNATLELNAGG
+1328 GDVTDNAVLELNTGGTFDNVISGSGQVVKSGDDALTLSGSNTYTGGTTISGGTLVATNVEALGTGNVTDNATLEL
-1343 DFTNNIGGTG
+1343 
-1353 SVEKSGDK
+1353 S
-1361 TLTLS
+1361 
-1366 GTNTYRGG
+1366 
-1374 TLISGGTLVASNV
+1374 
-1387 EALGSG
+1387 
-1393 DVTDNATLEMNTG
+1393 TG

-1417 SVVKSGDKTL
+1417 SVVKSGDETL

-1440 ISGGTLVAS
+1440 ISGGTLVAN
-1449 NVEALGTGNVT
+1449 NVEALGTGDVT
-1460 DNATLELNT
+1460 NNATLELNT
-1469 GGDFDNAISGSG
+1469 GGTFDNAISGSG
-1481 QVVKSGDGALTLS
+1481 QVVKSGDETLTLS
-1494 GANSY
+1494 GNNTY
-1499 SGATTISGGTL
+1499 RGATTISGGTL
-1510 IAANVNALG
+1510 IATHVNALG

-1701 DATLDPA
+1701 DATLDPD

-1781 VVKSGDD
+1781 VVKSGDET
-1788 VLTLSGAN
+1788 LTLSGTN
-1796 SYSGGTLISDGTLV
+1796 TYSGGTLISG
-1810 ASNVDAL
+1810 
-1817 GSGDVTN
+1817 
-1824 NATLEMNTGGD
+1824 
-1835 FINNIGGTG
+1835 
-1844 RVEKSGDDTLTLSG
+1844 
-1858 SNTYTGGTL
+1858 
-1867 ISDGTLVASNVEALG
+1867 GTLVASNVEALG
-1882 TGDVTNNATLELN
+1882 TGDVTDNAVLELN
-1895 TGGTFD
+1895 TGGDFD
-1901 NAISGSGQVVKSGD
+1901 NAISGSGQV
-1915 DVLTLSGAN
+1915 
-1924 SYSGGTLIS
+1924 
-1933 GGTLVANNVEALG
+1933 
-1946 TGDVTDNATL
+1946 
-1956 EMNTGGDFINNIG
+1956 
-1969 GTGRVEKSG
+1969 EKSG
-1978 DDALTLSGSNTY
+1978 DGTLTLSGSNTY

-2014 TNNAVLELNTG
+2014 TDNATLALNTG
-2025 GDFINN
+2025 GTFDNTIS
-2031 IGGTGRVEKS
+2031 GSGKVEKS
-2041 GDETL
+2041 GDDAL
-2046 TLSGSNTYTGGTLIS
+2046 TLSGANSYTGGTLIS
-2061 GGTLVA
+2061 GGTLIA
-2067 TNVEALGTGDVTDNA
+2067 SNVEALGTGDVTN
-2082 VLELNT
+2082 
-2088 GGDFINNIGGTG
+2088 
-2100 RVEKSGDDTL
+2100 
-2110 TLSGSNSYTGGT
+2110 
-2122 LISSGTLVATNVDA
+2122 
-2136 LGSGDVTDNATLELN
+2136 NATLELN

-2297 GDDTLTFSGS
+2297 GDETLTLSGTNSYTGGTTISGGTLVATNVEALGTGDVTNNATLELNTGGDFTNNISGNGQVVKSGDDTLTFSGS
-2307 NTYTGGTTINDGTLV
+2307 NTYTGG
-2322 ATSVEALGSGDV
+2322 
-2334 TNDAVLALNTGGDF
+2334 
-2348 ANNIGGTGSVV
+2348 
-2359 KSGDETLTLS
+2359 
-2369 GSNTYTGSTL
+2369 TL

-2427 DTLTLSGSNS
+2427 DTLTLSGTNS
-2437 YTGGTLISSGTLVA
+2437 YTGGTTISGGTLVA
-2451 TNVDALGSGDVTD
+2451 TNVEALGTGDVTN

-2474 TFDNAISGSGQVVK
+2474 DFTNNISGSGQVVK

-2570 TISGGTLVAS
+2570 LISGGTLVATSVEALGSGDVTDNAVLELNTGGTFDNAISGSGQVVKSGDKTLTLSGANSYTGGTTISGGTLVAS
-2580 NVEALGSGDIDNY
+2580 NVNALGSGDIDNY

-2611 HDNAITAIGA
+2611 HDNATTAIGA

-2731 WYADSDNAATDAHG
+2731 WYADSDNAATNAHG

-2827 IAANAAFGGHNST
+2827 IAANAAFGGHNAT

-2945 SDGDFR
+2945 SDGDFT

-3003 GGEVTPPDDGGEVT
+3003 GGEVTPPDDGGDVT
-3017 PPDDG
+3017 PPDDGGDVSPPDDG

-3040 GDITPPD
+3040 GDVTPPD
-3047 DGGDITPPDGGDV
+3047 DDGDITPPDGGDV

-3331 PNDRVEVKVGIQA
+3331 PNDRMEVKVGIQA

>member
-150 GGSVINDAR
+150 GGSVINDAL

-252 GKIEDAAIYVHTLN
+252 NKIEDAAIYVHTLN

-285 FITVALYYGS
+285 FITVALYHGS

-372 SGDASV
+372 AGDASV

-413 LNNQAGGAIS
+413 LNNQAGGVIS
-423 ANTAVAING
+423 ANTAVAVNG
-432 NGNTISNQGKMTG
+432 NGNTITNQGKMTG
-445 VSDGLVLSGN
+445 VSDGLLISGN

-485 SGSKITATSTGISIA
+485 SGSKITTTSTGISIA
-500 GGNNQV
+500 GGNNQI
-506 TTESGSTI
+506 TTESGSAI

-537 ATGSSISYGIQ
+537 ATGSNMSYGIQ
-548 YNSGTSGTITNT
+548 YNSGASGTITNT

-612 ITANTAVQL
+612 ISANTAVQFH
-621 NGNNNTLANAGAI
+621 GNNNKLANAGAI

-653 GKITGGTNAILI
+653 GKITGGINAILI

-795 AYGSVISGSGNVI
+795 AYGSVISGSGNVV

-853 KLDAANAS
+853 KLDAASAS

-901 LTATS
+901 LTETS
-906 GPAIRAKNVNLDGTL
+906 GPVIRAKNVNLDGTL

-946 DNAISGDFDGIT
+946 DNAISGDFDDIT

-990 WYADRYNA
+990 WYADRDNA

-1022 NVDANSGW
+1022 DVDANSGW

-1050 YTGGTTISDGTLV
+1050 YTGSTTISEGTLI

-1079 TLELNTGGDFDNAI
+1079 TLEMNTGGDFDNAI
-1093 SGSGQVVKSGDETLT
+1093 SGSGQVVKSGDE
-1108 LSGSN
+1108 
-1113 TYTGGTIISGGT
+1113 
-1125 LVATNVEA
+1125 
-1133 LGTGDVTDNAT
+1133 
-1144 LELNTGGDFDNAIG
+1144 
-1158 GTGSVVKSGDKT
+1158 T

-1215 DFANNIGGTGSVV
+1215 DFDNNIGGTGSVV
-1228 KSGDKTLTLSGTNS
+1228 KSGDK
-1242 YTGGT
+1242 
-1247 TISGGTLVAN
+1247 
-1257 NVEALGTGD
+1257 
-1266 VTNNAT
+1266 
-1272 LELNTGGDFDNAISG
+1272 
-1287 SGQVVKSGDETLTL
+1287 TLTL

-1322 VEALGT
+1322 VEALG
-1328 GDITDNATLELNAGG
+1328 
-1343 DFTNNIGGTG
+1343 
-1353 SVEKSGDK
+1353 
-1361 TLTLS
+1361 
-1366 GTNTYRGG
+1366 
-1374 TLISGGTLVASNV
+1374 
-1387 EALGSG
+1387 SG
-1393 DVTDNATLEMNTG
+1393 DVTDNAVLELNTG
-1406 GDFANNIGGTG
+1406 GDFTNAISG
-1417 SVVKSGDKTL
+1417 SGQVVKSGDKTL

-1449 NVEALGTGNVT
+1449 NVEALGTGDITDNATLELNAGGDFANNIGGTGSVVKSGDKTLTLSGSNTYTGGTTISGGTLVATNVEALGTGNVTDNATLELSTGGDFANNIGGTGSVVKSGDETLTLSGANSYTGGTTISGGTLVASNVEALGTGDVT

-1481 QVVKSGDGALTLS
+1481 QVVKSGDKTLTLS

-1510 IAANVNALG
+1510 IATHVNALG

-1576 SNTVD
+1576 SNTAD

-1781 VVKSGDD
+1781 VVKSGDETLTLSGTNTYSGGTLISGGTLVASNVEALGTGD
-1788 VLTLSGAN
+1788 VTNDAVLELNTGGTFDNAISGSGQVVKSGDKMLTLSGAN

-1810 ASNVDAL
+1810 ASNVEAL

-1824 NATLEMNTGGD
+1824 DAVLELNTGGTFDNVISGSGKVEKSGDDALTLSGSNTYTGGTLISGGTLVASNVEALGTGDVTDNATLALNAGGDFTNNIGGTGRVEKSGDQTLTLSGSNTYTGGTLISSGTLVATSVDALGTGNVTNNATLALNTGGDFINNIGGTGRVEKSGDDALTLSGSNTYTGGTLISGGTLVANDVNALGTGDVTDNAALMLNTGGD

-1867 ISDGTLVASNVEALG
+1867 ISGGTLVANDVNALGTGDVTDNATLALNAVGDFNNAIGGSGKVEKSGDDTLTLSGSNTYTGGTLINGGTLVASNVEALG
-1882 TGDVTNNATLELN
+1882 TGDVTDDATLELN
-1895 TGGTFD
+1895 TGGKFD
-1901 NAISGSGQVVKSGD
+1901 NAISGSGNVVKSGAD
-1915 DVLTLSGAN
+1915 
-1924 SYSGGTLIS
+1924 
-1933 GGTLVANNVEALG
+1933 
-1946 TGDVTDNATL
+1946 
-1956 EMNTGGDFINNIG
+1956 
-1969 GTGRVEKSG
+1969 
-1978 DDALTLSGSNTY
+1978 
-1990 TGGTTIND
+1990 
-1998 GTLIA
+1998 
-2003 TSVDALGSGDV
+2003 
-2014 TNNAVLELNTG
+2014 
-2025 GDFINN
+2025 
-2031 IGGTGRVEKS
+2031 
-2041 GDETL
+2041 
-2046 TLSGSNTYTGGTLIS
+2046 
-2061 GGTLVA
+2061 
-2067 TNVEALGTGDVTDNA
+2067 
-2082 VLELNT
+2082 
-2088 GGDFINNIGGTG
+2088 
-2100 RVEKSGDDTL
+2100 
-2110 TLSGSNSYTGGT
+2110 
-2122 LISSGTLVATNVDA
+2122 
-2136 LGSGDVTDNATLELN
+2136 
-2151 TGGDFTNNISGSG
+2151 
-2164 QVVKSGDETLTL
+2164 TLTL

-2189 DGTLVATSVE
+2189 DGTLVATSV
-2199 ALGSGDV
+2199 D
-2206 TNDAVLALNTGGD
+2206 
-2219 FANNIGGTGSV
+2219 
-2230 VKSGD
+2230 
-2235 ETLTLSGT
+2235 
-2243 NSYTGGTT
+2243 
-2251 ISGGTLVATNVE
+2251 

-2271 NNATLELNTGG
+2271 DDATLELNTGG
-2282 DFTNNISGN
+2282 D
-2291 GQVVKS
+2291 
-2297 GDDTLTFSGS
+2297 
-2307 NTYTGGTTINDGTLV
+2307 
-2322 ATSVEALGSGDV
+2322 
-2334 TNDAVLALNTGGDF
+2334 
-2348 ANNIGGTGSVV
+2348 
-2359 KSGDETLTLS
+2359 
-2369 GSNTYTGSTL
+2369 
-2379 ISSGTLV
+2379 
-2386 ANDVNALG
+2386 
-2394 TGDVTDNA
+2394 
-2402 TLMLNTGGDF
+2402 
-2412 INNIGGTGRVEKSGD
+2412 
-2427 DTLTLSGSNS
+2427 
-2437 YTGGTLISSGTLVA
+2437 
-2451 TNVDALGSGDVTD
+2451 
-2464 NATLELNTGG
+2464 
-2474 TFDNAISGSGQVVK
+2474 FDNAISGSGQVVK
-2488 SGDETLTLSGANS
+2488 SGDDTLTLSGSNT

-2527 DNAVLELNTGGD
+2527 DNATLELNTGGD
-2539 FDNAISGS
+2539 FTNNIG
-2547 GQVVKSGDE
+2547 GTGRVEKSGDG
-2556 TLTLSGANSYTGGT
+2556 TLTLSGSNTYTGGT
-2570 TISGGTLVAS
+2570 LISDGTLVAS

-2611 HDNAITAIGA
+2611 HDNATTAIGA
-2621 GSALRANTLTQEAN
+2621 DSALRGNTLTQEAN

-2642 IDSNSGAIV
+2642 TDSN
-2651 TADHANLG
+2651 
-2659 GTLDITGI
+2659 
-2667 GNVAKS
+2667 
-2673 WTRDAYAYTLIDTDS
+2673 
-2688 AINSDFAQFTVAG
+2688 
-2701 MDAKQVDFL
+2701 
-2710 TVDGRVNADDDTR
+2710 
-2723 YDVTASLS
+2723 
-2731 WYADSDNAATDAHG
+2731 
-2745 TFTLSEQGHSFTL
+2745 
-2758 NTALT
+2758 
-2763 DVDATLNPDS
+2763 
-2773 ATYWDGKSL
+2773 
-2782 IKRGAGTLIL
+2782 
-2792 GAQNTYSGDTD
+2792 
-2803 VQEGALWLAETA
+2803 
-2815 TIGSAGSAQAVN
+2815 
-2827 IAANAAFGGHNST
+2827 
-2840 VNGHVNNQGSLYF
+2840 
-2853 VDTFTVNGDVVNSS
+2853 
-2867 AMISGS
+2867 
-2873 DQPNNT
+2873 
-2879 LTIAGNYTG
+2879 
-2888 NDGHLYLNTQLG
+2888 
-2900 DDSSPTDKL
+2900 
-2909 IVTGDTAG
+2909 
-2917 STTLHITNVNGL
+2917 
-2929 GAQTV
+2929 
-2934 NGIEVIEVGGQ
+2934 
-2945 SDGDFR
+2945 
-2951 LYKGHVDINAWTYT
+2951 
-2965 LKQDG
+2965 
-2970 GDWYLRSESDD
+2970 
-2981 VPDDGGEVT
+2981 
-2990 PPDDGGEVTPPDD
+2990 
-3003 GGEVTPPDDGGEVT
+3003 
-3017 PPDDG
+3017 
-3022 GEVTPPDDDGEVT
+3022 
-3035 PPDDG
+3035 
-3040 GDITPPD
+3040 
-3047 DGGDITPPDGGDV
+3047 
-3060 TPVAPQY
+3060 
-3067 RADIGVYLGNQWM
+3067 
-3080 ARNLQMQTLY
+3080 
-3090 DREGSQYRSAD
+3090 
-3101 GSIWMRFKAGK
+3101 
-3112 AESQAVNG
+3112 
-3120 NVDIDSDYSQFQ
+3120 
-3132 LGGDILTWSD
+3132 
-3142 GAQSVTVGLMGS
+3142 
-3154 YINASTDSTGN
+3154 
-3165 RGADGSQFSANGS
+3165 
-3178 VDGYNLGLYATWF
+3178 
-3191 ADAQSHRGAY
+3191 
-3201 IDSWYQYGAYN
+3201 
-3212 NSVDNDGLSAS
+3212 
-3223 RYDSAAHAV
+3223 
-3232 SLETG
+3232 
-3237 YRYDI
+3237 
-3242 ALSNR
+3242 
-3247 NTVSLTPQAQVTW
+3247 
-3260 QRYSAD
+3260 
-3266 TVIDDGGTRISGQ
+3266 
-3279 NDDSWTT
+3279 
-3286 RLGVRV
+3286 
-3292 DGKLYKESGRIQPF
+3292 
-3306 MEVNWLHASDN
+3306 
-3317 ASATFGDTKVSQDL
+3317 
-3331 PNDRVEVKVGIQA
+3331 
-3344 NVSERLSVYAQAAGQ
+3344 
-3359 KGKNDYGDASFSLNM
+3359 
-3374 RYNW
+3374 

>member
-48 PAVAEETRVSIPSQT
+48 PAVAEETRVSIPTQT

-122 DSSTGATSV
+122 DSLTGATSV

-142 DGTIMLQN
+142 DGTILLQN

-159 IENNATYEHDPEDIP
+159 IENSATYEHDPEDIP

-295 HFEVVNRVGGV
+295 HFEVVNRAGGV

-413 LNNQAGGAIS
+413 LNNQAGSAIS

-432 NGNTISNQGKMTG
+432 NGNTITNQGKMTG
-445 VSDGLVLSGN
+445 VSDGLLISGN

-485 SGSKITATSTGISIA
+485 SGSKITTTSTGISIA
-500 GGNNQV
+500 GGNNQI
-506 TTESGSTI
+506 TTESGSAI

-537 ATGSSISYGIQ
+537 ATGSNMSYGIQ
-548 YNSGTSGTITNT
+548 YNSGASGTITNT

-612 ITANTAVQL
+612 ISANTAVQFH
-621 NGNNNTLANAGAI
+621 GNNNKLANAGAI
-634 LGDTNGVTIN
+634 LGDTNGVTIS

-727 ATMNLSGTTNSAL
+727 ATMNFSGTTNSAL

-767 IGNGGTL
+767 IGNSGTL

-853 KLDAANAS
+853 KLDAASAS

-958 INGNAMNPDAFIT
+958 INGSAMNPDAFIT

-990 WYADRYNA
+990 WYADRDNA

-1050 YTGGTTISDGTLV
+1050 YTGSTTISEGTLI

-1079 TLELNTGGDFDNAI
+1079 TLEMNTGGDFDNAI
-1093 SGSGQVVKSGDETLT
+1093 SGSGQVVKSGDE
-1108 LSGSN
+1108 
-1113 TYTGGTIISGGT
+1113 
-1125 LVATNVEA
+1125 
-1133 LGTGDVTDNAT
+1133 
-1144 LELNTGGDFDNAIG
+1144 
-1158 GTGSVVKSGDKT
+1158 T

-1192 SNVEALGSGDVT
+1192 SNVEALGTGDVT
-1204 DNATLELNTGG
+1204 DNA
-1215 DFANNIGGTGSVV
+1215 V
-1228 KSGDKTLTLSGTNS
+1228 
-1242 YTGGT
+1242 
-1247 TISGGTLVAN
+1247 
-1257 NVEALGTGD
+1257 
-1266 VTNNAT
+1266 

-1322 VEALGT
+1322 VEALG
-1328 GDITDNATLELNAGG
+1328 
-1343 DFTNNIGGTG
+1343 
-1353 SVEKSGDK
+1353 SGD
-1361 TLTLS
+1361 
-1366 GTNTYRGG
+1366 
-1374 TLISGGTLVASNV
+1374 
-1387 EALGSG
+1387 
-1393 DVTDNATLEMNTG
+1393 
-1406 GDFANNIGGTG
+1406 
-1417 SVVKSGDKTL
+1417 
-1427 TLSGANSYTGGTT
+1427 
-1440 ISGGTLVAS
+1440 
-1449 NVEALGTGNVT
+1449 VT

-1481 QVVKSGDGALTLS
+1481 QVVKSGDKTLTLS

-1510 IAANVNALG
+1510 IATHVNALG

-1576 SNTVD
+1576 SNTTA

-1754 SGDVTDDATLELNTG
+1754 TGDVTDDATLELNTGGTFDNAISGSGQVVKSGDETLTLSGTNTYSGGTLISGGTLVASNVEALGTGDVTNDAVLELNTSGDFDNALSGSGQVEKSGDGTLTLSGSNTYTGGTLISGGTLVASNVEALGTGDVTNDAVLELNTGGTFDNAISGSGQVVKSGDDALTLSGSNTYTGGTIISGGTLVATNVDALGSGDVTDNATLELNTG

-1810 ASNVDAL
+1810 ASNV
-1817 GSGDVTN
+1817 
-1824 NATLEMNTGGD
+1824 
-1835 FINNIGGTG
+1835 
-1844 RVEKSGDDTLTLSG
+1844 
-1858 SNTYTGGTL
+1858 
-1867 ISDGTLVASNVEALG
+1867 EALG
-1882 TGDVTNNATLELN
+1882 T
-1895 TGGTFD
+1895 
-1901 NAISGSGQVVKSGD
+1901 
-1915 DVLTLSGAN
+1915 
-1924 SYSGGTLIS
+1924 
-1933 GGTLVANNVEALG
+1933 
-1946 TGDVTDNATL
+1946 
-1956 EMNTGGDFINNIG
+1956 
-1969 GTGRVEKSG
+1969 
-1978 DDALTLSGSNTY
+1978 
-1990 TGGTTIND
+1990 
-1998 GTLIA
+1998 
-2003 TSVDALGSGDV
+2003 
-2014 TNNAVLELNTG
+2014 
-2025 GDFINN
+2025 
-2031 IGGTGRVEKS
+2031 
-2041 GDETL
+2041 
-2046 TLSGSNTYTGGTLIS
+2046 
-2061 GGTLVA
+2061 
-2067 TNVEALGTGDVTDNA
+2067 
-2082 VLELNT
+2082 
-2088 GGDFINNIGGTG
+2088 
-2100 RVEKSGDDTL
+2100 
-2110 TLSGSNSYTGGT
+2110 
-2122 LISSGTLVATNVDA
+2122 
-2136 LGSGDVTDNATLELN
+2136 
-2151 TGGDFTNNISGSG
+2151 
-2164 QVVKSGDETLTL
+2164 
-2176 SGSNT
+2176 
-2181 YTGGTTIN
+2181 
-2189 DGTLVATSVE
+2189 
-2199 ALGSGDV
+2199 
-2206 TNDAVLALNTGGD
+2206 
-2219 FANNIGGTGSV
+2219 
-2230 VKSGD
+2230 
-2235 ETLTLSGT
+2235 
-2243 NSYTGGTT
+2243 
-2251 ISGGTLVATNVE
+2251 
-2263 ALGTGDVT
+2263 
-2271 NNATLELNTGG
+2271 
-2282 DFTNNISGN
+2282 
-2291 GQVVKS
+2291 
-2297 GDDTLTFSGS
+2297 
-2307 NTYTGGTTINDGTLV
+2307 
-2322 ATSVEALGSGDV
+2322 
-2334 TNDAVLALNTGGDF
+2334 
-2348 ANNIGGTGSVV
+2348 
-2359 KSGDETLTLS
+2359 
-2369 GSNTYTGSTL
+2369 
-2379 ISSGTLV
+2379 
-2386 ANDVNALG
+2386 
-2394 TGDVTDNA
+2394 
-2402 TLMLNTGGDF
+2402 
-2412 INNIGGTGRVEKSGD
+2412 
-2427 DTLTLSGSNS
+2427 
-2437 YTGGTLISSGTLVA
+2437 
-2451 TNVDALGSGDVTD
+2451 GDVTD

-2474 TFDNAISGSGQVVK
+2474 TFDNAISGSGQVEK
-2488 SGDETLTLSGANS
+2488 SGDGTLTLSGSNT

-2506 LISSGTL
+2506 TISGGTL
-2513 VANDVNALGTGDVT
+2513 VATSVEALGSGDVT
-2527 DNAVLELNTGGD
+2527 DNAVLELNTGGT
-2539 FDNAISGS
+2539 FDNVISGS
-2547 GQVVKSGDE
+2547 GQVVKSGDDA
-2556 TLTLSGANSYTGGT
+2556 LTLSGANTYTGGT
-2570 TISGGTLVAS
+2570 TINGGTLVAS

-2611 HDNAITAIGA
+2611 HDNATTAIGA

-2642 IDSNSGAIV
+2642 TDSNSGAIV
-2651 TADHANLG
+2651 TADRANLG

-2782 IKRGAGTLIL
+2782 IKRGAGALIL

-2815 TIGSAGSAQAVN
+2815 TIGSAGSAQAIN
-2827 IAANAAFGGHNST
+2827 IAANAAFGGHNAT
-2840 VNGHVNNQGSLYF
+2840 VNGHVNNLGSLYF
-2853 VDTFTVNGDVVNSS
+2853 ADTFTVNGDVVNSS

-2929 GAQTV
+2929 GAKTV

-2945 SDGDFR
+2945 SDGDFT

-2981 VPDDGGEVT
+2981 VPDDGGDVT
-2990 PPDDGGEVTPPDD
+2990 PPDDGGDVTPPDD
-3003 GGEVTPPDDGGEVT
+3003 GGDITPPDGGGDITPPDDGG
-3017 PPDDG
+3017 D
-3022 GEVTPPDDDGEVT
+3022 VTPPDDDGEVT

-3040 GDITPPD
+3040 GDVTPPD
-3047 DGGDITPPDGGDV
+3047 DDGDITPPDGGDG

-3101 GSIWMRFKAGK
+3101 GSVWMRFKAGK

>member
-1 MNKTYNI
+1 
-8 IWNAARGMYI
+8 
-18 VTSELARSGSRAIVS
+18 
-33 VSASC
+33 
-38 AVTLLAMDAA
+38 
-48 PAVAEETRVSIPSQT
+48 
-63 TTYTLSGATPFVV
+63 
-76 ETGNTV
+76 
-82 ATDTATS
+82 
-89 AAIVG
+89 
-94 DNSND
+94 
-99 WDLLIESGAVVG
+99 
-111 SSLTDSQAMNL
+111 
-122 DSSTGATSV
+122 
-131 HNQGT
+131 
-136 ITGSNE
+136 
-142 DGTIMLQN
+142 
-150 GGSVINDAR
+150 
-159 IENNATYEHDPEDIP
+159 
-174 QEYAGVYMLNGGS
+174 
-187 YVSSESGVLEGVS
+187 
-200 GVIVQSGEAHIT
+200 
-212 NGGMINSD
+212 
-220 GSWRSYGVEFRD
+220 
-232 GTYGTIVNTGTIIT
+232 
-246 TASDGS
+246 
-252 GKIEDAAIYVHTLN
+252 
-266 DMAVSGSVSVDN
+266 
-278 SGLMQSD
+278 
-285 FITVALYYGS
+285 
-295 HFEVVNRVGGV
+295 
-306 ITAGNSSLVGIK
+306 
-318 STAMELKVGVDNLVT
+318 
-333 NDGTISAY
+333 
-341 GTANTY
+341 
-347 GIHYG
+347 
-352 ESTSGGVITNTGSI
+352 
-366 TTTGGG
+366 
-372 SGDASV
+372 
-378 YVHGNGDGT
+378 
-387 VVNNS
+387 
-392 GTMSSTV
+392 
-399 YGVYLD
+399 
-405 SARSKGHT
+405 
-413 LNNQAGGAIS
+413 
-423 ANTAVAING
+423 
-432 NGNTISNQGKMTG
+432 
-445 VSDGLVLSGN
+445 
-455 NNIVTTSGGEIS
+455 
-467 GKNGI
+467 
-472 RVSKGSGNQITAK
+472 
-485 SGSKITATSTGISIA
+485 
-500 GGNNQV
+500 
-506 TTESGSTI
+506 
-514 VAKDNGIL
+514 
-522 INSGANNVTNGGSIT
+522 
-537 ATGSSISYGIQ
+537 
-548 YNSGTSGTITNT
+548 
-560 GTITTTGKGAG
+560 
-571 DASVYAHGGAVTINN
+571 
-586 SGTMDSSVFGVYV
+586 
-599 TTGHTLNNLAGGS
+599 
-612 ITANTAVQL
+612 
-621 NGNNNTLANAGAI
+621 
-634 LGDTNGVTIN
+634 
-644 GSGNTLTSQ
+644 
-653 GKITGGTNAILI
+653 
-665 NSGSK
+665 
-670 NNTLTLNTG
+670 
-679 TEISGSITDDNNS
+679 
-692 ASANNNLIL
+692 
-701 DGEGTLGSSISGLN
+701 
-715 SVTSS
+715 
-720 GDWTLSG
+720 
-727 ATMNLSGTTNSAL
+727 
-740 WVKSGTL
+740 
-747 ILNGAMTAKGA
+747 
-758 TVDSGTTLQ
+758 
-767 IGNGGTL
+767 
-774 GAFNGDIVD
+774 
-783 NGTLT
+783 
-788 FNRSDAA
+788 
-795 AYGSVISGSGNVI
+795 
-808 KQGGGELTLSNNNS
+808 
-822 YSGGTTIAEG
+822 
-832 TLTATAGGALG
+832 
-843 SGNIDNRAYL
+843 
-853 KLDAANAS
+853 
-861 DPFIVADLTTHSGA
+861 
-875 TVEIGAGSTLQ
+875 
-886 ANTLTQQDGS
+886 
-896 TLTAD
+896 
-901 LTATS
+901 
-906 GPAIRAKNVNLDGTL
+906 
-921 NVASPA
+921 
-927 SQEPIRSTDDL
+927 
-938 ISLALIES
+938 
-946 DNAISGDFDGIT
+946 
-958 INGNAMNPDAFIT
+958 
-971 VVGQKN
+971 
-977 VNDTHYDLVETLT
+977 
-990 WYADRYNA
+990 
-998 AIDAHGTFNLAD
+998 
-1010 ADDSFTVNTVLE
+1010 
-1022 NVDANSGW
+1022 
-1030 NGQSLTKTGAG
+1030 
-1041 TLILNAENT
+1041 
-1050 YTGGTTISDGTLV
+1050 
-1063 ATNVEA
+1063 
-1069 LGTGNVTDNA
+1069 
-1079 TLELNTGGDFDNAI
+1079 
-1093 SGSGQVVKSGDETLT
+1093 SGSGQVVKSGDEM
-1108 LSGSN
+1108 
-1113 TYTGGTIISGGT
+1113 
-1125 LVATNVEA
+1125 
-1133 LGTGDVTDNAT
+1133 
-1144 LELNTGGDFDNAIG
+1144 
-1158 GTGSVVKSGDKT
+1158 

-1215 DFANNIGGTGSVV
+1215 DFDNAISGSGQVV
-1228 KSGDKTLTLSGTNS
+1228 KSGDDALTLSGNNS

-1247 TISGGTLVAN
+1247 LISDGTLVAS
-1257 NVEALGTGD
+1257 NVEALGSGD
-1266 VTNNAT
+1266 VTNDAV

-1287 SGQVVKSGDETLTL
+1287 SGQ
-1301 SGANSY
+1301 
-1307 TGGTTISGG
+1307 
-1316 TLVATN
+1316 
-1322 VEALGT
+1322 
-1328 GDITDNATLELNAGG
+1328 
-1343 DFTNNIGGTG
+1343 
-1353 SVEKSGDK
+1353 
-1361 TLTLS
+1361 
-1366 GTNTYRGG
+1366 
-1374 TLISGGTLVASNV
+1374 
-1387 EALGSG
+1387 
-1393 DVTDNATLEMNTG
+1393 
-1406 GDFANNIGGTG
+1406 
-1417 SVVKSGDKTL
+1417 VVKSGDKTL

-1449 NVEALGTGNVT
+1449 NVEALGSGDIT

-1481 QVVKSGDGALTLS
+1481 QVVKSGDETLTLS
-1494 GANSY
+1494 GTNTY
-1499 SGATTISGGTL
+1499 TGGTTISGGTL
-1510 IAANVNALG
+1510 IATHVNALG

-1533 SGQFTV
+1533 SGQFAV

-1576 SNTVD
+1576 SNTAD

-1701 DATLDPA
+1701 DATLDPD

-1733 YTGGTTISGGTLVAT
+1733 YTVGTTISGGTLVAT

-1781 VVKSGDD
+1781 VVKSGDKM
-1788 VLTLSGAN
+1788 LTLSGTN
-1796 SYSGGTLISDGTLV
+1796 SYSGGTLISGGTLV
-1810 ASNVDAL
+1810 ATNVDAL
-1817 GSGDVTN
+1817 GSGDVT
-1824 NATLEMNTGGD
+1824 
-1835 FINNIGGTG
+1835 
-1844 RVEKSGDDTLTLSG
+1844 DD
-1858 SNTYTGGTL
+1858 
-1867 ISDGTLVASNVEALG
+1867 
-1882 TGDVTNNATLELN
+1882 ATLELN

-1915 DVLTLSGAN
+1915 DT
-1924 SYSGGTLIS
+1924 
-1933 GGTLVANNVEALG
+1933 
-1946 TGDVTDNATL
+1946 
-1956 EMNTGGDFINNIG
+1956 
-1969 GTGRVEKSG
+1969 
-1978 DDALTLSGSNTY
+1978 LTLSGSNTY
-1990 TGGTTIND
+1990 TGGTIISG
-1998 GTLIA
+1998 GTLVA
-2003 TSVDALGSGDV
+2003 SNVEALGTGDV
-2014 TNNAVLELNTG
+2014 TNDAVLELNTG
-2025 GDFINN
+2025 GDFDNAIS
-2031 IGGTGRVEKS
+2031 GSGQVVKS

-2067 TNVEALGTGDVTDNA
+2067 SNVEALGSGDVTNDAVLELNTGGDFTNAISGSGQVVKSGDETLTLSGANSYTGGTLISGGTLIASNVEALGTGDVTDNA

-2088 GGDFINNIGGTG
+2088 GGDF
-2100 RVEKSGDDTL
+2100 
-2110 TLSGSNSYTGGT
+2110 
-2122 LISSGTLVATNVDA
+2122 
-2136 LGSGDVTDNATLELN
+2136 
-2151 TGGDFTNNISGSG
+2151 
-2164 QVVKSGDETLTL
+2164 
-2176 SGSNT
+2176 
-2181 YTGGTTIN
+2181 
-2189 DGTLVATSVE
+2189 
-2199 ALGSGDV
+2199 
-2206 TNDAVLALNTGGD
+2206 
-2219 FANNIGGTGSV
+2219 
-2230 VKSGD
+2230 
-2235 ETLTLSGT
+2235 
-2243 NSYTGGTT
+2243 
-2251 ISGGTLVATNVE
+2251 
-2263 ALGTGDVT
+2263 
-2271 NNATLELNTGG
+2271 
-2282 DFTNNISGN
+2282 
-2291 GQVVKS
+2291 
-2297 GDDTLTFSGS
+2297 
-2307 NTYTGGTTINDGTLV
+2307 
-2322 ATSVEALGSGDV
+2322 
-2334 TNDAVLALNTGGDF
+2334 
-2348 ANNIGGTGSVV
+2348 
-2359 KSGDETLTLS
+2359 
-2369 GSNTYTGSTL
+2369 
-2379 ISSGTLV
+2379 
-2386 ANDVNALG
+2386 
-2394 TGDVTDNA
+2394 
-2402 TLMLNTGGDF
+2402 
-2412 INNIGGTGRVEKSGD
+2412 
-2427 DTLTLSGSNS
+2427 
-2437 YTGGTLISSGTLVA
+2437 
-2451 TNVDALGSGDVTD
+2451 
-2464 NATLELNTGG
+2464 
-2474 TFDNAISGSGQVVK
+2474 DNAISGSGQVEK

-2527 DNAVLELNTGGD
+2527 DNAVLELNTGGTFDNAISGSGQVVKSGDETLTLSGSNTYTGGTTINDGTLIATSVDALGSGDVTDNAVLELNTGGD

-2556 TLTLSGANSYTGGT
+2556 TLTLSGTNSYTDGTLISGGTLVATNLEALGTGDVTNNATLELNTGGTFDNAISGSGQVVKSGDDALTLSGSNTYTGGT
-2570 TISGGTLVAS
+2570 TISGGTLIATSVDALGSGDVTDNAVLELNTGGTFDNAISGSGQVVKSGDKTLTLSGSNTYTGGTTISGGTLIAS
-2580 NVEALGSGDIDNY
+2580 NVEALGSGNIDNY

-2611 HDNAITAIGA
+2611 HDNATTAIGA
-2621 GSALRANTLTQEAN
+2621 GSTLRANTLTQEAN

-2642 IDSNSGAIV
+2642 TDSNSGAIV

-2710 TVDGRVNADDDTR
+2710 TVDGRVNAADDTR

-2773 ATYWDGKSL
+2773 ATDWDGKSL

-2827 IAANAAFGGHNST
+2827 IAANAAFGGHNAT
-2840 VNGHVNNQGSLYF
+2840 VNGHVNNLGSLYF

-2945 SDGDFR
+2945 SDGDFT

-2981 VPDDGGEVT
+2981 VPDDGG
-2990 PPDDGGEVTPPDD
+2990 D
-3003 GGEVTPPDDGGEVT
+3003 
-3017 PPDDG
+3017 
-3022 GEVTPPDDDGEVT
+3022 VT

-3040 GDITPPD
+3040 GDVTPPD
-3047 DGGDITPPDGGDV
+3047 DGGDVTPPDDGGDVTPPDDGGDVTPPDDDGDITPPDGGDV

-3101 GSIWMRFKAGK
+3101 GSVWMRFKAGK

-3286 RLGVRV
+3286 RLGMRV

>member
-82 ATDTATS
+82 ATDTAAS

-150 GGSVINDAR
+150 GGSVINDGR
-159 IENNATYEHDPEDIP
+159 IENSAIYVHNLDYGAPEIDAAI
-174 QEYAGVYMLNGGS
+174 YMLNGGS
-187 YVSSESGVLEGVS
+187 YVSSENGVLEGVS
-200 GVIVQSGEAHIT
+200 GVIVQSGEVHIT

-220 GSWRSYGVEFRD
+220 GSWRSYGVELR
-232 GTYGTIVNTGTIIT
+232 GGAYGTIVNTGTIIT

-252 GKIEDAAIYVHTLN
+252 GEIEDAAIYAHTF
-266 DMAVSGSVSVDN
+266 DDIAAGDYVSVDN
-278 SGLMQSD
+278 SGLLQSD
-285 FITVALYYGS
+285 FIAVALYHGA
-295 HFEVVNRVGGV
+295 HFEVINRVGGV
-306 ITAGNSSLVGIK
+306 ITAGNSSLVGIQ
-318 STAMELKVGVDNLVT
+318 SAAMELKAGVGNLVT

-372 SGDASV
+372 AGDASV

-387 VVNNS
+387 IVNNS
-392 GTMSSTV
+392 GTMSSSV

-432 NGNTISNQGKMTG
+432 NGNTITNQGKMTG
-445 VSDGLVLSGN
+445 VSDGLLISGN

-485 SGSKITATSTGISIA
+485 SGSKITTTSTGISIA

-506 TTESGSTI
+506 TTESGSAI

-548 YNSGTSGTITNT
+548 YNSGASGTITNT

-634 LGDTNGVTIN
+634 LGDTDGVTIS

-653 GKITGGTNAILI
+653 GKITGGTNAVLI

-670 NNTLTLNTG
+670 NNTITLNTG

-795 AYGSVISGSGNVI
+795 AYGSVISGSGNVV

-853 KLDAANAS
+853 KLDAASAS

-946 DNAISGDFDGIT
+946 DNAISGDFDDIT

-990 WYADRYNA
+990 WYADRDNA

-1050 YTGGTTISDGTLV
+1050 YTGSTTISEGTLI

-1079 TLELNTGGDFDNAI
+1079 TLEMNTGGDFDNAI
-1093 SGSGQVVKSGDETLT
+1093 SGSGQVVKSGDE
-1108 LSGSN
+1108 
-1113 TYTGGTIISGGT
+1113 
-1125 LVATNVEA
+1125 
-1133 LGTGDVTDNAT
+1133 
-1144 LELNTGGDFDNAIG
+1144 
-1158 GTGSVVKSGDKT
+1158 T

-1215 DFANNIGGTGSVV
+1215 DFDNNIGGTGSVV
-1228 KSGDKTLTLSGTNS
+1228 KSGDKTLTLSGANS

-1247 TISGGTLVAN
+1247 TISGGTLVAS
-1257 NVEALGTGD
+1257 NVDALGSGD
-1266 VTNNAT
+1266 VTDNAT
-1272 LELNTGGDFDNAISG
+1272 LELNTGGDFDNNIGGTGSVVKSGDKTLTLSGANSYTGGTTISGGTLVATNVEALGSGDVTDNATLELNTGGTFDNVISG

-1316 TLVATN
+1316 TLVASN

-1343 DFTNNIGGTG
+1343 DFANNIGGTG
-1353 SVEKSGDK
+1353 SVVKSGDK

-1366 GTNTYRGG
+1366 GSNTYTGG
-1374 TLISGGTLVASNV
+1374 TTISGGTLVASNV
-1387 EALGSG
+1387 DALGSG

-1427 TLSGANSYTGGTT
+1427 TLSGTNSYTGGTT

-1449 NVEALGTGNVT
+1449 NVEALGTGDVT

-1481 QVVKSGDGALTLS
+1481 QVVKSGDKTLTLS

-1576 SNTVD
+1576 SNTAD

-1649 DGRIDDTGKQYEL
+1649 DGLIDDTGKQYEL

-1933 GGTLVANNVEALG
+1933 DGTLVASNVEALG
-1946 TGDVTDNATL
+1946 TGDVTDDAT
-1956 EMNTGGDFINNIG
+1956 
-1969 GTGRVEKSG
+1969 
-1978 DDALTLSGSNTY
+1978 
-1990 TGGTTIND
+1990 
-1998 GTLIA
+1998 
-2003 TSVDALGSGDV
+2003 
-2014 TNNAVLELNTG
+2014 LELNTG
-2025 GDFINN
+2025 GTFDNA
-2031 IGGTGRVEKS
+2031 IGGSGNVVKS
-2041 GDETL
+2041 GADTL
-2046 TLSGSNTYTGGTLIS
+2046 TLSGSNSYTGGTTIS

-2067 TNVEALGTGDVTDNA
+2067 SNVEALGTGDVTNNA
-2082 VLELNT
+2082 TLELNT

-2110 TLSGSNSYTGGT
+2110 TLSGSNTYTGGT
-2122 LISSGTLVATNVDA
+2122 LINGGTLVASNVEA
-2136 LGSGDVTDNATLELN
+2136 LGTGDVTDNATLALN
-2151 TGGDFTNNISGSG
+2151 TGGTFDNAISGSG
-2164 QVVKSGDETLTL
+2164 Q
-2176 SGSNT
+2176 
-2181 YTGGTTIN
+2181 
-2189 DGTLVATSVE
+2189 
-2199 ALGSGDV
+2199 
-2206 TNDAVLALNTGGD
+2206 
-2219 FANNIGGTGSV
+2219 V

-2263 ALGTGDVT
+2263 ALG
-2271 NNATLELNTGG
+2271 
-2282 DFTNNISGN
+2282 
-2291 GQVVKS
+2291 
-2297 GDDTLTFSGS
+2297 
-2307 NTYTGGTTINDGTLV
+2307 
-2322 ATSVEALGSGDV
+2322 
-2334 TNDAVLALNTGGDF
+2334 
-2348 ANNIGGTGSVV
+2348 
-2359 KSGDETLTLS
+2359 
-2369 GSNTYTGSTL
+2369 
-2379 ISSGTLV
+2379 
-2386 ANDVNALG
+2386 
-2394 TGDVTDNA
+2394 
-2402 TLMLNTGGDF
+2402 
-2412 INNIGGTGRVEKSGD
+2412 
-2427 DTLTLSGSNS
+2427 
-2437 YTGGTLISSGTLVA
+2437 
-2451 TNVDALGSGDVTD
+2451 SGDVTD
-2464 NATLELNTGG
+2464 DATLELNTGG
-2474 TFDNAISGSGQVVK
+2474 TFDNAISGSGKVEK
-2488 SGDETLTLSGANS
+2488 SGDKTLTLSGANS

-2506 LISSGTL
+2506 LISGGTL
-2513 VANDVNALGTGDVT
+2513 VASNVEALGTGDVT
-2527 DNAVLELNTGGD
+2527 DNATLELNTGGD
-2539 FDNAISGS
+2539 FTNNIGGS
-2547 GQVVKSGDE
+2547 GQVEKSGDK
-2556 TLTLSGANSYTGGT
+2556 TLTLSGSNTYTGGT
-2570 TISGGTLVAS
+2570 LISGGTLVAS

-2611 HDNAITAIGA
+2611 HDNATTAIGA

-2642 IDSNSGAIV
+2642 TDSNSGAIV
-2651 TADHANLG
+2651 TADRANLG

-2667 GNVAKS
+2667 GNVTKS
-2673 WTRDAYAYTLIDTDS
+2673 WTRDAYSYTLIDTDS
-2688 AINSDFAQFTVAG
+2688 AIDSDFAQFTVAG
-2701 MDAKQVDFL
+2701 IDAKQVDFL

-2731 WYADSDNAATDAHG
+2731 WYADSDNAATNAHG

-2758 NTALT
+2758 NTALM

-2827 IAANAAFGGHNST
+2827 IAANAAFGGHNAT

-2945 SDGDFR
+2945 SDGDFT

-2981 VPDDGGEVT
+2981 VPDDGGDVIPPDDGGDVT
-2990 PPDDGGEVTPPDD
+2990 PPDDGGDVTPPDD
-3003 GGEVTPPDDGGEVT
+3003 GGDVTPPDDGGDVT

-3022 GEVTPPDDDGEVT
+3022 GDVTPPDDDGEVT

-3040 GDITPPD
+3040 GDVTPPD

-3165 RGADGSQFSANGS
+3165 RGADGSRFSANGS

-3286 RLGVRV
+3286 RLGMRV

>member
-76 ETGNTV
+76 EAGNTI
-82 ATDTATS
+82 ATDTAAS

-111 SSLTDSQAMNL
+111 SSLIDSQAMNL
-122 DSSTGATSV
+122 DSLTGATSV

-136 ITGSNE
+136 ITGSSA
-142 DGTIMLQN
+142 DGTILLQN
-150 GGSVINDAR
+150 GGSVINDGR
-159 IENNATYEHDPEDIP
+159 IENSAIYVHNLDLGAPEIDAAI
-174 QEYAGVYMLNGGS
+174 YMLNGGS
-187 YVSSESGVLEGVS
+187 YVSSENGVLKGVS
-200 GVIVQSGEAHIT
+200 GVIVQSGEVHIT
-212 NGGMINSD
+212 NGGTINSD
-220 GSWRSYGVEFRD
+220 GSWRSYGVELR
-232 GTYGTIVNTGTIIT
+232 GGAYGTIVNTGTIIT

-252 GKIEDAAIYVHTLN
+252 GEIEDAAIYAHTF
-266 DMAVSGSVSVDN
+266 DDIAAGDYVSVDN
-278 SGLMQSD
+278 SGLLQSD
-285 FITVALYYGS
+285 FIAVALYHGA
-295 HFEVVNRVGGV
+295 HFEVINRAGGV
-306 ITAGNSSLVGIK
+306 ITAGNSSLVGIQ
-318 STAMELKVGVDNLVT
+318 SAAMELKAGANNLVT

-372 SGDASV
+372 AGDASV

-432 NGNTISNQGKMTG
+432 NGNTITNQGKMTG
-445 VSDGLVLSGN
+445 VSDGLLISGN

-485 SGSKITATSTGISIA
+485 SGSKITTTSTGISIA
-500 GGNNQV
+500 GGNNQI
-506 TTESGSTI
+506 TTESGSAI

-537 ATGSSISYGIQ
+537 ATGSSISYGIH
-548 YNSGTSGTITNT
+548 YYSGTSGTITNT

-612 ITANTAVQL
+612 ITANTAVQFH
-621 NGNNNTLANAGAI
+621 GNNNTLANAGAI
-634 LGDTNGVTIN
+634 LGDTNGVTIS
-644 GSGNTLTSQ
+644 GSGNTLTNQ

-767 IGNGGTL
+767 IGNSGTL
-774 GAFNGDIVD
+774 GTFNGDIVD

-795 AYGSVISGSGNVI
+795 AYGSVISGSGNVV

-853 KLDAANAS
+853 KLDAASAS

-1050 YTGGTTISDGTLV
+1050 YTGGTTISEGTLV
-1063 ATNVEA
+1063 ANNVEA

-1093 SGSGQVVKSGDETLT
+1093 SGSGQVVKSGD
-1108 LSGSN
+1108 
-1113 TYTGGTIISGGT
+1113 
-1125 LVATNVEA
+1125 
-1133 LGTGDVTDNAT
+1133 
-1144 LELNTGGDFDNAIG
+1144 
-1158 GTGSVVKSGDKT
+1158 K
-1170 LTLSGAN
+1170 
-1177 SYTGGTTISG
+1177 
-1187 GTLVA
+1187 
-1192 SNVEALGSGDVT
+1192 
-1204 DNATLELNTGG
+1204 
-1215 DFANNIGGTGSVV
+1215 
-1228 KSGDKTLTLSGTNS
+1228 
-1242 YTGGT
+1242 
-1247 TISGGTLVAN
+1247 
-1257 NVEALGTGD
+1257 
-1266 VTNNAT
+1266 
-1272 LELNTGGDFDNAISG
+1272 
-1287 SGQVVKSGDETLTL
+1287 TLTL

-1322 VEALGT
+1322 VEALG
-1328 GDITDNATLELNAGG
+1328 
-1343 DFTNNIGGTG
+1343 
-1353 SVEKSGDK
+1353 
-1361 TLTLS
+1361 
-1366 GTNTYRGG
+1366 
-1374 TLISGGTLVASNV
+1374 
-1387 EALGSG
+1387 SG
-1393 DVTDNATLEMNTG
+1393 DVTDNATLE
-1406 GDFANNIGGTG
+1406 
-1417 SVVKSGDKTL
+1417 
-1427 TLSGANSYTGGTT
+1427 
-1440 ISGGTLVAS
+1440 
-1449 NVEALGTGNVT
+1449 
-1460 DNATLELNT
+1460 LNT
-1469 GGDFDNAISGSG
+1469 
-1481 QVVKSGDGALTLS
+1481 
-1494 GANSY
+1494 
-1499 SGATTISGGTL
+1499 
-1510 IAANVNALG
+1510 
-1519 TGAIDNRASLLLDA
+1519 
-1533 SGQFTV
+1533 
-1539 TDLTTE
+1539 
-1545 SGGNTEIGAG
+1545 GGNTEIGAG

-1576 SNTVD
+1576 SNTAD

-1701 DATLDPA
+1701 DATLDPD

-1733 YTGGTTISGGTLVAT
+1733 YTVGTTISGGTLVAT

-1781 VVKSGDD
+1781 VVKSGDKM
-1788 VLTLSGAN
+1788 LTLSGTN
-1796 SYSGGTLISDGTLV
+1796 SYSGGTLISGGTLV
-1810 ASNVDAL
+1810 ATNVDAL
-1817 GSGDVTN
+1817 GSGDVT
-1824 NATLEMNTGGD
+1824 
-1835 FINNIGGTG
+1835 
-1844 RVEKSGDDTLTLSG
+1844 DD
-1858 SNTYTGGTL
+1858 
-1867 ISDGTLVASNVEALG
+1867 
-1882 TGDVTNNATLELN
+1882 ATLELN

-1915 DVLTLSGAN
+1915 DT
-1924 SYSGGTLIS
+1924 
-1933 GGTLVANNVEALG
+1933 
-1946 TGDVTDNATL
+1946 
-1956 EMNTGGDFINNIG
+1956 
-1969 GTGRVEKSG
+1969 
-1978 DDALTLSGSNTY
+1978 LTLSGSNTY
-1990 TGGTTIND
+1990 TGGTIISG
-1998 GTLIA
+1998 GTLVA
-2003 TSVDALGSGDV
+2003 SNVEALGTGDV
-2014 TNNAVLELNTG
+2014 TNDAVLELNTG
-2025 GDFINN
+2025 GDFDNAIS
-2031 IGGTGRVEKS
+2031 GSGQVVKS

-2067 TNVEALGTGDVTDNA
+2067 SNVEALGSGDVTNDAVLELNTGGDFTNAISGSGQVVKSGDETLTLSGANSYTGGTLISGGTLIASNVEALGTGDVTDNA

-2088 GGDFINNIGGTG
+2088 GGDF
-2100 RVEKSGDDTL
+2100 
-2110 TLSGSNSYTGGT
+2110 
-2122 LISSGTLVATNVDA
+2122 
-2136 LGSGDVTDNATLELN
+2136 
-2151 TGGDFTNNISGSG
+2151 
-2164 QVVKSGDETLTL
+2164 
-2176 SGSNT
+2176 
-2181 YTGGTTIN
+2181 
-2189 DGTLVATSVE
+2189 
-2199 ALGSGDV
+2199 
-2206 TNDAVLALNTGGD
+2206 
-2219 FANNIGGTGSV
+2219 
-2230 VKSGD
+2230 
-2235 ETLTLSGT
+2235 
-2243 NSYTGGTT
+2243 
-2251 ISGGTLVATNVE
+2251 
-2263 ALGTGDVT
+2263 
-2271 NNATLELNTGG
+2271 
-2282 DFTNNISGN
+2282 
-2291 GQVVKS
+2291 
-2297 GDDTLTFSGS
+2297 
-2307 NTYTGGTTINDGTLV
+2307 
-2322 ATSVEALGSGDV
+2322 
-2334 TNDAVLALNTGGDF
+2334 
-2348 ANNIGGTGSVV
+2348 
-2359 KSGDETLTLS
+2359 
-2369 GSNTYTGSTL
+2369 
-2379 ISSGTLV
+2379 
-2386 ANDVNALG
+2386 
-2394 TGDVTDNA
+2394 
-2402 TLMLNTGGDF
+2402 
-2412 INNIGGTGRVEKSGD
+2412 
-2427 DTLTLSGSNS
+2427 
-2437 YTGGTLISSGTLVA
+2437 
-2451 TNVDALGSGDVTD
+2451 
-2464 NATLELNTGG
+2464 
-2474 TFDNAISGSGQVVK
+2474 DNAISGSGQVEK

-2527 DNAVLELNTGGD
+2527 DNAVLELNTGGTFDNAISGSGQVVKSGDETLTLSGSNTYTGGTTINDGTLIATSVDALGSGDVTDNAVLELNTGGD

-2556 TLTLSGANSYTGGT
+2556 TLTLSGTNSYTDGTLISGGTLVATNLEALGTGDVTNNATLELNTGGTFDNAISGSGQVVKSGDDALTLSGSNTYTGGT
-2570 TISGGTLVAS
+2570 TISGGTLIATSVDALGSGDVTDNAVLELNTGGTFDNAISGSGQVVKSGDKTLTLSGSNTYTGGTTISGGTLIAS
-2580 NVEALGSGDIDNY
+2580 NVEALGSGNIDNY

-2611 HDNAITAIGA
+2611 HDNATTAIGA
-2621 GSALRANTLTQEAN
+2621 GSTLRANTLTQEAN

-2642 IDSNSGAIV
+2642 TDSNSGAIV

-2710 TVDGRVNADDDTR
+2710 TVDGRVNAADDTR

-2773 ATYWDGKSL
+2773 ATDWDGKSL

-2827 IAANAAFGGHNST
+2827 IAANAAFGGHNAT
-2840 VNGHVNNQGSLYF
+2840 VNGHVNNLGSLYF

-2945 SDGDFR
+2945 SDGDFT

-2981 VPDDGGEVT
+2981 VPDDGG
-2990 PPDDGGEVTPPDD
+2990 D
-3003 GGEVTPPDDGGEVT
+3003 
-3017 PPDDG
+3017 
-3022 GEVTPPDDDGEVT
+3022 VT

-3040 GDITPPD
+3040 GDVIPPDDGGDVTPPD
-3047 DGGDITPPDGGDV
+3047 DGGDVTPPDDGGDVTPPDDGGDVTPPDDGGDVTPPDDDGDITPPDGGDV

-3101 GSIWMRFKAGK
+3101 GSVWMRFKAGK

-3286 RLGVRV
+3286 RLGMRV

>member
-76 ETGNTV
+76 EAGNTI
-82 ATDTATS
+82 ATDTAAS

-111 SSLTDSQAMNL
+111 SSLIDSQAMNL
-122 DSSTGATSV
+122 DSLTGATSV

-136 ITGSNE
+136 ITGSSA
-142 DGTIMLQN
+142 DGTILLQN
-150 GGSVINDAR
+150 GGSVINDGR
-159 IENNATYEHDPEDIP
+159 IENSAIYVHNLDLGAPEIDAAI
-174 QEYAGVYMLNGGS
+174 YMLNGGS
-187 YVSSESGVLEGVS
+187 YVSSENGVLKGVS
-200 GVIVQSGEAHIT
+200 GVIVQSGEVHIT
-212 NGGMINSD
+212 NGGTINSD
-220 GSWRSYGVEFRD
+220 GSWRSYGVELR
-232 GTYGTIVNTGTIIT
+232 GGAYGTIVNTGTIIT

-252 GKIEDAAIYVHTLN
+252 GEIEDAAIYAHTF
-266 DMAVSGSVSVDN
+266 DDIAAGDYVSVDN
-278 SGLMQSD
+278 SGLLQSD
-285 FITVALYYGS
+285 FIAVALYHGA
-295 HFEVVNRVGGV
+295 HFEVINRAGGV
-306 ITAGNSSLVGIK
+306 ITAGNSSLVGIQ
-318 STAMELKVGVDNLVT
+318 SAAMELKAGANNLVT

-372 SGDASV
+372 AGDASV

-432 NGNTISNQGKMTG
+432 NGNTITNQGKMTG
-445 VSDGLVLSGN
+445 VSDGLLISGN

-485 SGSKITATSTGISIA
+485 SGSKITTTSTGISIA
-500 GGNNQV
+500 GGNNQI
-506 TTESGSTI
+506 TTESGSAI

-537 ATGSSISYGIQ
+537 ATGSSISYGIH
-548 YNSGTSGTITNT
+548 YYSGTSGTITNT

-612 ITANTAVQL
+612 ITANTAVQFH
-621 NGNNNTLANAGAI
+621 GNNNTLANAGAI
-634 LGDTNGVTIN
+634 LGDTNGVTIS
-644 GSGNTLTSQ
+644 GSGNTLTNQ

-767 IGNGGTL
+767 IGNSGTL
-774 GAFNGDIVD
+774 GTFNGDIVD

-795 AYGSVISGSGNVI
+795 AYGSVISGSGNVV

-853 KLDAANAS
+853 KLDAASAS

-1050 YTGGTTISDGTLV
+1050 YTGGTTISEGTLV
-1063 ATNVEA
+1063 ANNVEA

-1093 SGSGQVVKSGDETLT
+1093 SGSGQ
-1108 LSGSN
+1108 
-1113 TYTGGTIISGGT
+1113 
-1125 LVATNVEA
+1125 
-1133 LGTGDVTDNAT
+1133 
-1144 LELNTGGDFDNAIG
+1144 
-1158 GTGSVVKSGDKT
+1158 VVKSGDKT

-1215 DFANNIGGTGSVV
+1215 DF
-1228 KSGDKTLTLSGTNS
+1228 
-1242 YTGGT
+1242 
-1247 TISGGTLVAN
+1247 
-1257 NVEALGTGD
+1257 
-1266 VTNNAT
+1266 
-1272 LELNTGGDFDNAISG
+1272 DNAISG
-1287 SGQVVKSGDETLTL
+1287 SGQVVKSGDDALTL
-1301 SGANSY
+1301 SGTNTY

-1316 TLVATN
+1316 TLIATH
-1322 VEALGT
+1322 
-1328 GDITDNATLELNAGG
+1328 
-1343 DFTNNIGGTG
+1343 
-1353 SVEKSGDK
+1353 
-1361 TLTLS
+1361 
-1366 GTNTYRGG
+1366 
-1374 TLISGGTLVASNV
+1374 
-1387 EALGSG
+1387 
-1393 DVTDNATLEMNTG
+1393 
-1406 GDFANNIGGTG
+1406 
-1417 SVVKSGDKTL
+1417 
-1427 TLSGANSYTGGTT
+1427 
-1440 ISGGTLVAS
+1440 
-1449 NVEALGTGNVT
+1449 
-1460 DNATLELNT
+1460 
-1469 GGDFDNAISGSG
+1469 
-1481 QVVKSGDGALTLS
+1481 
-1494 GANSY
+1494 
-1499 SGATTISGGTL
+1499 
-1510 IAANVNALG
+1510 VNALG

-1533 SGQFTV
+1533 SGQFAV

-1576 SNTVD
+1576 SNTAD

-1701 DATLDPA
+1701 DATLDPD

-1733 YTGGTTISGGTLVAT
+1733 YTVGTTISGGTLVAT

-1781 VVKSGDD
+1781 VVKSGDKM
-1788 VLTLSGAN
+1788 LTLSGTN
-1796 SYSGGTLISDGTLV
+1796 SYSGGTLISGGTLV
-1810 ASNVDAL
+1810 ATNVDAL
-1817 GSGDVTN
+1817 GSGDVTDD
-1824 NATLEMNTGGD
+1824 ATLELNTGGTFD
-1835 FINNIGGTG
+1835 NAISGSGQ
-1844 RVEKSGDDTLTLSG
+1844 VVKSGDDTLTLSG
-1858 SNTYTGGTL
+1858 SNTYTGGTI
-1867 ISDGTLVASNVEALG
+1867 ISGGTLVASNVEALGTGDVTNDAVLELNTGGDFDNAISGSGQVVKSGGGDFDNAISGSGQVVKSGDETLTLSGTNSYTDGTLISGGTLVATNLEALG

-1915 DVLTLSGAN
+1915 D
-1924 SYSGGTLIS
+1924 
-1933 GGTLVANNVEALG
+1933 
-1946 TGDVTDNATL
+1946 
-1956 EMNTGGDFINNIG
+1956 
-1969 GTGRVEKSG
+1969 
-1978 DDALTLSGSNTY
+1978 ALTLSGSNTY
-1990 TGGTTIND
+1990 TGGTTISG

-2014 TNNAVLELNTG
+2014 T
-2025 GDFINN
+2025 
-2031 IGGTGRVEKS
+2031 
-2041 GDETL
+2041 
-2046 TLSGSNTYTGGTLIS
+2046 
-2061 GGTLVA
+2061 
-2067 TNVEALGTGDVTDNA
+2067 DNA
-2082 VLELNT
+2082 V
-2088 GGDFINNIGGTG
+2088 
-2100 RVEKSGDDTL
+2100 
-2110 TLSGSNSYTGGT
+2110 
-2122 LISSGTLVATNVDA
+2122 
-2136 LGSGDVTDNATLELN
+2136 
-2151 TGGDFTNNISGSG
+2151 
-2164 QVVKSGDETLTL
+2164 
-2176 SGSNT
+2176 
-2181 YTGGTTIN
+2181 
-2189 DGTLVATSVE
+2189 
-2199 ALGSGDV
+2199 
-2206 TNDAVLALNTGGD
+2206 
-2219 FANNIGGTGSV
+2219 
-2230 VKSGD
+2230 
-2235 ETLTLSGT
+2235 
-2243 NSYTGGTT
+2243 
-2251 ISGGTLVATNVE
+2251 
-2263 ALGTGDVT
+2263 
-2271 NNATLELNTGG
+2271 
-2282 DFTNNISGN
+2282 
-2291 GQVVKS
+2291 
-2297 GDDTLTFSGS
+2297 
-2307 NTYTGGTTINDGTLV
+2307 
-2322 ATSVEALGSGDV
+2322 
-2334 TNDAVLALNTGGDF
+2334 
-2348 ANNIGGTGSVV
+2348 
-2359 KSGDETLTLS
+2359 
-2369 GSNTYTGSTL
+2369 
-2379 ISSGTLV
+2379 
-2386 ANDVNALG
+2386 
-2394 TGDVTDNA
+2394 
-2402 TLMLNTGGDF
+2402 
-2412 INNIGGTGRVEKSGD
+2412 
-2427 DTLTLSGSNS
+2427 
-2437 YTGGTLISSGTLVA
+2437 
-2451 TNVDALGSGDVTD
+2451 
-2464 NATLELNTGG
+2464 LELNTGG

-2488 SGDETLTLSGANS
+2488 SGDKTLTLSGS
-2501 YTGGT
+2501 
-2506 LISSGTL
+2506 
-2513 VANDVNALGTGDVT
+2513 
-2527 DNAVLELNTGGD
+2527 NT
-2539 FDNAISGS
+2539 
-2547 GQVVKSGDE
+2547 
-2556 TLTLSGANSYTGGT
+2556 YTGGT
-2570 TISGGTLVAS
+2570 TISGGTLIAS
-2580 NVEALGSGDIDNY
+2580 NVEALGSGNIDNY

-2611 HDNAITAIGA
+2611 HDNATTAIGA
-2621 GSALRANTLTQEAN
+2621 GSTLRANTLTQEAN

-2642 IDSNSGAIV
+2642 TDSNSGAIV

-2710 TVDGRVNADDDTR
+2710 TVDGRVNAADDTR

-2773 ATYWDGKSL
+2773 ATDWDGKSL

-2827 IAANAAFGGHNST
+2827 IAANAAFGGHNAT
-2840 VNGHVNNQGSLYF
+2840 VNGHVNNLGSLYF

-2945 SDGDFR
+2945 SDGDFT

-2981 VPDDGGEVT
+2981 VPDDGG
-2990 PPDDGGEVTPPDD
+2990 D
-3003 GGEVTPPDDGGEVT
+3003 
-3017 PPDDG
+3017 
-3022 GEVTPPDDDGEVT
+3022 VT

-3040 GDITPPD
+3040 GDVIPPDDGGDVTPPD
-3047 DGGDITPPDGGDV
+3047 DGGDVTPPDDGGDVTPPDDGGDVTPPDDGGDVTPPDDDGDITPPDGGDV

-3101 GSIWMRFKAGK
+3101 GSVWMRFKAGK

-3286 RLGVRV
+3286 RLGMRV

>member
-1 MNKTYNI
+1 
-8 IWNAARGMYI
+8 
-18 VTSELARSGSRAIVS
+18 
-33 VSASC
+33 
-38 AVTLLAMDAA
+38 
-48 PAVAEETRVSIPSQT
+48 
-63 TTYTLSGATPFVV
+63 
-76 ETGNTV
+76 
-82 ATDTATS
+82 
-89 AAIVG
+89 
-94 DNSND
+94 
-99 WDLLIESGAVVG
+99 
-111 SSLTDSQAMNL
+111 
-122 DSSTGATSV
+122 
-131 HNQGT
+131 
-136 ITGSNE
+136 
-142 DGTIMLQN
+142 
-150 GGSVINDAR
+150 
-159 IENNATYEHDPEDIP
+159 
-174 QEYAGVYMLNGGS
+174 
-187 YVSSESGVLEGVS
+187 
-200 GVIVQSGEAHIT
+200 
-212 NGGMINSD
+212 
-220 GSWRSYGVEFRD
+220 
-232 GTYGTIVNTGTIIT
+232 
-246 TASDGS
+246 
-252 GKIEDAAIYVHTLN
+252 
-266 DMAVSGSVSVDN
+266 
-278 SGLMQSD
+278 
-285 FITVALYYGS
+285 
-295 HFEVVNRVGGV
+295 
-306 ITAGNSSLVGIK
+306 
-318 STAMELKVGVDNLVT
+318 
-333 NDGTISAY
+333 
-341 GTANTY
+341 ANTY

-372 SGDASV
+372 AGDASV

-413 LNNQAGGAIS
+413 LNNQAGSAIS

-445 VSDGLVLSGN
+445 VSDGLLISGN

-485 SGSKITATSTGISIA
+485 SGSKITTTSTGISIA
-500 GGNNQV
+500 GGNNQI
-506 TTESGSTI
+506 TTESGSAI

-537 ATGSSISYGIQ
+537 ATGSNMSYGIQ
-548 YNSGTSGTITNT
+548 YNSGASGTITNT

-612 ITANTAVQL
+612 ISANTAVQFH
-621 NGNNNTLANAGAI
+621 GNNNKLANAGAI

-653 GKITGGTNAILI
+653 GKITGGINAILI

-795 AYGSVISGSGNVI
+795 AYGSVISGSGNVV

-853 KLDAANAS
+853 KLDAASAS

-946 DNAISGDFDGIT
+946 DNAISGDFDDIT

-990 WYADRYNA
+990 WYADRDNA

-1050 YTGGTTISDGTLV
+1050 YTGSTTISEGTLI

-1069 LGTGNVTDNA
+1069 LGTGNVTDNATLEMNTGGDFDNAISGSGQVVKSGDETLTLSGANSYTGGTTISGGTLVASNVEALGTGDITDNATLELNAGGDFANNIGGTGSVVKSGDKTLTLSGSNTYTGGTTISGGTLVASNVEALGSGDVTDNATLEMNTGGDFANNIGGTGSVVKSGDETLTLSGANSYTGGTTISGGTLVASNVEALGTGDVTDNA

-1093 SGSGQVVKSGDETLT
+1093 SGSGQVVKSGDKTLT
-1108 LSGSN
+1108 LSGINS
-1113 TYTGGTIISGGT
+1113 YTGGTTISGGT
-1125 LVATNVEA
+1125 LVASNVDA
-1133 LGTGDVTDNAT
+1133 LGSGDVTDNAT

-1247 TISGGTLVAN
+1247 TISGGTLVA
-1257 NVEALGTGD
+1257 
-1266 VTNNAT
+1266 
-1272 LELNTGGDFDNAISG
+1272 
-1287 SGQVVKSGDETLTL
+1287 
-1301 SGANSY
+1301 
-1307 TGGTTISGG
+1307 
-1316 TLVATN
+1316 
-1322 VEALGT
+1322 
-1328 GDITDNATLELNAGG
+1328 
-1343 DFTNNIGGTG
+1343 
-1353 SVEKSGDK
+1353 
-1361 TLTLS
+1361 
-1366 GTNTYRGG
+1366 
-1374 TLISGGTLVASNV
+1374 
-1387 EALGSG
+1387 
-1393 DVTDNATLEMNTG
+1393 
-1406 GDFANNIGGTG
+1406 
-1417 SVVKSGDKTL
+1417 
-1427 TLSGANSYTGGTT
+1427 
-1440 ISGGTLVAS
+1440 
-1449 NVEALGTGNVT
+1449 
-1460 DNATLELNT
+1460 
-1469 GGDFDNAISGSG
+1469 
-1481 QVVKSGDGALTLS
+1481 
-1494 GANSY
+1494 
-1499 SGATTISGGTL
+1499 
-1510 IAANVNALG
+1510 
-1519 TGAIDNRASLLLDA
+1519 
-1533 SGQFTV
+1533 
-1539 TDLTTE
+1539 
-1545 SGGNTEIGAG
+1545 
-1555 STLQATTLTQKSDS
+1555 
-1569 TLTINLN
+1569 
-1576 SNTVD
+1576 
-1581 PVIHAA
+1581 
-1587 SQVSL
+1587 
-1592 AGTLD
+1592 
-1597 ITGVGDVLDSDPA
+1597 
-1610 STDDLDTF
+1610 
-1618 TLIASDKT
+1618 
-1626 IAGDFEKL
+1626 
-1634 TVAGMDADLADFITV
+1634 
-1649 DGRIDDTGKQYEL
+1649 
-1662 TTALTWYA
+1662 
-1670 DRDDAVT
+1670 
-1677 DAHGTFNLTNA
+1677 
-1688 DGSFAVNTVLENV
+1688 
-1701 DATLDPA
+1701 
-1708 SATGWDGTSL
+1708 TS
-1718 IKQGAGT
+1718 
-1725 LILNAENT
+1725 
-1733 YTGGTTISGGTLVAT
+1733 
-1748 NVDALG
+1748 
-1754 SGDVTDDATLELNTG
+1754 
-1769 GTFDNAISGSGQ
+1769 
-1781 VVKSGDD
+1781 
-1788 VLTLSGAN
+1788 
-1796 SYSGGTLISDGTLV
+1796 
-1810 ASNVDAL
+1810 
-1817 GSGDVTN
+1817 
-1824 NATLEMNTGGD
+1824 
-1835 FINNIGGTG
+1835 
-1844 RVEKSGDDTLTLSG
+1844 
-1858 SNTYTGGTL
+1858 
-1867 ISDGTLVASNVEALG
+1867 
-1882 TGDVTNNATLELN
+1882 
-1895 TGGTFD
+1895 
-1901 NAISGSGQVVKSGD
+1901 
-1915 DVLTLSGAN
+1915 
-1924 SYSGGTLIS
+1924 
-1933 GGTLVANNVEALG
+1933 VEALG

-1956 EMNTGGDFINNIG
+1956 
-1969 GTGRVEKSG
+1969 
-1978 DDALTLSGSNTY
+1978 A
-1990 TGGTTIND
+1990 
-1998 GTLIA
+1998 
-2003 TSVDALGSGDV
+2003 
-2014 TNNAVLELNTG
+2014 LNTG

-2041 GDETL
+2041 GD
-2046 TLSGSNTYTGGTLIS
+2046 
-2061 GGTLVA
+2061 
-2067 TNVEALGTGDVTDNA
+2067 
-2082 VLELNT
+2082 
-2088 GGDFINNIGGTG
+2088 
-2100 RVEKSGDDTL
+2100 
-2110 TLSGSNSYTGGT
+2110 
-2122 LISSGTLVATNVDA
+2122 
-2136 LGSGDVTDNATLELN
+2136 
-2151 TGGDFTNNISGSG
+2151 
-2164 QVVKSGDETLTL
+2164 Q
-2176 SGSNT
+2176 
-2181 YTGGTTIN
+2181 
-2189 DGTLVATSVE
+2189 
-2199 ALGSGDV
+2199 
-2206 TNDAVLALNTGGD
+2206 
-2219 FANNIGGTGSV
+2219 
-2230 VKSGD
+2230 
-2235 ETLTLSGT
+2235 
-2243 NSYTGGTT
+2243 
-2251 ISGGTLVATNVE
+2251 
-2263 ALGTGDVT
+2263 
-2271 NNATLELNTGG
+2271 
-2282 DFTNNISGN
+2282 
-2291 GQVVKS
+2291 
-2297 GDDTLTFSGS
+2297 
-2307 NTYTGGTTINDGTLV
+2307 
-2322 ATSVEALGSGDV
+2322 
-2334 TNDAVLALNTGGDF
+2334 
-2348 ANNIGGTGSVV
+2348 
-2359 KSGDETLTLS
+2359 
-2369 GSNTYTGSTL
+2369 
-2379 ISSGTLV
+2379 
-2386 ANDVNALG
+2386 
-2394 TGDVTDNA
+2394 
-2402 TLMLNTGGDF
+2402 
-2412 INNIGGTGRVEKSGD
+2412 
-2427 DTLTLSGSNS
+2427 
-2437 YTGGTLISSGTLVA
+2437 
-2451 TNVDALGSGDVTD
+2451 
-2464 NATLELNTGG
+2464 
-2474 TFDNAISGSGQVVK
+2474 
-2488 SGDETLTLSGANS
+2488 TLTLSGANS

-2513 VANDVNALGTGDVT
+2513 VASNVNALGSGDVT
-2527 DNAVLELNTGGD
+2527 DNAVLELNTGGT

-2547 GQVVKSGDE
+2547 GQVEKSGDG
-2556 TLTLSGANSYTGGT
+2556 TLTLSGSNTYTGGT
-2570 TISGGTLVAS
+2570 LISDGTLVAS

-2611 HDNAITAIGA
+2611 HDNATTAIGA

-2773 ATYWDGKSL
+2773 ATDWDGKSL

-2827 IAANAAFGGHNST
+2827 IAANAAFGGHNAT
-2840 VNGHVNNQGSLYF
+2840 VNGHVNNLGNLYF

-3003 GGEVTPPDDGGEVT
+3003 GGDVTPPDDGGDVTPPDDGGEVT

-3022 GEVTPPDDDGEVT
+3022 GEVTPPDDGGDVT

-3040 GDITPPD
+3040 GDVTPPD

-3331 PNDRVEVKVGIQA
+3331 PNDRLEVKVGIQA

>member
-82 ATDTATS
+82 ATDIATS

-122 DSSTGATSV
+122 DSLTGATSV

-142 DGTIMLQN
+142 DGTILLQN
-150 GGSVINDAR
+150 GGSVINDGR
-159 IENNATYEHDPEDIP
+159 IENSATYEHDPQDIP

-285 FITVALYYGS
+285 FITVALYHGS

-372 SGDASV
+372 AGDASV

-413 LNNQAGGAIS
+413 LNNQAGSAIS

-432 NGNTISNQGKMTG
+432 NGNTITNQGKMTG
-445 VSDGLVLSGN
+445 VSDGLLISGN

-500 GGNNQV
+500 SGNNQV
-506 TTESGSTI
+506 TTESGSAI

-537 ATGSSISYGIQ
+537 ATGSSNSYGIQ
-548 YNSGTSGTITNT
+548 YNSGASGTITNT
-560 GTITTTGKGAG
+560 GTITTTGKGVG

-612 ITANTAVQL
+612 ISANTAVQFH
-621 NGNNNTLANAGAI
+621 GNNNKLANAGAI
-634 LGDTNGVTIN
+634 SGDTNGVTIS
-644 GSGNTLTSQ
+644 GSGNTLTNQ

-795 AYGSVISGSGNVI
+795 AYGSVISGSGNVV

-853 KLDAANAS
+853 KLDAASAS

-1050 YTGGTTISDGTLV
+1050 YTGGTLISDGTLV
-1063 ATNVEA
+1063 ASNVEA
-1069 LGTGNVTDNA
+1069 LGTGDITDNA
-1079 TLELNTGGDFDNAI
+1079 VLELNTGGDFDNAI

-1287 SGQVVKSGDETLTL
+1287 SGQVVKSGD
-1301 SGANSY
+1301 
-1307 TGGTTISGG
+1307 
-1316 TLVATN
+1316 
-1322 VEALGT
+1322 
-1328 GDITDNATLELNAGG
+1328 
-1343 DFTNNIGGTG
+1343 
-1353 SVEKSGDK
+1353 K
-1361 TLTLS
+1361 T
-1366 GTNTYRGG
+1366 
-1374 TLISGGTLVASNV
+1374 
-1387 EALGSG
+1387 
-1393 DVTDNATLEMNTG
+1393 
-1406 GDFANNIGGTG
+1406 
-1417 SVVKSGDKTL
+1417 
-1427 TLSGANSYTGGTT
+1427 
-1440 ISGGTLVAS
+1440 
-1449 NVEALGTGNVT
+1449 
-1460 DNATLELNT
+1460 
-1469 GGDFDNAISGSG
+1469 
-1481 QVVKSGDGALTLS
+1481 LTLS

-1510 IAANVNALG
+1510 IATHVNALG

-1576 SNTVD
+1576 GNTVD

-1769 GTFDNAISGSGQ
+1769 GTFDNAIGGSGN
-1781 VVKSGDD
+1781 VVKSGADT
-1788 VLTLSGAN
+1788 LTLSGSN
-1796 SYSGGTLISDGTLV
+1796 SYTGGTTISGGTLV
-1810 ASNVDAL
+1810 ASNVEAL
-1817 GSGDVTN
+1817 GTGDVTN
-1824 NATLEMNTGGD
+1824 NATLELNTGGD

-1867 ISDGTLVASNVEALG
+1867 INGGTLVASNVEALG
-1882 TGDVTNNATLELN
+1882 TGDVTDNATLALN

-1901 NAISGSGQVVKSGD
+1901 NAISGSGQ
-1915 DVLTLSGAN
+1915 
-1924 SYSGGTLIS
+1924 
-1933 GGTLVANNVEALG
+1933 
-1946 TGDVTDNATL
+1946 
-1956 EMNTGGDFINNIG
+1956 
-1969 GTGRVEKSG
+1969 
-1978 DDALTLSGSNTY
+1978 
-1990 TGGTTIND
+1990 
-1998 GTLIA
+1998 
-2003 TSVDALGSGDV
+2003 
-2014 TNNAVLELNTG
+2014 
-2025 GDFINN
+2025 
-2031 IGGTGRVEKS
+2031 
-2041 GDETL
+2041 
-2046 TLSGSNTYTGGTLIS
+2046 
-2061 GGTLVA
+2061 
-2067 TNVEALGTGDVTDNA
+2067 
-2082 VLELNT
+2082 
-2088 GGDFINNIGGTG
+2088 
-2100 RVEKSGDDTL
+2100 
-2110 TLSGSNSYTGGT
+2110 
-2122 LISSGTLVATNVDA
+2122 
-2136 LGSGDVTDNATLELN
+2136 
-2151 TGGDFTNNISGSG
+2151 
-2164 QVVKSGDETLTL
+2164 
-2176 SGSNT
+2176 
-2181 YTGGTTIN
+2181 
-2189 DGTLVATSVE
+2189 
-2199 ALGSGDV
+2199 
-2206 TNDAVLALNTGGD
+2206 
-2219 FANNIGGTGSV
+2219 V

-2263 ALGTGDVT
+2263 ALG
-2271 NNATLELNTGG
+2271 
-2282 DFTNNISGN
+2282 
-2291 GQVVKS
+2291 
-2297 GDDTLTFSGS
+2297 
-2307 NTYTGGTTINDGTLV
+2307 
-2322 ATSVEALGSGDV
+2322 
-2334 TNDAVLALNTGGDF
+2334 
-2348 ANNIGGTGSVV
+2348 
-2359 KSGDETLTLS
+2359 
-2369 GSNTYTGSTL
+2369 
-2379 ISSGTLV
+2379 
-2386 ANDVNALG
+2386 
-2394 TGDVTDNA
+2394 
-2402 TLMLNTGGDF
+2402 
-2412 INNIGGTGRVEKSGD
+2412 
-2427 DTLTLSGSNS
+2427 
-2437 YTGGTLISSGTLVA
+2437 
-2451 TNVDALGSGDVTD
+2451 SGDVTD
-2464 NATLELNTGG
+2464 DATLELNTGG

-2488 SGDETLTLSGANS
+2488 SGDKMLTLSGANSYSGGTLISDGTLVASNVEALGTGDVTNNATLALNTGGDFTNNISGSGQVVKSGDDTLTLSGANSYTGGTTISGGTLVATNVDALGTGGVTNSSTLELNTGGAFYNALSGSGQGATSGDEPLTLAGSHAQTGGTRISGGTLVATNVDALGTGDVTDNATLELNTGGTFDNVISGSGQVVKSGDDTLTLSGANS

-2506 LISSGTL
+2506 LISGGTL
-2513 VANDVNALGTGDVT
+2513 VATSVEALGSGDVT
-2527 DNAVLELNTGGD
+2527 DNAVLELNTGGT

-2547 GQVVKSGDE
+2547 GQVVKSGDK

-2642 IDSNSGAIV
+2642 TDSNSGAIV
-2651 TADHANLG
+2651 TADRANLG

-2673 WTRDAYAYTLIDTDS
+2673 WTRDAYAYTLIDSDS
-2688 AINSDFAQFTVAG
+2688 AIDSDFAQFTVAG

-2827 IAANAAFGGHNST
+2827 IAANAAFGGHNAT
-2840 VNGHVNNQGSLYF
+2840 VNGHVNNLGNLYF

-3286 RLGVRV
+3286 RLGMRV

>member
-82 ATDTATS
+82 ATDIATS

-122 DSSTGATSV
+122 DSLTGATSV

-142 DGTIMLQN
+142 DGTILLQN
-150 GGSVINDAR
+150 GGSVINDGR
-159 IENNATYEHDPEDIP
+159 IENSATYEHDPQDIP

-285 FITVALYYGS
+285 FITVALYHGS

-372 SGDASV
+372 AGDASV

-413 LNNQAGGAIS
+413 LNNQAGSAIS

-432 NGNTISNQGKMTG
+432 NGNTITNQGKMTG
-445 VSDGLVLSGN
+445 VSDGLLISGN

-500 GGNNQV
+500 SGNNQV
-506 TTESGSTI
+506 TTESGSAI

-537 ATGSSISYGIQ
+537 ATGSSNSYGIQ
-548 YNSGTSGTITNT
+548 YNSGASGTITNT
-560 GTITTTGKGAG
+560 GTITTTGKGVG

-612 ITANTAVQL
+612 ISANTAVQFH
-621 NGNNNTLANAGAI
+621 GNNNKLANAGAI
-634 LGDTNGVTIN
+634 SGDTNGVTIS
-644 GSGNTLTSQ
+644 GSGNTLTNQ

-795 AYGSVISGSGNVI
+795 AYGSVISGSGNVV

-853 KLDAANAS
+853 KLDAASAS

-1050 YTGGTTISDGTLV
+1050 YTGGTLISDGTLV
-1063 ATNVEA
+1063 ASNVEA
-1069 LGTGNVTDNA
+1069 LGTGDITDNA
-1079 TLELNTGGDFDNAI
+1079 VLELNTGGDFDNAI

-1287 SGQVVKSGDETLTL
+1287 SGQVVKSGD
-1301 SGANSY
+1301 
-1307 TGGTTISGG
+1307 
-1316 TLVATN
+1316 
-1322 VEALGT
+1322 
-1328 GDITDNATLELNAGG
+1328 
-1343 DFTNNIGGTG
+1343 
-1353 SVEKSGDK
+1353 K
-1361 TLTLS
+1361 T
-1366 GTNTYRGG
+1366 
-1374 TLISGGTLVASNV
+1374 
-1387 EALGSG
+1387 
-1393 DVTDNATLEMNTG
+1393 
-1406 GDFANNIGGTG
+1406 
-1417 SVVKSGDKTL
+1417 
-1427 TLSGANSYTGGTT
+1427 
-1440 ISGGTLVAS
+1440 
-1449 NVEALGTGNVT
+1449 
-1460 DNATLELNT
+1460 
-1469 GGDFDNAISGSG
+1469 
-1481 QVVKSGDGALTLS
+1481 LTLS

-1510 IAANVNALG
+1510 IATHVNALG

-1576 SNTVD
+1576 GNTVD

-1769 GTFDNAISGSGQ
+1769 GTFDNAIGGSGN
-1781 VVKSGDD
+1781 VVKSGADT
-1788 VLTLSGAN
+1788 LTLSGSN
-1796 SYSGGTLISDGTLV
+1796 SYTGGTTISGGTLV
-1810 ASNVDAL
+1810 ASNVEAL
-1817 GSGDVTN
+1817 GTGDVTN
-1824 NATLEMNTGGD
+1824 NATLELNTGGD

-1867 ISDGTLVASNVEALG
+1867 INGGTLVASNVEALG
-1882 TGDVTNNATLELN
+1882 TGDVTDNATLALN

-1901 NAISGSGQVVKSGD
+1901 NAISGSGQ
-1915 DVLTLSGAN
+1915 
-1924 SYSGGTLIS
+1924 
-1933 GGTLVANNVEALG
+1933 
-1946 TGDVTDNATL
+1946 
-1956 EMNTGGDFINNIG
+1956 
-1969 GTGRVEKSG
+1969 
-1978 DDALTLSGSNTY
+1978 
-1990 TGGTTIND
+1990 
-1998 GTLIA
+1998 
-2003 TSVDALGSGDV
+2003 
-2014 TNNAVLELNTG
+2014 
-2025 GDFINN
+2025 
-2031 IGGTGRVEKS
+2031 
-2041 GDETL
+2041 
-2046 TLSGSNTYTGGTLIS
+2046 
-2061 GGTLVA
+2061 
-2067 TNVEALGTGDVTDNA
+2067 
-2082 VLELNT
+2082 
-2088 GGDFINNIGGTG
+2088 
-2100 RVEKSGDDTL
+2100 
-2110 TLSGSNSYTGGT
+2110 
-2122 LISSGTLVATNVDA
+2122 
-2136 LGSGDVTDNATLELN
+2136 
-2151 TGGDFTNNISGSG
+2151 
-2164 QVVKSGDETLTL
+2164 
-2176 SGSNT
+2176 
-2181 YTGGTTIN
+2181 
-2189 DGTLVATSVE
+2189 
-2199 ALGSGDV
+2199 
-2206 TNDAVLALNTGGD
+2206 
-2219 FANNIGGTGSV
+2219 V

-2263 ALGTGDVT
+2263 ALGSGDVTDDATLALNTGGTFDNAISGSGQVVKSGDKMLTLSGANSYSGGTLISDGTLVASNVEALGTGDVT
-2271 NNATLELNTGG
+2271 NNATLALNTGG
-2282 DFTNNISGN
+2282 DFTNNISGS

-2297 GDDTLTFSGS
+2297 GDDTLTLSGANS
-2307 NTYTGGTTINDGTLV
+2307 YTGGTTI
-2322 ATSVEALGSGDV
+2322 SG
-2334 TNDAVLALNTGGDF
+2334 
-2348 ANNIGGTGSVV
+2348 
-2359 KSGDETLTLS
+2359 
-2369 GSNTYTGSTL
+2369 
-2379 ISSGTLV
+2379 
-2386 ANDVNALG
+2386 
-2394 TGDVTDNA
+2394 
-2402 TLMLNTGGDF
+2402 
-2412 INNIGGTGRVEKSGD
+2412 
-2427 DTLTLSGSNS
+2427 
-2437 YTGGTLISSGTLVA
+2437 GTLVA
-2451 TNVDALGSGDVTD
+2451 TNVDALGTGDVT
-2464 NATLELNTGG
+2464 NSSTLELNTGG

-2488 SGDETLTLSGANS
+2488 SGDETLTLSGSNTYTGGTLISGGTLVATNVDALGTGDVTDNATLELNTGGTFDNVISGSGQVVKSGDDTLTLSGANS

-2506 LISSGTL
+2506 LISGGTL
-2513 VANDVNALGTGDVT
+2513 VATSVEALGSGDVT
-2527 DNAVLELNTGGD
+2527 DNAVLELNTGGT

-2547 GQVVKSGDE
+2547 GQVVKSGDK

-2642 IDSNSGAIV
+2642 TDSNSGAIV
-2651 TADHANLG
+2651 TADRANLG

-2673 WTRDAYAYTLIDTDS
+2673 WTRDAYAYTLIDSDS
-2688 AINSDFAQFTVAG
+2688 AIDSDFAQFTVAG

-2827 IAANAAFGGHNST
+2827 IAANAAFGGHNAT
-2840 VNGHVNNQGSLYF
+2840 VNGHVNNLGNLYF

-3286 RLGVRV
+3286 RLGMRV

>member
-82 ATDTATS
+82 ATDTAAS

-122 DSSTGATSV
+122 DSLTGATSV

-142 DGTIMLQN
+142 DGTILLQN

-159 IENNATYEHDPEDIP
+159 IENSATYEHDPQDIP

-187 YVSSESGVLEGVS
+187 YVSSESGVLEGIS

-252 GKIEDAAIYVHTLN
+252 NKIEDAAIYVHTLN

-278 SGLMQSD
+278 SGLLQSD
-285 FITVALYYGS
+285 FIAVALYHGA
-295 HFEVVNRVGGV
+295 HFEVINRAGGV
-306 ITAGNSSLVGIK
+306 ITAGNSSLVGIQ
-318 STAMELKVGVDNLVT
+318 SAAMELKAGVDNLVT

-372 SGDASV
+372 AGDASV

-432 NGNTISNQGKMTG
+432 NGNTITNQGKMTG
-445 VSDGLVLSGN
+445 VSDGLLISGN

-506 TTESGSTI
+506 TTESGSVI

-548 YNSGTSGTITNT
+548 YNSGASGTITNT

-767 IGNGGTL
+767 IGNSGTL

-795 AYGSVISGSGNVI
+795 VYGSVISGSGNVV

-853 KLDAANAS
+853 KLEAASAS

-1079 TLELNTGGDFDNAI
+1079 TLEMNTGGDFDNAI

-1108 LSGSN
+1108 LSG
-1113 TYTGGTIISGGT
+1113 
-1125 LVATNVEA
+1125 
-1133 LGTGDVTDNAT
+1133 
-1144 LELNTGGDFDNAIG
+1144 
-1158 GTGSVVKSGDKT
+1158 
-1170 LTLSGAN
+1170 AN

-1187 GTLVA
+1187 GTLVV

-1215 DFANNIGGTGSVV
+1215 DFDNAISGSGQVV
-1228 KSGDKTLTLSGTNS
+1228 KSGGDTLTLSGNNS

-1247 TISGGTLVAN
+1247 LISGGTLVAN

-1287 SGQVVKSGDETLTL
+1287 SGQVVKSGD
-1301 SGANSY
+1301 
-1307 TGGTTISGG
+1307 
-1316 TLVATN
+1316 
-1322 VEALGT
+1322 
-1328 GDITDNATLELNAGG
+1328 
-1343 DFTNNIGGTG
+1343 
-1353 SVEKSGDK
+1353 K
-1361 TLTLS
+1361 T
-1366 GTNTYRGG
+1366 
-1374 TLISGGTLVASNV
+1374 
-1387 EALGSG
+1387 
-1393 DVTDNATLEMNTG
+1393 
-1406 GDFANNIGGTG
+1406 
-1417 SVVKSGDKTL
+1417 
-1427 TLSGANSYTGGTT
+1427 
-1440 ISGGTLVAS
+1440 
-1449 NVEALGTGNVT
+1449 
-1460 DNATLELNT
+1460 
-1469 GGDFDNAISGSG
+1469 
-1481 QVVKSGDGALTLS
+1481 LTLS

-1510 IAANVNALG
+1510 IATHVNALG

-1576 SNTVD
+1576 SNTAD

-1781 VVKSGDD
+1781 VVKSGDET
-1788 VLTLSGAN
+1788 LTLSGTN
-1796 SYSGGTLISDGTLV
+1796 TYSGGTLISG
-1810 ASNVDAL
+1810 
-1817 GSGDVTN
+1817 
-1824 NATLEMNTGGD
+1824 
-1835 FINNIGGTG
+1835 
-1844 RVEKSGDDTLTLSG
+1844 
-1858 SNTYTGGTL
+1858 
-1867 ISDGTLVASNVEALG
+1867 GTLVASNVEALG
-1882 TGDVTNNATLELN
+1882 TGDVTDNATLALNTGGDFDNAISGSGKVEKSGDDALTLSGSNTYTGGTLISSGTLVASNVEALGTGDVTDNATLELN

-1915 DVLTLSGAN
+1915 KMLTLSGAN

-1933 GGTLVANNVEALG
+1933 DGTLVASNVESLG
-1946 TGDVTDNATL
+1946 TGDVTNNAT
-1956 EMNTGGDFINNIG
+1956 
-1969 GTGRVEKSG
+1969 
-1978 DDALTLSGSNTY
+1978 
-1990 TGGTTIND
+1990 
-1998 GTLIA
+1998 
-2003 TSVDALGSGDV
+2003 
-2014 TNNAVLELNTG
+2014 LELNTG
-2025 GDFINN
+2025 GDFTNN
-2031 IGGTGRVEKS
+2031 I
-2041 GDETL
+2041 
-2046 TLSGSNTYTGGTLIS
+2046 SGSGQ
-2061 GGTLVA
+2061 V
-2067 TNVEALGTGDVTDNA
+2067 V
-2082 VLELNT
+2082 
-2088 GGDFINNIGGTG
+2088 
-2100 RVEKSGDDTL
+2100 KSGDDAL
-2110 TLSGSNSYTGGT
+2110 ALSGANSYTGGT

-2136 LGSGDVTDNATLELN
+2136 LGTGDITDNAVLELN
-2151 TGGDFTNNISGSG
+2151 TGGDFDNAISGSG

-2189 DGTLVATSVE
+2189 DGTLVATSV
-2199 ALGSGDV
+2199 D
-2206 TNDAVLALNTGGD
+2206 
-2219 FANNIGGTGSV
+2219 
-2230 VKSGD
+2230 
-2235 ETLTLSGT
+2235 
-2243 NSYTGGTT
+2243 
-2251 ISGGTLVATNVE
+2251 
-2263 ALGTGDVT
+2263 
-2271 NNATLELNTGG
+2271 
-2282 DFTNNISGN
+2282 
-2291 GQVVKS
+2291 
-2297 GDDTLTFSGS
+2297 
-2307 NTYTGGTTINDGTLV
+2307 
-2322 ATSVEALGSGDV
+2322 
-2334 TNDAVLALNTGGDF
+2334 
-2348 ANNIGGTGSVV
+2348 
-2359 KSGDETLTLS
+2359 
-2369 GSNTYTGSTL
+2369 
-2379 ISSGTLV
+2379 
-2386 ANDVNALG
+2386 ALG
-2394 TGDVTDNA
+2394 TGDVTDN
-2402 TLMLNTGGDF
+2402 
-2412 INNIGGTGRVEKSGD
+2412 V
-2427 DTLTLSGSNS
+2427 
-2437 YTGGTLISSGTLVA
+2437 
-2451 TNVDALGSGDVTD
+2451 
-2464 NATLELNTGG
+2464 TLEM
-2474 TFDNAISGSGQVVK
+2474 
-2488 SGDETLTLSGANS
+2488 
-2501 YTGGT
+2501 
-2506 LISSGTL
+2506 
-2513 VANDVNALGTGDVT
+2513 
-2527 DNAVLELNTGGD
+2527 NTGGD

-2547 GQVVKSGDE
+2547 GQVVKSGDK

-2611 HDNAITAIGA
+2611 HDNATTAIGA

-2642 IDSNSGAIV
+2642 TDSNSGAIV
-2651 TADHANLG
+2651 TADRANLG

-2673 WTRDAYAYTLIDTDS
+2673 WTRDAYAYTLIDSDS
-2688 AINSDFAQFTVAG
+2688 AIDSDFAQFTVAG

-2763 DVDATLNPDS
+2763 DVDATLDPDS
-2773 ATYWDGKSL
+2773 ATDWDGKSL

-2827 IAANAAFGGHNST
+2827 IAANAAFGGHNAT

-2945 SDGDFR
+2945 SDGDFT

-2981 VPDDGGEVT
+2981 VPDDGGDVTPPDDGGDVTPPDDGGDVTPPDDGGDVTPPDDGGDVT

-3003 GGEVTPPDDGGEVT
+3003 GGD
-3017 PPDDG
+3017 
-3022 GEVTPPDDDGEVT
+3022 VT

-3040 GDITPPD
+3040 GDVTPPD
-3047 DGGDITPPDGGDV
+3047 DDGDITPPDGGDV

-3101 GSIWMRFKAGK
+3101 GSVWMRFKAGK

>member
-82 ATDTATS
+82 ATDTAAS

-122 DSSTGATSV
+122 DSLTGATSV

-142 DGTIMLQN
+142 DGTILLQN

-159 IENNATYEHDPEDIP
+159 IENSATYEHDPQDIP

-252 GKIEDAAIYVHTLN
+252 NKIEDAAIYVHTLN

-285 FITVALYYGS
+285 FITVALYHGS

-372 SGDASV
+372 AGDASV

-413 LNNQAGGAIS
+413 LNNQAGSAIS

-432 NGNTISNQGKMTG
+432 NGNTITNQGKMTG
-445 VSDGLVLSGN
+445 VSDGLLISGN

-485 SGSKITATSTGISIA
+485 SGSKITTTSTGISIA
-500 GGNNQV
+500 GGNNQI
-506 TTESGSTI
+506 TTESGSAI

-537 ATGSSISYGIQ
+537 ATGSSISYGIH
-548 YNSGTSGTITNT
+548 YYSGTSGTITNT

-612 ITANTAVQL
+612 ITANTAVQF

-634 LGDTNGVTIN
+634 LGDTNGVTIS

-670 NNTLTLNTG
+670 NNTITLNTG

-795 AYGSVISGSGNVI
+795 AYGSVISGSGNVV

-853 KLDAANAS
+853 KLDAASAS
-861 DPFIVADLTTHSGA
+861 DPFIVADLTTHSSA

-896 TLTAD
+896 TLTAN
-901 LTATS
+901 LTETS

-921 NVASPA
+921 NIASPA

-946 DNAISGDFDGIT
+946 DNAISGDFDDIT

-990 WYADRYNA
+990 WYADRDNA

-1022 NVDANSGW
+1022 DVDANSGW
-1030 NGQSLTKTGAG
+1030 DGQSLTKTGAG

-1050 YTGGTTISDGTLV
+1050 YTGGTTISGGTLI

-1093 SGSGQVVKSGDETLT
+1093 SGSGQVVKSGDKTLT
-1108 LSGSN
+1108 LSGINS
-1113 TYTGGTIISGGT
+1113 YTGGTTISGGT
-1125 LVATNVEA
+1125 LVASNVDA
-1133 LGTGDVTDNAT
+1133 LGSGDVTDNAT

-1170 LTLSGAN
+1170 LTLSGTN
-1177 SYTGGTTISG
+1177 TYRGGTTISG

-1192 SNVEALGSGDVT
+1192 SNVNALGSGDVT
-1204 DNATLELNTGG
+1204 DNATLEMNTGG
-1215 DFANNIGGTGSVV
+1215 DFTNNIGGTGSVV

-1272 LELNTGGDFDNAISG
+1272 LELNTGGDFDNVISG
-1287 SGQVVKSGDETLTL
+1287 SGQVVKSGDEMLTL
-1301 SGANSY
+1301 SGN
-1307 TGGTTISGG
+1307 
-1316 TLVATN
+1316 
-1322 VEALGT
+1322 
-1328 GDITDNATLELNAGG
+1328 
-1343 DFTNNIGGTG
+1343 
-1353 SVEKSGDK
+1353 
-1361 TLTLS
+1361 
-1366 GTNTYRGG
+1366 NTYR
-1374 TLISGGTLVASNV
+1374 
-1387 EALGSG
+1387 
-1393 DVTDNATLEMNTG
+1393 
-1406 GDFANNIGGTG
+1406 
-1417 SVVKSGDKTL
+1417 
-1427 TLSGANSYTGGTT
+1427 
-1440 ISGGTLVAS
+1440 
-1449 NVEALGTGNVT
+1449 
-1460 DNATLELNT
+1460 
-1469 GGDFDNAISGSG
+1469 
-1481 QVVKSGDGALTLS
+1481 
-1494 GANSY
+1494 
-1499 SGATTISGGTL
+1499 GATTISGGTL
-1510 IAANVNALG
+1510 IATHVNALG

-1576 SNTVD
+1576 SNTAD
-1581 PVIHAA
+1581 PVIHTA

-1781 VVKSGDD
+1781 VVKSGDGA
-1788 VLTLSGAN
+1788 LTLSGAN

-1810 ASNVDAL
+1810 ASNV
-1817 GSGDVTN
+1817 
-1824 NATLEMNTGGD
+1824 
-1835 FINNIGGTG
+1835 
-1844 RVEKSGDDTLTLSG
+1844 
-1858 SNTYTGGTL
+1858 
-1867 ISDGTLVASNVEALG
+1867 EALG
-1882 TGDVTNNATLELN
+1882 TGDVTDDAVLELN
-1895 TGGTFD
+1895 TGGDFD
-1901 NAISGSGQVVKSGD
+1901 NAISGSGQVV
-1915 DVLTLSGAN
+1915 
-1924 SYSGGTLIS
+1924 
-1933 GGTLVANNVEALG
+1933 
-1946 TGDVTDNATL
+1946 
-1956 EMNTGGDFINNIG
+1956 
-1969 GTGRVEKSG
+1969 
-1978 DDALTLSGSNTY
+1978 
-1990 TGGTTIND
+1990 
-1998 GTLIA
+1998 
-2003 TSVDALGSGDV
+2003 
-2014 TNNAVLELNTG
+2014 
-2025 GDFINN
+2025 
-2031 IGGTGRVEKS
+2031 KS

-2067 TNVEALGTGDVTDNA
+2067 SNVEALGSGDVTNDAVLELNTGGTFDNVISGSGQVVKSGDDALTLSGANTYTGGTTINDGTLVATSVDALGTGDVTDNA
-2082 VLELNT
+2082 TLELNT
-2088 GGDFINNIGGTG
+2088 GGTFDNAISGSGQ
-2100 RVEKSGDDTL
+2100 VVKSGDKML
-2110 TLSGSNSYTGGT
+2110 TLSGANSYSGGT
-2122 LISSGTLVATNVDA
+2122 LISDGTLVASNVES
-2136 LGSGDVTDNATLELN
+2136 LGTGDVTNNATLELN

-2369 GSNTYTGSTL
+2369 GSNTYTGGTL

-2570 TISGGTLVAS
+2570 LISGGTLVAS

-2611 HDNAITAIGA
+2611 HDNATTAIGA

-2782 IKRGAGTLIL
+2782 IKRGAGALIL

-2827 IAANAAFGGHNST
+2827 IAANAAFGGHNAT
-2840 VNGHVNNQGSLYF
+2840 VNGHVNNLGNLYF

-2945 SDGDFR
+2945 SDGDFT

-2981 VPDDGGEVT
+2981 VPDDGGDVT
-2990 PPDDGGEVTPPDD
+2990 PPDDGGDVTPSDDGGDITPPDDGGDVTPPDD
-3003 GGEVTPPDDGGEVT
+3003 GGD
-3017 PPDDG
+3017 
-3022 GEVTPPDDDGEVT
+3022 VT

-3047 DGGDITPPDGGDV
+3047 DDGDITPPDGGDV

-3165 RGADGSQFSANGS
+3165 RGVDGSQFSANGS

>member
-150 GGSVINDAR
+150 GGSVINDAL

-252 GKIEDAAIYVHTLN
+252 NKIEDAAIYVHTLN

-285 FITVALYYGS
+285 FITVALYHGS

-372 SGDASV
+372 AGDASV

-413 LNNQAGGAIS
+413 LNNQAGGVIS
-423 ANTAVAING
+423 ANTAVAVNG
-432 NGNTISNQGKMTG
+432 NGNTITNQGKMTG
-445 VSDGLVLSGN
+445 VSDGLLISGN

-485 SGSKITATSTGISIA
+485 SGSKITTTSTGISIA
-500 GGNNQV
+500 GGNNQI
-506 TTESGSTI
+506 TTESGSAI

-537 ATGSSISYGIQ
+537 ATGSNMSYGIQ
-548 YNSGTSGTITNT
+548 YNSGASGTITNT

-612 ITANTAVQL
+612 ISANTAVQFH
-621 NGNNNTLANAGAI
+621 GNNNKLANAGAI

-653 GKITGGTNAILI
+653 GKITGGINAILI

-795 AYGSVISGSGNVI
+795 AYGSVISGSGNVV

-853 KLDAANAS
+853 KLDAASAS

-901 LTATS
+901 LTETS
-906 GPAIRAKNVNLDGTL
+906 GPVIRAKNVNLDGTL

-946 DNAISGDFDGIT
+946 DNAISGDFDDIT

-990 WYADRYNA
+990 WYADRDNA

-1022 NVDANSGW
+1022 DVDANSGW

-1050 YTGGTTISDGTLV
+1050 YTGSTTISEGTLI

-1079 TLELNTGGDFDNAI
+1079 TLEL
-1093 SGSGQVVKSGDETLT
+1093 S
-1108 LSGSN
+1108 
-1113 TYTGGTIISGGT
+1113 
-1125 LVATNVEA
+1125 
-1133 LGTGDVTDNAT
+1133 
-1144 LELNTGGDFDNAIG
+1144 
-1158 GTGSVVKSGDKT
+1158 
-1170 LTLSGAN
+1170 
-1177 SYTGGTTISG
+1177 
-1187 GTLVA
+1187 
-1192 SNVEALGSGDVT
+1192 
-1204 DNATLELNTGG
+1204 TGG

-1228 KSGDKTLTLSGTNS
+1228 KSGDKTLTLSGSNT

-1247 TISGGTLVAN
+1247 TISGGTLVAS

-1266 VTNNAT
+1266 VTDNATLALNAGGDFTNNIGGTGRVEKSGDGTLTLSGSNTYTGGTLISSGTLVANDVNALGTGDVTDNAT

-1287 SGQVVKSGDETLTL
+1287 SGQ
-1301 SGANSY
+1301 
-1307 TGGTTISGG
+1307 
-1316 TLVATN
+1316 
-1322 VEALGT
+1322 
-1328 GDITDNATLELNAGG
+1328 
-1343 DFTNNIGGTG
+1343 
-1353 SVEKSGDK
+1353 
-1361 TLTLS
+1361 
-1366 GTNTYRGG
+1366 
-1374 TLISGGTLVASNV
+1374 
-1387 EALGSG
+1387 
-1393 DVTDNATLEMNTG
+1393 
-1406 GDFANNIGGTG
+1406 
-1417 SVVKSGDKTL
+1417 VVKSGDKTL

-1449 NVEALGTGNVT
+1449 NVEALGTGDVTDNATLALNAGGDFTNNIGGTGRVEKSGDGTLTLSGSNTYTGGTLISSGTLVANDVNALGTGDVT

-1481 QVVKSGDGALTLS
+1481 QVVKSGD
-1494 GANSY
+1494 
-1499 SGATTISGGTL
+1499 
-1510 IAANVNALG
+1510 
-1519 TGAIDNRASLLLDA
+1519 
-1533 SGQFTV
+1533 
-1539 TDLTTE
+1539 
-1545 SGGNTEIGAG
+1545 
-1555 STLQATTLTQKSDS
+1555 K
-1569 TLTINLN
+1569 
-1576 SNTVD
+1576 
-1581 PVIHAA
+1581 
-1587 SQVSL
+1587 
-1592 AGTLD
+1592 
-1597 ITGVGDVLDSDPA
+1597 
-1610 STDDLDTF
+1610 
-1618 TLIASDKT
+1618 
-1626 IAGDFEKL
+1626 
-1634 TVAGMDADLADFITV
+1634 
-1649 DGRIDDTGKQYEL
+1649 
-1662 TTALTWYA
+1662 
-1670 DRDDAVT
+1670 
-1677 DAHGTFNLTNA
+1677 
-1688 DGSFAVNTVLENV
+1688 
-1701 DATLDPA
+1701 
-1708 SATGWDGTSL
+1708 
-1718 IKQGAGT
+1718 
-1725 LILNAENT
+1725 
-1733 YTGGTTISGGTLVAT
+1733 
-1748 NVDALG
+1748 
-1754 SGDVTDDATLELNTG
+1754 
-1769 GTFDNAISGSGQ
+1769 
-1781 VVKSGDD
+1781 
-1788 VLTLSGAN
+1788 
-1796 SYSGGTLISDGTLV
+1796 
-1810 ASNVDAL
+1810 
-1817 GSGDVTN
+1817 
-1824 NATLEMNTGGD
+1824 
-1835 FINNIGGTG
+1835 
-1844 RVEKSGDDTLTLSG
+1844 
-1858 SNTYTGGTL
+1858 
-1867 ISDGTLVASNVEALG
+1867 
-1882 TGDVTNNATLELN
+1882 
-1895 TGGTFD
+1895 
-1901 NAISGSGQVVKSGD
+1901 
-1915 DVLTLSGAN
+1915 
-1924 SYSGGTLIS
+1924 
-1933 GGTLVANNVEALG
+1933 
-1946 TGDVTDNATL
+1946 
-1956 EMNTGGDFINNIG
+1956 
-1969 GTGRVEKSG
+1969 
-1978 DDALTLSGSNTY
+1978 
-1990 TGGTTIND
+1990 
-1998 GTLIA
+1998 
-2003 TSVDALGSGDV
+2003 
-2014 TNNAVLELNTG
+2014 
-2025 GDFINN
+2025 
-2031 IGGTGRVEKS
+2031 
-2041 GDETL
+2041 
-2046 TLSGSNTYTGGTLIS
+2046 
-2061 GGTLVA
+2061 
-2067 TNVEALGTGDVTDNA
+2067 
-2082 VLELNT
+2082 
-2088 GGDFINNIGGTG
+2088 
-2100 RVEKSGDDTL
+2100 
-2110 TLSGSNSYTGGT
+2110 
-2122 LISSGTLVATNVDA
+2122 
-2136 LGSGDVTDNATLELN
+2136 
-2151 TGGDFTNNISGSG
+2151 
-2164 QVVKSGDETLTL
+2164 
-2176 SGSNT
+2176 
-2181 YTGGTTIN
+2181 
-2189 DGTLVATSVE
+2189 
-2199 ALGSGDV
+2199 
-2206 TNDAVLALNTGGD
+2206 
-2219 FANNIGGTGSV
+2219 
-2230 VKSGD
+2230 
-2235 ETLTLSGT
+2235 
-2243 NSYTGGTT
+2243 
-2251 ISGGTLVATNVE
+2251 
-2263 ALGTGDVT
+2263 
-2271 NNATLELNTGG
+2271 
-2282 DFTNNISGN
+2282 
-2291 GQVVKS
+2291 
-2297 GDDTLTFSGS
+2297 
-2307 NTYTGGTTINDGTLV
+2307 
-2322 ATSVEALGSGDV
+2322 
-2334 TNDAVLALNTGGDF
+2334 
-2348 ANNIGGTGSVV
+2348 
-2359 KSGDETLTLS
+2359 
-2369 GSNTYTGSTL
+2369 
-2379 ISSGTLV
+2379 
-2386 ANDVNALG
+2386 
-2394 TGDVTDNA
+2394 
-2402 TLMLNTGGDF
+2402 
-2412 INNIGGTGRVEKSGD
+2412 
-2427 DTLTLSGSNS
+2427 
-2437 YTGGTLISSGTLVA
+2437 
-2451 TNVDALGSGDVTD
+2451 
-2464 NATLELNTGG
+2464 
-2474 TFDNAISGSGQVVK
+2474 
-2488 SGDETLTLSGANS
+2488 
-2501 YTGGT
+2501 
-2506 LISSGTL
+2506 
-2513 VANDVNALGTGDVT
+2513 
-2527 DNAVLELNTGGD
+2527 
-2539 FDNAISGS
+2539 
-2547 GQVVKSGDE
+2547 

-2611 HDNAITAIGA
+2611 HDNATTAIGA
-2621 GSALRANTLTQEAN
+2621 DSALRGNTLTQEAN

-2642 IDSNSGAIV
+2642 TDSNSGAIV

-2710 TVDGRVNADDDTR
+2710 TVDGRVNAADDTR

-2745 TFTLSEQGHSFTL
+2745 TFTLSEQGHCFTL

-2803 VQEGALWLAETA
+2803 VQEGVLWLAETA

-2827 IAANAAFGGHNST
+2827 IAANAAFGGHNAT
-2840 VNGHVNNQGSLYF
+2840 VNGHVNNLGNLYF

-2945 SDGDFR
+2945 SDGDFT

-2981 VPDDGGEVT
+2981 VPDDGGDVI
-2990 PPDDGGEVTPPDD
+2990 PPDD
-3003 GGEVTPPDDGGEVT
+3003 
-3017 PPDDG
+3017 
-3022 GEVTPPDDDGEVT
+3022 
-3035 PPDDG
+3035 
-3040 GDITPPD
+3040 
-3047 DGGDITPPDGGDV
+3047 
-3060 TPVAPQY
+3060 
-3067 RADIGVYLGNQWM
+3067 
-3080 ARNLQMQTLY
+3080 
-3090 DREGSQYRSAD
+3090 
-3101 GSIWMRFKAGK
+3101 
-3112 AESQAVNG
+3112 
-3120 NVDIDSDYSQFQ
+3120 
-3132 LGGDILTWSD
+3132 
-3142 GAQSVTVGLMGS
+3142 
-3154 YINASTDSTGN
+3154 
-3165 RGADGSQFSANGS
+3165 
-3178 VDGYNLGLYATWF
+3178 
-3191 ADAQSHRGAY
+3191 
-3201 IDSWYQYGAYN
+3201 
-3212 NSVDNDGLSAS
+3212 
-3223 RYDSAAHAV
+3223 
-3232 SLETG
+3232 
-3237 YRYDI
+3237 
-3242 ALSNR
+3242 
-3247 NTVSLTPQAQVTW
+3247 
-3260 QRYSAD
+3260 
-3266 TVIDDGGTRISGQ
+3266 
-3279 NDDSWTT
+3279 
-3286 RLGVRV
+3286 
-3292 DGKLYKESGRIQPF
+3292 
-3306 MEVNWLHASDN
+3306 
-3317 ASATFGDTKVSQDL
+3317 
-3331 PNDRVEVKVGIQA
+3331 
-3344 NVSERLSVYAQAAGQ
+3344 
-3359 KGKNDYGDASFSLNM
+3359 
-3374 RYNW
+3374 

>member
-76 ETGNTV
+76 ETGNTI
-82 ATDTATS
+82 ATDTAAS

-111 SSLTDSQAMNL
+111 SSLIDSQAMNL
-122 DSSTGATSV
+122 DSLTGATSV

-136 ITGSNE
+136 ITGSSA
-142 DGTIMLQN
+142 DGTILLQN
-150 GGSVINDAR
+150 GGSVINDGR
-159 IENNATYEHDPEDIP
+159 IENSAIYVHNLDLGAPEIDAAI
-174 QEYAGVYMLNGGS
+174 YMLNGGS
-187 YVSSESGVLEGVS
+187 YVSSENGVLKGVS
-200 GVIVQSGEAHIT
+200 GVIVQSGEVHIT
-212 NGGMINSD
+212 NGGTINSD
-220 GSWRSYGVEFRD
+220 GSWRSYGVELR
-232 GTYGTIVNTGTIIT
+232 GGAYGTIVNTGTIIT

-252 GKIEDAAIYVHTLN
+252 GEIEDAAIYAHTF
-266 DMAVSGSVSVDN
+266 DDIAAGDYVSVDN
-278 SGLMQSD
+278 SGLLQSD
-285 FITVALYYGS
+285 FIAVALYHGA
-295 HFEVVNRVGGV
+295 HFEVINRAGGV
-306 ITAGNSSLVGIK
+306 ITAGNSSLVGIQ
-318 STAMELKVGVDNLVT
+318 SAAMELKAGANNLVT

-372 SGDASV
+372 AGDASV

-432 NGNTISNQGKMTG
+432 NGNTITNQGKMTG
-445 VSDGLVLSGN
+445 VSDGLLISGN

-500 GGNNQV
+500 SGNNQV
-506 TTESGSTI
+506 TTESGSAI

-586 SGTMDSSVFGVYV
+586 SGTMDSSVYGVYV

-634 LGDTNGVTIN
+634 LGDTNGVTIS
-644 GSGNTLTSQ
+644 GSGNTLTNQ
-653 GKITGGTNAILI
+653 GKITGGTNAVLI

-679 TEISGSITDDNNS
+679 TEMSGSITDGNNS

-747 ILNGAMTAKGA
+747 IVNGAMTAKGA

-795 AYGSVISGSGNVI
+795 VYGSVISGSGNVV

-853 KLDAANAS
+853 KLDAASAS

-946 DNAISGDFDGIT
+946 DNVISGDFDDIT

-990 WYADRYNA
+990 WYADRDNA

-1063 ATNVEA
+1063 ANNVEA
-1069 LGTGNVTDNA
+1069 LGSGDVTDNA
-1079 TLELNTGGDFDNAI
+1079 VLELNTGGTFDNVI
-1093 SGSGQVVKSGDETLT
+1093 SGSGQVVKSGDEM
-1108 LSGSN
+1108 
-1113 TYTGGTIISGGT
+1113 
-1125 LVATNVEA
+1125 
-1133 LGTGDVTDNAT
+1133 
-1144 LELNTGGDFDNAIG
+1144 
-1158 GTGSVVKSGDKT
+1158 

-1215 DFANNIGGTGSVV
+1215 T
-1228 KSGDKTLTLSGTNS
+1228 
-1242 YTGGT
+1242 
-1247 TISGGTLVAN
+1247 
-1257 NVEALGTGD
+1257 
-1266 VTNNAT
+1266 
-1272 LELNTGGDFDNAISG
+1272 FDNVISG
-1287 SGQVVKSGDETLTL
+1287 SGQVV
-1301 SGANSY
+1301 
-1307 TGGTTISGG
+1307 
-1316 TLVATN
+1316 
-1322 VEALGT
+1322 
-1328 GDITDNATLELNAGG
+1328 
-1343 DFTNNIGGTG
+1343 
-1353 SVEKSGDK
+1353 
-1361 TLTLS
+1361 
-1366 GTNTYRGG
+1366 
-1374 TLISGGTLVASNV
+1374 
-1387 EALGSG
+1387 
-1393 DVTDNATLEMNTG
+1393 
-1406 GDFANNIGGTG
+1406 
-1417 SVVKSGDKTL
+1417 
-1427 TLSGANSYTGGTT
+1427 
-1440 ISGGTLVAS
+1440 
-1449 NVEALGTGNVT
+1449 
-1460 DNATLELNT
+1460 
-1469 GGDFDNAISGSG
+1469 
-1481 QVVKSGDGALTLS
+1481 
-1494 GANSY
+1494 
-1499 SGATTISGGTL
+1499 
-1510 IAANVNALG
+1510 
-1519 TGAIDNRASLLLDA
+1519 
-1533 SGQFTV
+1533 
-1539 TDLTTE
+1539 
-1545 SGGNTEIGAG
+1545 
-1555 STLQATTLTQKSDS
+1555 
-1569 TLTINLN
+1569 
-1576 SNTVD
+1576 
-1581 PVIHAA
+1581 
-1587 SQVSL
+1587 
-1592 AGTLD
+1592 
-1597 ITGVGDVLDSDPA
+1597 
-1610 STDDLDTF
+1610 
-1618 TLIASDKT
+1618 
-1626 IAGDFEKL
+1626 
-1634 TVAGMDADLADFITV
+1634 
-1649 DGRIDDTGKQYEL
+1649 
-1662 TTALTWYA
+1662 
-1670 DRDDAVT
+1670 
-1677 DAHGTFNLTNA
+1677 
-1688 DGSFAVNTVLENV
+1688 
-1701 DATLDPA
+1701 
-1708 SATGWDGTSL
+1708 
-1718 IKQGAGT
+1718 
-1725 LILNAENT
+1725 
-1733 YTGGTTISGGTLVAT
+1733 
-1748 NVDALG
+1748 
-1754 SGDVTDDATLELNTG
+1754 
-1769 GTFDNAISGSGQ
+1769 
-1781 VVKSGDD
+1781 
-1788 VLTLSGAN
+1788 
-1796 SYSGGTLISDGTLV
+1796 
-1810 ASNVDAL
+1810 
-1817 GSGDVTN
+1817 
-1824 NATLEMNTGGD
+1824 
-1835 FINNIGGTG
+1835 
-1844 RVEKSGDDTLTLSG
+1844 KSGDDTLTLSG

-1867 ISDGTLVASNVEALG
+1867 ISDGTLVA
-1882 TGDVTNNATLELN
+1882 
-1895 TGGTFD
+1895 
-1901 NAISGSGQVVKSGD
+1901 
-1915 DVLTLSGAN
+1915 
-1924 SYSGGTLIS
+1924 
-1933 GGTLVANNVEALG
+1933 
-1946 TGDVTDNATL
+1946 
-1956 EMNTGGDFINNIG
+1956 
-1969 GTGRVEKSG
+1969 
-1978 DDALTLSGSNTY
+1978 
-1990 TGGTTIND
+1990 
-1998 GTLIA
+1998 
-2003 TSVDALGSGDV
+2003 TSVD
-2014 TNNAVLELNTG
+2014 
-2025 GDFINN
+2025 
-2031 IGGTGRVEKS
+2031 
-2041 GDETL
+2041 
-2046 TLSGSNTYTGGTLIS
+2046 
-2061 GGTLVA
+2061 
-2067 TNVEALGTGDVTDNA
+2067 ALGTGDVTDNA

-2088 GGDFINNIGGTG
+2088 GGDF
-2100 RVEKSGDDTL
+2100 
-2110 TLSGSNSYTGGT
+2110 
-2122 LISSGTLVATNVDA
+2122 
-2136 LGSGDVTDNATLELN
+2136 
-2151 TGGDFTNNISGSG
+2151 TNN
-2164 QVVKSGDETLTL
+2164 
-2176 SGSNT
+2176 
-2181 YTGGTTIN
+2181 
-2189 DGTLVATSVE
+2189 
-2199 ALGSGDV
+2199 
-2206 TNDAVLALNTGGD
+2206 
-2219 FANNIGGTGSV
+2219 
-2230 VKSGD
+2230 
-2235 ETLTLSGT
+2235 
-2243 NSYTGGTT
+2243 
-2251 ISGGTLVATNVE
+2251 
-2263 ALGTGDVT
+2263 
-2271 NNATLELNTGG
+2271 
-2282 DFTNNISGN
+2282 
-2291 GQVVKS
+2291 
-2297 GDDTLTFSGS
+2297 
-2307 NTYTGGTTINDGTLV
+2307 
-2322 ATSVEALGSGDV
+2322 
-2334 TNDAVLALNTGGDF
+2334 
-2348 ANNIGGTGSVV
+2348 
-2359 KSGDETLTLS
+2359 
-2369 GSNTYTGSTL
+2369 
-2379 ISSGTLV
+2379 
-2386 ANDVNALG
+2386 
-2394 TGDVTDNA
+2394 
-2402 TLMLNTGGDF
+2402 
-2412 INNIGGTGRVEKSGD
+2412 
-2427 DTLTLSGSNS
+2427 
-2437 YTGGTLISSGTLVA
+2437 
-2451 TNVDALGSGDVTD
+2451 
-2464 NATLELNTGG
+2464 
-2474 TFDNAISGSGQVVK
+2474 
-2488 SGDETLTLSGANS
+2488 
-2501 YTGGT
+2501 
-2506 LISSGTL
+2506 
-2513 VANDVNALGTGDVT
+2513 
-2527 DNAVLELNTGGD
+2527 
-2539 FDNAISGS
+2539 ISGS

-2580 NVEALGSGDIDNY
+2580 NVEALGSGDVTDNATLEMNTGGDFDNAISGSGQVVKSGDETLTLSGANTYTGGTTINGGTLVASNVEALGSGDIDNY

-2611 HDNAITAIGA
+2611 HDNATTAIGA

-2635 STLAVHL
+2635 GTLAVHL
-2642 IDSNSGAIV
+2642 TNSNSGAIV
-2651 TADHANLG
+2651 TADRANLG

-2673 WTRDAYAYTLIDTDS
+2673 WTRDAFAYTLIDSDS
-2688 AINSDFAQFTVAG
+2688 AIDSDFAQFTVAG

-2803 VQEGALWLAETA
+2803 VQEGTLWLAETA

-2827 IAANAAFGGHNST
+2827 IAANAAFGGHNAT

-2945 SDGDFR
+2945 SDGDFT

-2981 VPDDGGEVT
+2981 VPDDGGDVIPPDDGGDVT
-2990 PPDDGGEVTPPDD
+2990 PPDDGGD
-3003 GGEVTPPDDGGEVT
+3003 VTPPDDGGEVT

-3022 GEVTPPDDDGEVT
+3022 GEVTPPDDDGDVT

-3040 GDITPPD
+3040 GDVTPPD
-3047 DGGDITPPDGGDV
+3047 DDGDITPPEGGDV
-3060 TPVAPQY
+3060 TPVTPQY

-3331 PNDRVEVKVGIQA
+3331 PNDRMEVKVGIQA

>member
-1 MNKTYNI
+1 
-8 IWNAARGMYI
+8 
-18 VTSELARSGSRAIVS
+18 
-33 VSASC
+33 
-38 AVTLLAMDAA
+38 
-48 PAVAEETRVSIPSQT
+48 
-63 TTYTLSGATPFVV
+63 
-76 ETGNTV
+76 
-82 ATDTATS
+82 
-89 AAIVG
+89 
-94 DNSND
+94 
-99 WDLLIESGAVVG
+99 
-111 SSLTDSQAMNL
+111 
-122 DSSTGATSV
+122 
-131 HNQGT
+131 
-136 ITGSNE
+136 
-142 DGTIMLQN
+142 
-150 GGSVINDAR
+150 
-159 IENNATYEHDPEDIP
+159 
-174 QEYAGVYMLNGGS
+174 
-187 YVSSESGVLEGVS
+187 
-200 GVIVQSGEAHIT
+200 
-212 NGGMINSD
+212 
-220 GSWRSYGVEFRD
+220 
-232 GTYGTIVNTGTIIT
+232 
-246 TASDGS
+246 
-252 GKIEDAAIYVHTLN
+252 
-266 DMAVSGSVSVDN
+266 
-278 SGLMQSD
+278 
-285 FITVALYYGS
+285 
-295 HFEVVNRVGGV
+295 
-306 ITAGNSSLVGIK
+306 
-318 STAMELKVGVDNLVT
+318 
-333 NDGTISAY
+333 
-341 GTANTY
+341 
-347 GIHYG
+347 
-352 ESTSGGVITNTGSI
+352 
-366 TTTGGG
+366 
-372 SGDASV
+372 
-378 YVHGNGDGT
+378 
-387 VVNNS
+387 
-392 GTMSSTV
+392 
-399 YGVYLD
+399 
-405 SARSKGHT
+405 
-413 LNNQAGGAIS
+413 
-423 ANTAVAING
+423 
-432 NGNTISNQGKMTG
+432 
-445 VSDGLVLSGN
+445 
-455 NNIVTTSGGEIS
+455 
-467 GKNGI
+467 
-472 RVSKGSGNQITAK
+472 
-485 SGSKITATSTGISIA
+485 
-500 GGNNQV
+500 
-506 TTESGSTI
+506 
-514 VAKDNGIL
+514 
-522 INSGANNVTNGGSIT
+522 
-537 ATGSSISYGIQ
+537 
-548 YNSGTSGTITNT
+548 
-560 GTITTTGKGAG
+560 
-571 DASVYAHGGAVTINN
+571 
-586 SGTMDSSVFGVYV
+586 
-599 TTGHTLNNLAGGS
+599 
-612 ITANTAVQL
+612 
-621 NGNNNTLANAGAI
+621 
-634 LGDTNGVTIN
+634 
-644 GSGNTLTSQ
+644 
-653 GKITGGTNAILI
+653 
-665 NSGSK
+665 
-670 NNTLTLNTG
+670 
-679 TEISGSITDDNNS
+679 
-692 ASANNNLIL
+692 
-701 DGEGTLGSSISGLN
+701 
-715 SVTSS
+715 
-720 GDWTLSG
+720 
-727 ATMNLSGTTNSAL
+727 
-740 WVKSGTL
+740 
-747 ILNGAMTAKGA
+747 
-758 TVDSGTTLQ
+758 
-767 IGNGGTL
+767 
-774 GAFNGDIVD
+774 
-783 NGTLT
+783 
-788 FNRSDAA
+788 
-795 AYGSVISGSGNVI
+795 
-808 KQGGGELTLSNNNS
+808 
-822 YSGGTTIAEG
+822 
-832 TLTATAGGALG
+832 
-843 SGNIDNRAYL
+843 
-853 KLDAANAS
+853 
-861 DPFIVADLTTHSGA
+861 
-875 TVEIGAGSTLQ
+875 
-886 ANTLTQQDGS
+886 
-896 TLTAD
+896 
-901 LTATS
+901 
-906 GPAIRAKNVNLDGTL
+906 
-921 NVASPA
+921 
-927 SQEPIRSTDDL
+927 
-938 ISLALIES
+938 
-946 DNAISGDFDGIT
+946 
-958 INGNAMNPDAFIT
+958 
-971 VVGQKN
+971 
-977 VNDTHYDLVETLT
+977 
-990 WYADRYNA
+990 
-998 AIDAHGTFNLAD
+998 
-1010 ADDSFTVNTVLE
+1010 
-1022 NVDANSGW
+1022 
-1030 NGQSLTKTGAG
+1030 
-1041 TLILNAENT
+1041 
-1050 YTGGTTISDGTLV
+1050 
-1063 ATNVEA
+1063 
-1069 LGTGNVTDNA
+1069 
-1079 TLELNTGGDFDNAI
+1079 
-1093 SGSGQVVKSGDETLT
+1093 GSGQVVKSGDETLT

-1287 SGQVVKSGDETLTL
+1287 SGQVVKSGD
-1301 SGANSY
+1301 
-1307 TGGTTISGG
+1307 
-1316 TLVATN
+1316 
-1322 VEALGT
+1322 
-1328 GDITDNATLELNAGG
+1328 
-1343 DFTNNIGGTG
+1343 
-1353 SVEKSGDK
+1353 K
-1361 TLTLS
+1361 T
-1366 GTNTYRGG
+1366 
-1374 TLISGGTLVASNV
+1374 
-1387 EALGSG
+1387 
-1393 DVTDNATLEMNTG
+1393 
-1406 GDFANNIGGTG
+1406 
-1417 SVVKSGDKTL
+1417 
-1427 TLSGANSYTGGTT
+1427 
-1440 ISGGTLVAS
+1440 
-1449 NVEALGTGNVT
+1449 
-1460 DNATLELNT
+1460 
-1469 GGDFDNAISGSG
+1469 
-1481 QVVKSGDGALTLS
+1481 LTLS

-1510 IAANVNALG
+1510 IATHVNALG

-1576 SNTVD
+1576 GNTVD

-1769 GTFDNAISGSGQ
+1769 GTFDNAIGGSGN
-1781 VVKSGDD
+1781 VVKSGADT
-1788 VLTLSGAN
+1788 LTLSGSN
-1796 SYSGGTLISDGTLV
+1796 SYTGGTTISGGTLV
-1810 ASNVDAL
+1810 ASNVEAL
-1817 GSGDVTN
+1817 GTGDVTN
-1824 NATLEMNTGGD
+1824 NATLELNTGGD

-1867 ISDGTLVASNVEALG
+1867 INGGTLVASNVEALG
-1882 TGDVTNNATLELN
+1882 TGDVTDNATLALN

-1901 NAISGSGQVVKSGD
+1901 NAISGSGQ
-1915 DVLTLSGAN
+1915 
-1924 SYSGGTLIS
+1924 
-1933 GGTLVANNVEALG
+1933 
-1946 TGDVTDNATL
+1946 
-1956 EMNTGGDFINNIG
+1956 
-1969 GTGRVEKSG
+1969 
-1978 DDALTLSGSNTY
+1978 
-1990 TGGTTIND
+1990 
-1998 GTLIA
+1998 
-2003 TSVDALGSGDV
+2003 
-2014 TNNAVLELNTG
+2014 
-2025 GDFINN
+2025 
-2031 IGGTGRVEKS
+2031 
-2041 GDETL
+2041 
-2046 TLSGSNTYTGGTLIS
+2046 
-2061 GGTLVA
+2061 
-2067 TNVEALGTGDVTDNA
+2067 
-2082 VLELNT
+2082 
-2088 GGDFINNIGGTG
+2088 
-2100 RVEKSGDDTL
+2100 
-2110 TLSGSNSYTGGT
+2110 
-2122 LISSGTLVATNVDA
+2122 
-2136 LGSGDVTDNATLELN
+2136 
-2151 TGGDFTNNISGSG
+2151 
-2164 QVVKSGDETLTL
+2164 
-2176 SGSNT
+2176 
-2181 YTGGTTIN
+2181 
-2189 DGTLVATSVE
+2189 
-2199 ALGSGDV
+2199 
-2206 TNDAVLALNTGGD
+2206 
-2219 FANNIGGTGSV
+2219 V

-2263 ALGTGDVT
+2263 ALGSGDVTDDATLELNTGGTFDNAISGSGQVVKSGDKMLTLSGANSYSGGTLISDGTLVASNVEALGTGDVT
-2271 NNATLELNTGG
+2271 NNATLALNTGG
-2282 DFTNNISGN
+2282 DFTNNISGS

-2297 GDDTLTFSGS
+2297 GDDTLTLSGANS
-2307 NTYTGGTTINDGTLV
+2307 YTGGTTI
-2322 ATSVEALGSGDV
+2322 SG
-2334 TNDAVLALNTGGDF
+2334 
-2348 ANNIGGTGSVV
+2348 
-2359 KSGDETLTLS
+2359 
-2369 GSNTYTGSTL
+2369 
-2379 ISSGTLV
+2379 
-2386 ANDVNALG
+2386 
-2394 TGDVTDNA
+2394 
-2402 TLMLNTGGDF
+2402 
-2412 INNIGGTGRVEKSGD
+2412 
-2427 DTLTLSGSNS
+2427 
-2437 YTGGTLISSGTLVA
+2437 GTLVA
-2451 TNVDALGSGDVTD
+2451 TNVDALGTGDVT
-2464 NATLELNTGG
+2464 NSSTLELNTGG

-2488 SGDETLTLSGANS
+2488 SGDETLTLSGSNTYTGGTLISGGTLVATNVDALGTGDVTDNATLELNTGGTFDNVISGSGQVVKSGDDTLTLSGANS

-2506 LISSGTL
+2506 LISGGTL
-2513 VANDVNALGTGDVT
+2513 VATSVEALGSGDVT
-2527 DNAVLELNTGGD
+2527 DNAVLELNTGGT

-2547 GQVVKSGDE
+2547 GQVVKSGDK

-2642 IDSNSGAIV
+2642 TDSNSGAIV
-2651 TADHANLG
+2651 TADRANLG

-2673 WTRDAYAYTLIDTDS
+2673 WTRDAYAYTLIDSDS
-2688 AINSDFAQFTVAG
+2688 AIDSDFAQFTVAG

-2827 IAANAAFGGHNST
+2827 IAANAAFGGHNAT
-2840 VNGHVNNQGSLYF
+2840 VNGHVNNLGNLYF

-3286 RLGVRV
+3286 RLGMRV

>member
-1 MNKTYNI
+1 
-8 IWNAARGMYI
+8 
-18 VTSELARSGSRAIVS
+18 
-33 VSASC
+33 
-38 AVTLLAMDAA
+38 
-48 PAVAEETRVSIPSQT
+48 
-63 TTYTLSGATPFVV
+63 
-76 ETGNTV
+76 
-82 ATDTATS
+82 
-89 AAIVG
+89 
-94 DNSND
+94 
-99 WDLLIESGAVVG
+99 
-111 SSLTDSQAMNL
+111 
-122 DSSTGATSV
+122 
-131 HNQGT
+131 
-136 ITGSNE
+136 
-142 DGTIMLQN
+142 
-150 GGSVINDAR
+150 
-159 IENNATYEHDPEDIP
+159 
-174 QEYAGVYMLNGGS
+174 
-187 YVSSESGVLEGVS
+187 
-200 GVIVQSGEAHIT
+200 
-212 NGGMINSD
+212 
-220 GSWRSYGVEFRD
+220 
-232 GTYGTIVNTGTIIT
+232 
-246 TASDGS
+246 
-252 GKIEDAAIYVHTLN
+252 
-266 DMAVSGSVSVDN
+266 
-278 SGLMQSD
+278 
-285 FITVALYYGS
+285 
-295 HFEVVNRVGGV
+295 
-306 ITAGNSSLVGIK
+306 
-318 STAMELKVGVDNLVT
+318 
-333 NDGTISAY
+333 
-341 GTANTY
+341 
-347 GIHYG
+347 
-352 ESTSGGVITNTGSI
+352 
-366 TTTGGG
+366 
-372 SGDASV
+372 
-378 YVHGNGDGT
+378 
-387 VVNNS
+387 
-392 GTMSSTV
+392 
-399 YGVYLD
+399 
-405 SARSKGHT
+405 
-413 LNNQAGGAIS
+413 
-423 ANTAVAING
+423 
-432 NGNTISNQGKMTG
+432 
-445 VSDGLVLSGN
+445 
-455 NNIVTTSGGEIS
+455 
-467 GKNGI
+467 
-472 RVSKGSGNQITAK
+472 
-485 SGSKITATSTGISIA
+485 
-500 GGNNQV
+500 
-506 TTESGSTI
+506 
-514 VAKDNGIL
+514 
-522 INSGANNVTNGGSIT
+522 
-537 ATGSSISYGIQ
+537 
-548 YNSGTSGTITNT
+548 
-560 GTITTTGKGAG
+560 
-571 DASVYAHGGAVTINN
+571 
-586 SGTMDSSVFGVYV
+586 
-599 TTGHTLNNLAGGS
+599 
-612 ITANTAVQL
+612 
-621 NGNNNTLANAGAI
+621 
-634 LGDTNGVTIN
+634 
-644 GSGNTLTSQ
+644 
-653 GKITGGTNAILI
+653 
-665 NSGSK
+665 
-670 NNTLTLNTG
+670 
-679 TEISGSITDDNNS
+679 
-692 ASANNNLIL
+692 
-701 DGEGTLGSSISGLN
+701 
-715 SVTSS
+715 
-720 GDWTLSG
+720 
-727 ATMNLSGTTNSAL
+727 
-740 WVKSGTL
+740 
-747 ILNGAMTAKGA
+747 
-758 TVDSGTTLQ
+758 
-767 IGNGGTL
+767 
-774 GAFNGDIVD
+774 
-783 NGTLT
+783 
-788 FNRSDAA
+788 
-795 AYGSVISGSGNVI
+795 
-808 KQGGGELTLSNNNS
+808 
-822 YSGGTTIAEG
+822 
-832 TLTATAGGALG
+832 
-843 SGNIDNRAYL
+843 
-853 KLDAANAS
+853 
-861 DPFIVADLTTHSGA
+861 
-875 TVEIGAGSTLQ
+875 
-886 ANTLTQQDGS
+886 
-896 TLTAD
+896 
-901 LTATS
+901 
-906 GPAIRAKNVNLDGTL
+906 
-921 NVASPA
+921 
-927 SQEPIRSTDDL
+927 
-938 ISLALIES
+938 
-946 DNAISGDFDGIT
+946 
-958 INGNAMNPDAFIT
+958 
-971 VVGQKN
+971 
-977 VNDTHYDLVETLT
+977 
-990 WYADRYNA
+990 
-998 AIDAHGTFNLAD
+998 
-1010 ADDSFTVNTVLE
+1010 
-1022 NVDANSGW
+1022 
-1030 NGQSLTKTGAG
+1030 
-1041 TLILNAENT
+1041 
-1050 YTGGTTISDGTLV
+1050 
-1063 ATNVEA
+1063 
-1069 LGTGNVTDNA
+1069 
-1079 TLELNTGGDFDNAI
+1079 
-1093 SGSGQVVKSGDETLT
+1093 

-1287 SGQVVKSGDETLTL
+1287 SGQVVKSGD
-1301 SGANSY
+1301 
-1307 TGGTTISGG
+1307 
-1316 TLVATN
+1316 
-1322 VEALGT
+1322 
-1328 GDITDNATLELNAGG
+1328 
-1343 DFTNNIGGTG
+1343 
-1353 SVEKSGDK
+1353 K
-1361 TLTLS
+1361 T
-1366 GTNTYRGG
+1366 
-1374 TLISGGTLVASNV
+1374 
-1387 EALGSG
+1387 
-1393 DVTDNATLEMNTG
+1393 
-1406 GDFANNIGGTG
+1406 
-1417 SVVKSGDKTL
+1417 
-1427 TLSGANSYTGGTT
+1427 
-1440 ISGGTLVAS
+1440 
-1449 NVEALGTGNVT
+1449 
-1460 DNATLELNT
+1460 
-1469 GGDFDNAISGSG
+1469 
-1481 QVVKSGDGALTLS
+1481 LTLS

-1510 IAANVNALG
+1510 IATHVNALG

-1576 SNTVD
+1576 GNTVD

-1769 GTFDNAISGSGQ
+1769 GTFDNAIGGSGN
-1781 VVKSGDD
+1781 VVKSGADT
-1788 VLTLSGAN
+1788 LTLSGSN
-1796 SYSGGTLISDGTLV
+1796 SYTGGTTISGGTLV
-1810 ASNVDAL
+1810 ASNVEAL
-1817 GSGDVTN
+1817 GTGDVTN
-1824 NATLEMNTGGD
+1824 NATLELNTGGD

-1867 ISDGTLVASNVEALG
+1867 INGGTLVASNVEALG
-1882 TGDVTNNATLELN
+1882 TGDVTDNATLALN

-1901 NAISGSGQVVKSGD
+1901 NAISGSGQ
-1915 DVLTLSGAN
+1915 
-1924 SYSGGTLIS
+1924 
-1933 GGTLVANNVEALG
+1933 
-1946 TGDVTDNATL
+1946 
-1956 EMNTGGDFINNIG
+1956 
-1969 GTGRVEKSG
+1969 
-1978 DDALTLSGSNTY
+1978 
-1990 TGGTTIND
+1990 
-1998 GTLIA
+1998 
-2003 TSVDALGSGDV
+2003 
-2014 TNNAVLELNTG
+2014 
-2025 GDFINN
+2025 
-2031 IGGTGRVEKS
+2031 
-2041 GDETL
+2041 
-2046 TLSGSNTYTGGTLIS
+2046 
-2061 GGTLVA
+2061 
-2067 TNVEALGTGDVTDNA
+2067 
-2082 VLELNT
+2082 
-2088 GGDFINNIGGTG
+2088 
-2100 RVEKSGDDTL
+2100 
-2110 TLSGSNSYTGGT
+2110 
-2122 LISSGTLVATNVDA
+2122 
-2136 LGSGDVTDNATLELN
+2136 
-2151 TGGDFTNNISGSG
+2151 
-2164 QVVKSGDETLTL
+2164 
-2176 SGSNT
+2176 
-2181 YTGGTTIN
+2181 
-2189 DGTLVATSVE
+2189 
-2199 ALGSGDV
+2199 
-2206 TNDAVLALNTGGD
+2206 
-2219 FANNIGGTGSV
+2219 V

-2263 ALGTGDVT
+2263 ALGSGDVTDDATLELNTGGTFDNAISGSGQVVKSGDKMLTLSGANSYSGGTLISDGTLVASNVEALGTGDVT
-2271 NNATLELNTGG
+2271 NNATLALNTGG
-2282 DFTNNISGN
+2282 DFTNNISGS

-2297 GDDTLTFSGS
+2297 GDDTLTLSGANS
-2307 NTYTGGTTINDGTLV
+2307 YTGGTTI
-2322 ATSVEALGSGDV
+2322 SG
-2334 TNDAVLALNTGGDF
+2334 
-2348 ANNIGGTGSVV
+2348 
-2359 KSGDETLTLS
+2359 
-2369 GSNTYTGSTL
+2369 
-2379 ISSGTLV
+2379 
-2386 ANDVNALG
+2386 
-2394 TGDVTDNA
+2394 
-2402 TLMLNTGGDF
+2402 
-2412 INNIGGTGRVEKSGD
+2412 
-2427 DTLTLSGSNS
+2427 
-2437 YTGGTLISSGTLVA
+2437 GTLVA
-2451 TNVDALGSGDVTD
+2451 TNVDALGTGDVT
-2464 NATLELNTGG
+2464 NSSTLELNTGG

-2488 SGDETLTLSGANS
+2488 SGDETLTLSGSNTYTGGTLISGGTLVATNVDALGTGDVTDNATLELNTGGTFDNVISGSGQVVKSGDDTLTLSGANS

-2506 LISSGTL
+2506 LISGGTL
-2513 VANDVNALGTGDVT
+2513 VATSVEALGSGDVT
-2527 DNAVLELNTGGD
+2527 DNAVLELNTGGT

-2547 GQVVKSGDE
+2547 GQVVKSGDK

-2642 IDSNSGAIV
+2642 TDSNSGAIV
-2651 TADHANLG
+2651 TADRANLG

-2673 WTRDAYAYTLIDTDS
+2673 WTRDAYAYTLIDSDS
-2688 AINSDFAQFTVAG
+2688 AIDSDFAQFTVAG

-2827 IAANAAFGGHNST
+2827 IAANAAFGGHNAT
-2840 VNGHVNNQGSLYF
+2840 VNGHVNNLGNLYF

-3286 RLGVRV
+3286 RLGMRV